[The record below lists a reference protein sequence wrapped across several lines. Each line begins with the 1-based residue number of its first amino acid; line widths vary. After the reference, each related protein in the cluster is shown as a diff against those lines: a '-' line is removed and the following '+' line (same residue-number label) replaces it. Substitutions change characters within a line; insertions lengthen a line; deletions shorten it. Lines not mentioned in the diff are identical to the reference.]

1 MANKKNVETN
11 KKNTEI
17 KNKKSNEIEQKKP
30 TQKKKRRLHSH
41 LKVNIPLFQSLM
53 MILPS
58 LAKHAAAESIDNS
71 SDAADQVTANNV
83 TEKDVTDDH
92 SKADSSAV
100 ALQEAQTSDSDVNST
115 LNASHAPHGSSSHL
129 VPSHHLSTLS
139 HPQVHYIPSVSMPT
153 ISSGS
158 NGQPTH
164 SNAPKTP
171 ALPVTFMPEVIKGTY
186 GELHVDANGQYTF
199 VLNPNSPQYILL
211 NQHQP
216 GTDHFAL
223 HLSNGSSII
232 VQIPVTGKQDTP
244 SISGDLTGVV
254 TEDHNID
261 SQGLLHANGK
271 IDVIDPDQNESSVTP
286 EVISGKYGS
295 LTIDADGHWQYQVDN
310 SLSNVQALTAA
321 TSLHESFTIHTKD
334 GTPQTIDMTIGGN
347 DDNAVITGMG
357 KGSVTEESQLQT
369 SGTLSVIDAD
379 TGEAHFSNTDIVG
392 SFGTLHLTDS
402 GKWTYDLDNTNPA
415 VQALGQG
422 STATDPFT
430 VHSADGTPHNVTIN
444 VRGTNDNPVVSSQ
457 SPHLPSKANISA
469 PPSGLGKT
477 IYEDVNVQNGHLHT
491 GGQLHVDD
499 KDFNEST
506 FLPENLHG
514 AYGELKL
521 TSQGTWSYIANNNN
535 PNIEQLN
542 NGDTLTERFKIHT
555 KDGSVFELNV
565 YINGTNDKA
574 TVSTAT
580 VSIDETDRAVTASGT
595 LTSTD
600 VDNADNTFTPN
611 SISGTNGDLT
621 IDANGH
627 WSFTANSAFN
637 QLNVGDKVE
646 ETFTVS
652 SVDGTP
658 STIKVTINGTNDK
671 ATVSSATV
679 TIDETDKAVT
689 TSGTLTSTDVDNPD
703 NTFTPGSIS
712 GTNGDLTIDANGHWT
727 FTANSTFNQLNVGDK
742 VEETFTV
749 SSIDGTTSTIKVT
762 LNGTNDKATVSSAT
776 VAIDEIDK
784 AVTTSGTLT
793 STDVD
798 NPNNTFTPDSISG
811 TNGDLTIDAN
821 GHWAFAANSAFNQLN
836 VGDKVEESFT
846 VSSVDGTPSTIK
858 VTINGTND
866 AATVSSATVAIDE
879 TDTAI
884 STSGTLTST
893 DVDNPDNAFTPDSI
907 TGTNGDLTIDA
918 NGHWAFTA
926 NSAFNQLNVGDK
938 VEETFT
944 VSSIDG
950 TPSTIKV
957 TINGTNDAAT
967 VSTATVAVDETDTA
981 ISTSGTLT
989 STNVDNPDNAFTPDS
1004 ITGTNGDLTIDANGH
1019 WNFTANSAFN
1029 QLNVGD
1035 KIEETFTV
1043 SSIDGTTSTIKVMI
1057 NGTNDTATVS
1067 TATVSVDETD
1077 SAITTS
1083 GTLTSTDV
1091 DNPDNTF
1098 TPDSIAGTNGDL
1110 TIDANGLWSFT
1121 ANSAFNQ
1128 LNVGD
1133 KVEETFTVS
1142 SVDGTTSTIK
1152 VTINGTNDA
1161 ATVSSATVAIDETDK
1176 ATTTSGTL
1184 TSTDVDNPDNA
1195 FTPDSISGTNGDLT
1209 IDATGHWV
1217 FTANSAFNQLNIGDK
1232 VEETFT
1238 VSSIDGTPSTI
1249 KVTINGTNDTAT
1261 VSSATVAI
1269 DETDK
1274 AVTTSGTLT
1283 SIDVDNPDN
1292 AFTPDS
1298 ISGTNGDLTIDAN
1311 GHWVF
1316 TANSAFNQLNVG
1328 DKVEE
1333 TFTVSSVDGTPSTI
1347 KVTIN
1352 GTNDTATVSSATV
1365 AIDETDIAVT
1375 TSGTLTS
1382 TDVDNPDNAFTPDS
1396 IAGTNGNLTI
1406 DTNGHWTFTAN
1417 SAFNQLNVGDKVE
1430 ETFTVS
1436 SIDGTPSTIKVT
1448 INGTN
1453 DAATVSTATVSVDET
1468 DKAVTTSGTL
1478 TSTDV
1483 DNPDNTFAPDS
1494 ISGTNGDLT
1503 IDATGHWVFIAN
1515 SAFNQL
1521 NVGDKVEE
1529 TFTVSSID
1537 GTPSTIKVTI
1547 NGTNDAATVSSATVA
1562 IDETDKAVT
1571 TSGTLTSTDVD
1582 NPDNAFQPDSIS
1594 GTNGDLI
1601 IDASGHWMFTAN
1613 SAFNQ
1618 LNVGDKVEETFTMSS
1633 VDGTPSTIKVT
1644 INGTNDTATVS
1655 SATVAIDE
1663 TDKAVTT
1670 SGTLTSIDVDNPDNA
1685 FTPDSISGTNGDLT
1699 IDATGHWVF
1708 IANSAFNQ
1716 LNVGDK
1722 VEETFTVSS
1731 IDGTPSTI
1739 KVTINGTNDAATVSS
1754 ATVAIDETD
1763 KAVTTS
1769 GTLTSTDVDNPD
1781 NTFTPDSIGG
1791 TNGNLTID
1799 ANGHWIFTANSAFNQ
1814 LNIGDKVEESFTV
1827 SSVDGT
1833 PSTIK
1838 VMINGTNDTATV
1850 SSATVAIDETD
1861 KAVTTSGTLT
1871 STDVDNPDNTFTP
1884 DSISGT
1890 NGDLTIDA
1898 NGHWAFTANSAFNQL
1913 NVGDKVEETF
1923 TVSSVDGTPSTIK
1936 VTINGTNDAATVSSA
1951 TVAIDETDKAVTTSG
1966 TLTSTDVDNP
1976 DNTFTPDSISGTNGD
1991 LTIDANGHWVFTASS
2006 SFNQLNVGD
2015 KVEETFTVSSIDGT
2029 ASTIKVT
2036 INGTNDKAT
2045 VSTATVS
2052 VDETDKAVT
2061 TSGTLT
2067 STDVD
2072 NPDNTFTP
2080 DSITGTNG
2088 NLTIGANGQ
2097 WTFTPNSAFNQL
2109 NVGDKVE
2116 ETFTVTS
2123 VDGTPST
2130 IKVTIN
2136 GTNDAA
2142 TVSSATIA
2150 IDETDKAVT
2159 TSGTLTSTDV
2169 DNPDNTFTPDSIAG
2183 TNGNLTIGAN
2193 GQWTFTANSA
2203 FNQLNVGDKVE
2214 ETFTVSS
2221 VDGTPSTIKVTIN
2234 GTNDKATV
2242 SSATV
2247 AIDETDKAVT
2257 TSGTLISNDVD
2268 NPDNAFTP
2276 DSISGTNGD
2285 LTIDANGHW
2294 VFTANSAF
2302 NQLNV
2307 GDKVEETFTVSSI
2320 DGTPSTIKVTIN
2332 GTNDAATVSSATVA
2346 IDETDKAV
2354 TTSGTL
2360 TSTDVDN
2367 PDNAFT
2373 PDSISGTNGDLTID
2387 ANGHWTFTA
2396 NSAFNQLNVGDKVE
2410 ETFTVSSVD
2419 GTPSTIKVTING
2431 TNDAAT
2437 VSSATVAIDE
2447 TDKATTT
2454 SGTLTSTDVDNP
2466 DNTFTPD
2473 SITGANGDLTIDANG
2488 HWAFTANSAFNQL
2501 NVGDKVEETFT
2512 VSSVDGT
2519 SSTIKVTINGTN
2531 DVATVS
2537 TATVSVDET
2546 DKAVTTSGTL
2556 TSTDVDNPDNTF
2568 TPDSIVGA
2576 NGDLTIDANGH
2587 WVFTANSAFNQ
2598 LNVGDKVEETFT
2610 VTSVDGT
2617 PSTIKVTINGTNDA
2631 ATVSSATVAID
2642 ETDKAVT
2649 TSGTLTSTDVD
2660 NTDNTFTPDSVVGS
2674 NGDLTIDA
2682 NGHWTF
2688 TANSAFN
2695 QLNVGDKVEETF
2707 TVSSIDGTP
2716 STIKVTING
2725 TNDAATVSSATVA
2738 IDETDKAVTTSG
2750 TLTNTDVDNPDNTF
2764 TPDSISGT
2772 NGDLT
2777 IDTNGH
2783 WVFTANSTFNQLNV
2797 GDKVEETFTV
2807 SSIDGTPSTI
2817 KITINGT
2824 NDKAVI
2830 SGTSAGAVTEESQLQ
2845 TSGSLTVTDV
2855 DAGQGHFSNTDIA
2868 GTLGTLHLTN
2878 SGTWTYDLDNTNP
2891 TVQALGK
2898 GTTATDTITVHS
2910 ADGTPHQITITVNG
2924 TNDKAIIGG
2933 TNSGAVTEESQLQTS
2948 GTLTVTDVDT
2958 GEAHFSNTDIAGTLG
2973 TLHLTDNGTWTY
2985 DLDNTNPQVQ
2995 ALGKGATATDT
3006 ITVNSADGTPHQ
3018 ITITVNGTN
3027 DTAVIG
3033 GTSAGAVTEE
3043 TQLQTSGSLTITD
3056 TDTGEA
3062 HFSNTDIKGS
3072 LGTLHLTDAGQWTYD
3087 LDNTNPTVQALG
3099 KGAATTDTITVT
3111 SADGTTHQVT
3121 IAVNGTN
3128 DKAIITGT
3136 NTGAVT
3142 EDQDLT
3148 NQLNVHPNY
3157 MLTQGKLF
3165 ITDVDTNEATFP
3177 MQSGIVGD
3185 HGIGS
3190 FTLIPSGIW
3199 LFSADSKQAAVQ
3211 ALGVGETLTESTTIT
3226 SVDGTQKTILIT
3238 INGTNDAPVITP
3250 VATQTVTEDGSKTIT
3265 FHATDIDT
3273 TDTLTPSVS
3282 ATHGSASLNA
3292 QGEIV
3297 FTPDAN
3303 YNGPASVVLSVTD
3316 GHTTT
3321 SQTIN
3326 VDVTPAN
3333 DAPVIN
3339 PIVPVS
3345 ATEDGAV
3352 VTGQLTST
3360 DIDTGDTA
3368 TFTTTSTQGGFT
3380 LNADGSYNLDP
3391 TDASFQHLKAGE
3403 ISTFTIPVT
3412 VTDSAGATDT
3422 KDLVITVTGT
3432 NDTPVI
3438 SGVDTG
3444 ALKEDVSVN
3453 PQSNELTATGKLDI
3467 VDIDTGEGSFISHGF
3482 NKTALQGHYGKLEI
3496 SQDGSW
3502 SYSADNSQT
3511 AIQSLGEGEQLTDTI
3526 KVTSKDGTTHDVVVT
3541 INGTNDTA
3549 VIGGTSAGAVTEET
3563 QLQTSGTLTVTDT
3576 DTGEAHFANTDI
3588 QGTLGTLHLTDNGA
3602 WTYDLD
3608 NTNPAVQALG
3618 NGATATDTITVHS
3631 ADGTPHQVTITV
3643 NGTND
3648 NAVVGGVDTASVT
3661 EKAAGDNMSPDH
3673 AQSGMA
3679 TLRVSTLNAN
3689 GHLSVIDPDSGQS
3702 GFADN
3707 NVGYNY
3713 HGTYGDLILN
3723 PNGDWNYYADAGS
3736 LSHIGGR
3743 PTTRGSAIDKLGE
3756 GETLTDTIT
3765 VHTKDGTPH
3774 NIVITINGS
3783 NDRPYC
3789 SSEVQLNAGT
3799 EDTRQTI
3806 TAAQLLQN
3814 SIDVDKNDSGLL
3826 TVANLHP
3833 DHGSILDNQNGTYTF
3848 TPEKDYNGKVHF
3860 TYDVKD
3866 AHGDV
3871 THTGATSS
3879 LSAVADKAVISGSDT
3894 GTIIEDH
3901 NVGHSSLQPVVASGL
3916 LSVTDPDAGQDHFQV
3931 NLLLGEQAIHDP
3943 FGGFLRITPSGAWGY
3958 EVANS
3963 RLQSLAEGEVEKVV
3977 YRVYSADHTAHDI
3990 TITVTGT
3997 NDQPSITATT
4007 LAHGTEDT
4015 HYQMQVSQFGF
4026 SDIDTGDTLHSIA
4039 ITDLPSA
4046 TQGKF
4051 VLDGHDVT
4059 AGQHIPTADISK
4071 LQFIPAQ
4078 DFNGDVQFKYTV
4090 NDGHDDSQEATNTL
4104 HIDAVGDKA
4113 VISGVDTGDV
4123 YENRNPDMS
4132 PDFAQSGMAHLTN
4145 SMIHVEGQLTIIDP
4159 DTGENSFDSKGIGY
4173 TYHGKYGHLI
4183 LNTDGKWFY
4192 GVATGTADVN
4202 GGLTTNVGSTIDQLG
4217 ANETL
4222 TDTITIQSKDGTTH
4236 DIVITIHGD
4245 NDRPYCSSEVQLNSG
4260 KEDLAQTITATE
4272 LLANT
4277 IDVDSNDLG
4286 KLTVA
4291 NLHADHGSILDN
4303 QDGTYTFTPTK
4314 DYNGQI
4320 HFSYDVTD
4328 AHGGTT
4334 HTGASTTLTAT
4345 PDGAIISEVTTDHVT
4360 EDGSHSSH
4368 NAGVTTELANGRL
4381 QVVDPDSGENKF
4393 QYSQFGESTVHD
4405 PFGGMLRID
4414 SMGNWGYS
4422 VNNANLQHLAQGQTE
4437 TVIYRVHSYD
4447 GTAYELHIDV
4457 VGTNDAPT
4465 VTQVALSNG
4474 TEDTHYQMQAS
4485 QFGFTDVDS
4494 GDTLHSVAIT
4504 DLPPATQGKFVL
4516 DGHDVTAGQHIP
4528 TADISKLQF
4537 VPAQDFNGDVQFKYT
4552 VNDGH
4557 DDSQEATNTLHI
4569 DAVGDTAV
4577 ITGTTTG
4584 DVDEGHGTYHDRS
4597 PNYAQLGMAKL
4608 TNDPLYTDGKL
4619 EIIDPDTGEAQ
4630 FDTKGIGYSYHGTYG
4645 QLILNAD
4652 GNWHYKVTVGS
4663 NQQNVATKID
4673 QLGDGQEL
4681 TDTITIYSKDGTA
4694 QDIVITIHGDNDRPY
4709 ISSEVTLSTGTEDT
4723 ALTFTKADLL
4733 ANTVDVDANDAGK
4746 LSIANLLVDHGSV
4759 VDNKDGT
4766 YTFTPTKDYNG
4777 QVHFSY
4783 DVTDAHGGTTH
4794 TGANTSL
4801 AAVNDAATFTG
4812 DSSSIKEDTNIHH
4825 NAHITGSATIPDAL
4839 SCHGHLIVS
4848 DADGHGE
4855 AALDLKGQP
4864 KISLDGTYGHFD
4876 ITSTGTW
4883 VYKAD
4888 NKSTPIQDLDNGQ
4901 TLTDSIEVTSKDGT
4915 KHSITVTINGTTDDP
4930 TLHSLSDSG
4939 VQHSGPVEGNLL
4951 TGSGTDQGLSGAATD
4966 TDSNAHLVLQ
4976 DIQIKDPVSGYVAVR
4991 PGQPHTMA
4999 GIGTLAIEANG
5010 HYTFTPEAGFT
5021 GKVPSMV
5028 YRVGDDGGNPIG
5040 DSSQNSLSI
5049 EVTPPLQHAPTVT
5062 GQTVSTN
5069 EDITRTITTSEFGYS
5084 DQDGDALQFVTIS
5097 SIPSHG
5103 SLLLN
5108 GNAVTANQQISK
5120 ADLDAGHLTFTPNNN
5135 ENGANYAQ
5143 FTFTAND
5150 GHKNSAGATMVVDVN
5165 AVNDAPIVGS
5175 SFISSLEDKPHAF
5188 TTADFKYS
5196 DIDGD
5201 ALNHITITNVA
5212 HGVLSLNGTTVNVGD
5227 DVSASDVSS
5236 LIFTPTHN
5244 YFSSG
5249 VSGLGAVQFTANDG
5263 HLDSKEGSILI
5274 NIASVADPAT
5284 FSGDSTGVAKEDITL
5299 QASGTLTASDPDG
5312 TAGFTAV
5319 QGGAGIAGSKGYGH
5333 AHIDVNGH
5341 WTYDLDNNHPI
5352 VQQLGEG
5359 QTDTETITVQS
5370 ADGTHHDIVVTITG
5384 TNDAPILGVN
5394 QTSSTAGTLTE
5405 TDVDV
5410 NDTHTFSIVSSTGQ
5424 FGSLSVDPNTGDY
5437 IYTPNTSITGMSYNS
5452 ATNSY
5457 HGVDVFE
5464 VKVSD
5469 GHTEDSKFITFDASG
5484 HVTMSPTGSLV
5495 TSTTVLHQPVVTT
5508 TQPTLP
5514 SGTNVAPTNTVTL
5527 DLASTSDSGSSQT
5540 DNLTNDTTPTI
5551 TGHTDIPFSKVTIY
5565 DGSTPV
5571 GHSVSDASGQYSVAV
5586 SSLSE
5591 GDHNLSAKALAP
5603 SSVLPATSS
5612 LLSVHIDTQVH
5623 VGIQTDPITAD
5634 NVINAQESN
5643 SSIDITGSVS
5653 GDYNAGDIVT
5663 LDVNRTQHTGV
5674 VDAKGHYSIAVPGSE
5689 LIADADQKIE
5699 ASVAVTDTAG
5709 NSAHATADVTY
5720 QVDTQVS
5727 VPTITFE
5734 NAGADNLY
5742 SKAEIARGQA
5752 NTITATVTPPGDAKI
5767 GEHLV
5772 VNGQDHVLDAH
5783 TLQHGIQIEVHPGS
5797 NVQATMTDEHGNTAG
5812 SQGFAA
5818 SAIPEPIIVRPPSGS
5833 HQVSGTLGVPP
5844 LLPSLTPVP
5853 TAQSGW
5859 RIHLPNGQYV
5869 TSHHGQY
5876 GTLTIDPQTGH
5887 LHYQEQAQVHTGPH
5901 GSASGIGQHED
5912 KFEVALQGSNQDEV
5926 VAHVNIQILSHG
5938 PGNSG
5943 KLTVGTEVVDM
5954 TITPLVHTSH
5964 PAPPPPPP
5972 VQHDEPDMASQADFT
5987 VTLSDDSNLDLTQQ
6001 THQEPD
6007 QKTSHHG
6014 AAAYLDALGI
6024 KPDATSTT
6032 VHDQPADMDIVLAQ
6046 VDQQDATT
6054 HDQAHLDMSDA
6065 LEHHDANINHNQDD
6079 EHHHNDIDGLPDI
6092 DPNS

>member
-100 ALQEAQTSDSDVNST
+100 VHQEAQTSDSDVNST
-115 LNASHAPHGSSSHL
+115 LSASHAAHGSSSHL

-164 SNAPKTP
+164 SNAPTTP

-199 VLNPNSPQYILL
+199 ILNPNSPQYILL

-347 DDNAVITGMG
+347 DDNAFITGVDAGTLTEDLTTQVQGQLSVTDSDLGEDHFQASQVTSNFGTLSITKDGAWTYNLDNNNPVVQRLGQGSTATDIVTVHSADGTAHQVMVTINGTNDHAVITSSTANSPSSFFAIGKSNGSSQVTEDKDLTVSGQLNITDIDSKEAHFSNSDLKGTLGTLHLKDNGDWSYDLDNKKPQVQALG
-357 KGSVTEESQLQT
+357 KGSSTTDIITIHSADGTPHQITITVNGTNDKAVISGTSAGVVTEESQLQT
-369 SGTLSVIDAD
+369 SGTLAVTDVD

-392 SFGTLHLTDS
+392 SFGTLHLTDTGS
-402 GKWTYDLDNTNPA
+402 WTYDLDNTNPN
-415 VQALGQG
+415 VQALGKG
-422 STATDPFT
+422 ATATDTIT
-430 VHSADGTPHNVTIN
+430 VHSADGTPHQVTI
-444 VRGTNDNPVVSSQ
+444 
-457 SPHLPSKANISA
+457 
-469 PPSGLGKT
+469 
-477 IYEDVNVQNGHLHT
+477 
-491 GGQLHVDD
+491 
-499 KDFNEST
+499 
-506 FLPENLHG
+506 
-514 AYGELKL
+514 
-521 TSQGTWSYIANNNN
+521 
-535 PNIEQLN
+535 
-542 NGDTLTERFKIHT
+542 
-555 KDGSVFELNV
+555 
-565 YINGTNDKA
+565 
-574 TVSTAT
+574 TV
-580 VSIDETDRAVTASGT
+580 
-595 LTSTD
+595 
-600 VDNADNTFTPN
+600 
-611 SISGTNGDLT
+611 
-621 IDANGH
+621 
-627 WSFTANSAFN
+627 
-637 QLNVGDKVE
+637 
-646 ETFTVS
+646 
-652 SVDGTP
+652 
-658 STIKVTINGTNDK
+658 
-671 ATVSSATV
+671 
-679 TIDETDKAVT
+679 
-689 TSGTLTSTDVDNPD
+689 
-703 NTFTPGSIS
+703 
-712 GTNGDLTIDANGHWT
+712 
-727 FTANSTFNQLNVGDK
+727 
-742 VEETFTV
+742 
-749 SSIDGTTSTIKVT
+749 
-762 LNGTNDKATVSSAT
+762 
-776 VAIDEIDK
+776 
-784 AVTTSGTLT
+784 
-793 STDVD
+793 
-798 NPNNTFTPDSISG
+798 
-811 TNGDLTIDAN
+811 
-821 GHWAFAANSAFNQLN
+821 
-836 VGDKVEESFT
+836 
-846 VSSVDGTPSTIK
+846 
-858 VTINGTND
+858 NGTND
-866 AATVSSATVAIDE
+866 AATVSSATVAIYE
-879 TDTAI
+879 TDKAVT
-884 STSGTLTST
+884 TSGTLTST

-907 TGTNGDLTIDA
+907 TGTNG
-918 NGHWAFTA
+918 
-926 NSAFNQLNVGDK
+926 
-938 VEETFT
+938 
-944 VSSIDG
+944 
-950 TPSTIKV
+950 
-957 TINGTNDAAT
+957 
-967 VSTATVAVDETDTA
+967 
-981 ISTSGTLT
+981 
-989 STNVDNPDNAFTPDS
+989 
-1004 ITGTNGDLTIDANGH
+1004 
-1019 WNFTANSAFN
+1019 
-1029 QLNVGD
+1029 
-1035 KIEETFTV
+1035 
-1043 SSIDGTTSTIKVMI
+1043 
-1057 NGTNDTATVS
+1057 
-1067 TATVSVDETD
+1067 
-1077 SAITTS
+1077 
-1083 GTLTSTDV
+1083 
-1091 DNPDNTF
+1091 
-1098 TPDSIAGTNGDL
+1098 
-1110 TIDANGLWSFT
+1110 
-1121 ANSAFNQ
+1121 
-1128 LNVGD
+1128 
-1133 KVEETFTVS
+1133 
-1142 SVDGTTSTIK
+1142 
-1152 VTINGTNDA
+1152 
-1161 ATVSSATVAIDETDK
+1161 
-1176 ATTTSGTL
+1176 
-1184 TSTDVDNPDNA
+1184 
-1195 FTPDSISGTNGDLT
+1195 
-1209 IDATGHWV
+1209 
-1217 FTANSAFNQLNIGDK
+1217 
-1232 VEETFT
+1232 
-1238 VSSIDGTPSTI
+1238 
-1249 KVTINGTNDTAT
+1249 
-1261 VSSATVAI
+1261 
-1269 DETDK
+1269 
-1274 AVTTSGTLT
+1274 
-1283 SIDVDNPDN
+1283 
-1292 AFTPDS
+1292 
-1298 ISGTNGDLTIDAN
+1298 
-1311 GHWVF
+1311 
-1316 TANSAFNQLNVG
+1316 
-1328 DKVEE
+1328 
-1333 TFTVSSVDGTPSTI
+1333 
-1347 KVTIN
+1347 
-1352 GTNDTATVSSATV
+1352 
-1365 AIDETDIAVT
+1365 
-1375 TSGTLTS
+1375 
-1382 TDVDNPDNAFTPDS
+1382 
-1396 IAGTNGNLTI
+1396 
-1406 DTNGHWTFTAN
+1406 
-1417 SAFNQLNVGDKVE
+1417 
-1430 ETFTVS
+1430 
-1436 SIDGTPSTIKVT
+1436 
-1448 INGTN
+1448 
-1453 DAATVSTATVSVDET
+1453 
-1468 DKAVTTSGTL
+1468 
-1478 TSTDV
+1478 
-1483 DNPDNTFAPDS
+1483 
-1494 ISGTNGDLT
+1494 
-1503 IDATGHWVFIAN
+1503 
-1515 SAFNQL
+1515 
-1521 NVGDKVEE
+1521 
-1529 TFTVSSID
+1529 
-1537 GTPSTIKVTI
+1537 
-1547 NGTNDAATVSSATVA
+1547 
-1562 IDETDKAVT
+1562 
-1571 TSGTLTSTDVD
+1571 
-1582 NPDNAFQPDSIS
+1582 
-1594 GTNGDLI
+1594 
-1601 IDASGHWMFTAN
+1601 
-1613 SAFNQ
+1613 
-1618 LNVGDKVEETFTMSS
+1618 
-1633 VDGTPSTIKVT
+1633 
-1644 INGTNDTATVS
+1644 
-1655 SATVAIDE
+1655 
-1663 TDKAVTT
+1663 
-1670 SGTLTSIDVDNPDNA
+1670 
-1685 FTPDSISGTNGDLT
+1685 
-1699 IDATGHWVF
+1699 
-1708 IANSAFNQ
+1708 
-1716 LNVGDK
+1716 
-1722 VEETFTVSS
+1722 
-1731 IDGTPSTI
+1731 
-1739 KVTINGTNDAATVSS
+1739 
-1754 ATVAIDETD
+1754 
-1763 KAVTTS
+1763 
-1769 GTLTSTDVDNPD
+1769 
-1781 NTFTPDSIGG
+1781 
-1791 TNGNLTID
+1791 
-1799 ANGHWIFTANSAFNQ
+1799 
-1814 LNIGDKVEESFTV
+1814 
-1827 SSVDGT
+1827 
-1833 PSTIK
+1833 
-1838 VMINGTNDTATV
+1838 
-1850 SSATVAIDETD
+1850 
-1861 KAVTTSGTLT
+1861 
-1871 STDVDNPDNTFTP
+1871 
-1884 DSISGT
+1884 
-1890 NGDLTIDA
+1890 
-1898 NGHWAFTANSAFNQL
+1898 
-1913 NVGDKVEETF
+1913 
-1923 TVSSVDGTPSTIK
+1923 
-1936 VTINGTNDAATVSSA
+1936 
-1951 TVAIDETDKAVTTSG
+1951 
-1966 TLTSTDVDNP
+1966 
-1976 DNTFTPDSISGTNGD
+1976 
-1991 LTIDANGHWVFTASS
+1991 
-2006 SFNQLNVGD
+2006 
-2015 KVEETFTVSSIDGT
+2015 
-2029 ASTIKVT
+2029 
-2036 INGTNDKAT
+2036 
-2045 VSTATVS
+2045 
-2052 VDETDKAVT
+2052 
-2061 TSGTLT
+2061 
-2067 STDVD
+2067 
-2072 NPDNTFTP
+2072 
-2080 DSITGTNG
+2080 

-2097 WTFTPNSAFNQL
+2097 WT
-2109 NVGDKVE
+2109 
-2116 ETFTVTS
+2116 
-2123 VDGTPST
+2123 
-2130 IKVTIN
+2130 
-2136 GTNDAA
+2136 
-2142 TVSSATIA
+2142 
-2150 IDETDKAVT
+2150 
-2159 TSGTLTSTDV
+2159 
-2169 DNPDNTFTPDSIAG
+2169 
-2183 TNGNLTIGAN
+2183 
-2193 GQWTFTANSA
+2193 
-2203 FNQLNVGDKVE
+2203 
-2214 ETFTVSS
+2214 
-2221 VDGTPSTIKVTIN
+2221 
-2234 GTNDKATV
+2234 
-2242 SSATV
+2242 
-2247 AIDETDKAVT
+2247 
-2257 TSGTLISNDVD
+2257 
-2268 NPDNAFTP
+2268 
-2276 DSISGTNGD
+2276 
-2285 LTIDANGHW
+2285 
-2294 VFTANSAF
+2294 FTANSAF

-2346 IDETDKAV
+2346 IDETDKV
-2354 TTSGTL
+2354 
-2360 TSTDVDN
+2360 
-2367 PDNAFT
+2367 
-2373 PDSISGTNGDLTID
+2373 
-2387 ANGHWTFTA
+2387 
-2396 NSAFNQLNVGDKVE
+2396 
-2410 ETFTVSSVD
+2410 
-2419 GTPSTIKVTING
+2419 
-2431 TNDAAT
+2431 
-2437 VSSATVAIDE
+2437 
-2447 TDKATTT
+2447 
-2454 SGTLTSTDVDNP
+2454 
-2466 DNTFTPD
+2466 
-2473 SITGANGDLTIDANG
+2473 
-2488 HWAFTANSAFNQL
+2488 
-2501 NVGDKVEETFT
+2501 
-2512 VSSVDGT
+2512 
-2519 SSTIKVTINGTN
+2519 
-2531 DVATVS
+2531 
-2537 TATVSVDET
+2537 
-2546 DKAVTTSGTL
+2546 VTTSGTL

-2568 TPDSIVGA
+2568 TPDSISGT
-2576 NGDLTIDANGH
+2576 NGDLTIDASGH
-2587 WVFTANSAFNQ
+2587 WVFTANIAFNQ

-2649 TSGTLTSTDVD
+2649 TSGTLTSIDVD
-2660 NTDNTFTPDSVVGS
+2660 NPDNAFTPDSITGT
-2674 NGDLTIDA
+2674 NGNLTIGA
-2682 NGHWTF
+2682 NGQWTF

-2707 TVSSIDGTP
+2707 TVSSVDGTP
-2716 STIKVTING
+2716 STIKVAING

-2738 IDETDKAVTTSG
+2738 IDETDKAITTSG
-2750 TLTNTDVDNPDNTF
+2750 TLTSTDVDNPDNAF
-2764 TPDSISGT
+2764 TPDAISGT

-2777 IDTNGH
+2777 IDANGH
-2783 WVFTANSTFNQLNV
+2783 WVFTANSAFNQLNV

-2807 SSIDGTPSTI
+2807 SSVDGTPSTI
-2817 KITINGT
+2817 KVTINGT

-2845 TSGSLTVTDV
+2845 TSGLLTVTDV
-2855 DAGQGHFSNTDIA
+2855 DAGQAHFSNTDIA

-3043 TQLQTSGSLTITD
+3043 TQLQTSGSLTIID

-3128 DKAIITGT
+3128 DKAVITGT

-3226 SVDGTQKTILIT
+3226 SVDGTQKTILVT

-3303 YNGPASVVLSVTD
+3303 YNGPATVVLSVTD

-3339 PIVPVS
+3339 SIVPVN

-3360 DIDTGDTA
+3360 DIDAGDTA
-3368 TFTTTSTQGGFT
+3368 TFTTTSTQGGFK

-3444 ALKEDVSVN
+3444 ALKEDVSAN

-3467 VDIDTGEGSFISHGF
+3467 VDIDTGEGSFVSHGF

-3511 AIQSLGEGEQLTDTI
+3511 AIQSLGEGELLTDTI

-3541 INGTNDTA
+3541 INGTNDKA
-3549 VIGGTSAGAVTEET
+3549 VIGGSNTGAVTEES
-3563 QLQTSGTLTVTDT
+3563 QLQTSGTLTVTDV

-3588 QGTLGTLHLTDNGA
+3588 QGSLGTLHLTDNGA

-3631 ADGTPHQVTITV
+3631 ADGTPHQVTIKV

-3648 NAVVGGVDTASVT
+3648 NAVVDGVDTASVT

-3736 LSHIGGR
+3736 LTHIGGR

-3866 AHGDV
+3866 AHGGV

-4015 HYQMQVSQFGF
+4015 HYQMQSSQFGF
-4026 SDIDTGDTLHSIA
+4026 NDIDTGDTLHSIA
-4039 ITDLPSA
+4039 ITDLPPA

-4051 VLDGHDVT
+4051 VLDGHDIT

-4071 LQFIPAQ
+4071 LQFVPAQ

-4090 NDGHDDSQEATNTL
+4090 NDGHTDSAEATNTL

-4173 TYHGKYGHLI
+4173 TYHGNYGHLI

-4291 NLHADHGSILDN
+4291 NL
-4303 QDGTYTFTPTK
+4303 
-4314 DYNGQI
+4314 
-4320 HFSYDVTD
+4320 
-4328 AHGGTT
+4328 
-4334 HTGASTTLTAT
+4334 
-4345 PDGAIISEVTTDHVT
+4345 
-4360 EDGSHSSH
+4360 
-4368 NAGVTTELANGRL
+4368 
-4381 QVVDPDSGENKF
+4381 
-4393 QYSQFGESTVHD
+4393 
-4405 PFGGMLRID
+4405 
-4414 SMGNWGYS
+4414 
-4422 VNNANLQHLAQGQTE
+4422 
-4437 TVIYRVHSYD
+4437 
-4447 GTAYELHIDV
+4447 
-4457 VGTNDAPT
+4457 
-4465 VTQVALSNG
+4465 
-4474 TEDTHYQMQAS
+4474 
-4485 QFGFTDVDS
+4485 
-4494 GDTLHSVAIT
+4494 
-4504 DLPPATQGKFVL
+4504 
-4516 DGHDVTAGQHIP
+4516 
-4528 TADISKLQF
+4528 
-4537 VPAQDFNGDVQFKYT
+4537 
-4552 VNDGH
+4552 
-4557 DDSQEATNTLHI
+4557 
-4569 DAVGDTAV
+4569 
-4577 ITGTTTG
+4577 
-4584 DVDEGHGTYHDRS
+4584 
-4597 PNYAQLGMAKL
+4597 
-4608 TNDPLYTDGKL
+4608 
-4619 EIIDPDTGEAQ
+4619 
-4630 FDTKGIGYSYHGTYG
+4630 
-4645 QLILNAD
+4645 
-4652 GNWHYKVTVGS
+4652 
-4663 NQQNVATKID
+4663 
-4673 QLGDGQEL
+4673 
-4681 TDTITIYSKDGTA
+4681 
-4694 QDIVITIHGDNDRPY
+4694 
-4709 ISSEVTLSTGTEDT
+4709 
-4723 ALTFTKADLL
+4723 
-4733 ANTVDVDANDAGK
+4733 
-4746 LSIANLLVDHGSV
+4746 LVDHGSV

-4794 TGANTSL
+4794 TGAITTL
-4801 AAVNDAATFTG
+4801 AAVNDAATFAG

-4888 NKSTPIQDLDNGQ
+4888 NKSTQIQDLDNGQ

-4930 TLHSLSDSG
+4930 VLHSLSDSG

-5069 EDITRTITTSEFGYS
+5069 EDITRTFTTSEFGYS
-5084 DQDGDALQFVTIS
+5084 DQDGDTLQFVTIS

-5103 SLLLN
+5103 LLLLN

-5120 ADLDAGHLTFTPNNN
+5120 ADLDAGHLTFTPISN

-5150 GHKNSAGATMVVDVN
+5150 GHKNSASATMVVDVN

-5299 QASGTLTASDPDG
+5299 QASGTLTASDLDG

-5495 TSTTVLHQPVVTT
+5495 TSTTVPHQPVVTA

-5653 GDYNAGDIVT
+5653 GDVNAGDIVT
-5663 LDVNRTQHTGV
+5663 LDVNGTQHTGV

-5699 ASVAVTDTAG
+5699 ASVAVTDSAG

-6007 QKTSHHG
+6007 QKSSHHG

-6046 VDQQDATT
+6046 VDQPDAAT

-6079 EHHHNDIDGLPDI
+6079 EHHHHNDIDGLPDI

>member
-1 MANKKNVETN
+1 MANKKNVDAN

-17 KNKKSNEIEQKKP
+17 KNKKSNKLEQKKP

-100 ALQEAQTSDSDVNST
+100 VHQEAQTSDSDANST
-115 LNASHAPHGSSSHL
+115 LSASHAAHGSSSHL

-164 SNAPKTP
+164 SNAPTTP

-347 DDNAVITGMG
+347 DDNAVITGVDAGTLTEDLTTQVQGQLSVTDSDLGEDHFQASQVTSNFGTLSITKDGAWTYSLDNNNPVVQRLGQGSTATDIVTVHSADGTAHQVMVTING
-357 KGSVTEESQLQT
+357 TNDHAVITSSTANSPSSFFAIGTSNGSSQVTEDKDLTVSGQLNITDIDSKEAHFSNSDLKGTLGTLHLKDNGDWTYDLDNKNPQVQALGQGSATTDIITIHSADGTPHQIAITVNGTNDKAVISGTSAGAVTEESQLQT
-369 SGTLSVIDAD
+369 SGTLAVTDVD
-379 TGEAHFSNTDIVG
+379 TGEAHFATSSTGSTDIAG
-392 SFGTLHLTDS
+392 SFGTLHLTDTGS
-402 GKWTYDLDNTNPA
+402 WTYDLDNTNPT
-415 VQALGQG
+415 VQALGKG
-422 STATDPFT
+422 STATDTIT
-430 VHSADGTPHNVTIN
+430 VHSADGTPHQVTI
-444 VRGTNDNPVVSSQ
+444 
-457 SPHLPSKANISA
+457 
-469 PPSGLGKT
+469 
-477 IYEDVNVQNGHLHT
+477 
-491 GGQLHVDD
+491 
-499 KDFNEST
+499 
-506 FLPENLHG
+506 
-514 AYGELKL
+514 
-521 TSQGTWSYIANNNN
+521 
-535 PNIEQLN
+535 
-542 NGDTLTERFKIHT
+542 
-555 KDGSVFELNV
+555 
-565 YINGTNDKA
+565 
-574 TVSTAT
+574 TV
-580 VSIDETDRAVTASGT
+580 
-595 LTSTD
+595 
-600 VDNADNTFTPN
+600 
-611 SISGTNGDLT
+611 
-621 IDANGH
+621 
-627 WSFTANSAFN
+627 
-637 QLNVGDKVE
+637 
-646 ETFTVS
+646 
-652 SVDGTP
+652 
-658 STIKVTINGTNDK
+658 
-671 ATVSSATV
+671 
-679 TIDETDKAVT
+679 
-689 TSGTLTSTDVDNPD
+689 
-703 NTFTPGSIS
+703 
-712 GTNGDLTIDANGHWT
+712 
-727 FTANSTFNQLNVGDK
+727 
-742 VEETFTV
+742 
-749 SSIDGTTSTIKVT
+749 
-762 LNGTNDKATVSSAT
+762 
-776 VAIDEIDK
+776 
-784 AVTTSGTLT
+784 
-793 STDVD
+793 
-798 NPNNTFTPDSISG
+798 
-811 TNGDLTIDAN
+811 
-821 GHWAFAANSAFNQLN
+821 
-836 VGDKVEESFT
+836 
-846 VSSVDGTPSTIK
+846 
-858 VTINGTND
+858 NGTND
-866 AATVSSATVAIDE
+866 AATVSSATVAIY
-879 TDTAI
+879 
-884 STSGTLTST
+884 
-893 DVDNPDNAFTPDSI
+893 
-907 TGTNGDLTIDA
+907 
-918 NGHWAFTA
+918 
-926 NSAFNQLNVGDK
+926 
-938 VEETFT
+938 
-944 VSSIDG
+944 
-950 TPSTIKV
+950 
-957 TINGTNDAAT
+957 
-967 VSTATVAVDETDTA
+967 
-981 ISTSGTLT
+981 
-989 STNVDNPDNAFTPDS
+989 
-1004 ITGTNGDLTIDANGH
+1004 
-1019 WNFTANSAFN
+1019 
-1029 QLNVGD
+1029 
-1035 KIEETFTV
+1035 
-1043 SSIDGTTSTIKVMI
+1043 
-1057 NGTNDTATVS
+1057 
-1067 TATVSVDETD
+1067 
-1077 SAITTS
+1077 
-1083 GTLTSTDV
+1083 
-1091 DNPDNTF
+1091 
-1098 TPDSIAGTNGDL
+1098 
-1110 TIDANGLWSFT
+1110 
-1121 ANSAFNQ
+1121 
-1128 LNVGD
+1128 
-1133 KVEETFTVS
+1133 
-1142 SVDGTTSTIK
+1142 
-1152 VTINGTNDA
+1152 
-1161 ATVSSATVAIDETDK
+1161 ETDK
-1176 ATTTSGTL
+1176 
-1184 TSTDVDNPDNA
+1184 
-1195 FTPDSISGTNGDLT
+1195 
-1209 IDATGHWV
+1209 
-1217 FTANSAFNQLNIGDK
+1217 
-1232 VEETFT
+1232 
-1238 VSSIDGTPSTI
+1238 
-1249 KVTINGTNDTAT
+1249 
-1261 VSSATVAI
+1261 
-1269 DETDK
+1269 
-1274 AVTTSGTLT
+1274 
-1283 SIDVDNPDN
+1283 
-1292 AFTPDS
+1292 
-1298 ISGTNGDLTIDAN
+1298 
-1311 GHWVF
+1311 
-1316 TANSAFNQLNVG
+1316 
-1328 DKVEE
+1328 
-1333 TFTVSSVDGTPSTI
+1333 
-1347 KVTIN
+1347 
-1352 GTNDTATVSSATV
+1352 
-1365 AIDETDIAVT
+1365 AVT

-1396 IAGTNGNLTI
+1396 IT
-1406 DTNGHWTFTAN
+1406 
-1417 SAFNQLNVGDKVE
+1417 
-1430 ETFTVS
+1430 
-1436 SIDGTPSTIKVT
+1436 
-1448 INGTN
+1448 
-1453 DAATVSTATVSVDET
+1453 
-1468 DKAVTTSGTL
+1468 
-1478 TSTDV
+1478 
-1483 DNPDNTFAPDS
+1483 
-1494 ISGTNGDLT
+1494 
-1503 IDATGHWVFIAN
+1503 
-1515 SAFNQL
+1515 
-1521 NVGDKVEE
+1521 
-1529 TFTVSSID
+1529 
-1537 GTPSTIKVTI
+1537 
-1547 NGTNDAATVSSATVA
+1547 
-1562 IDETDKAVT
+1562 
-1571 TSGTLTSTDVD
+1571 
-1582 NPDNAFQPDSIS
+1582 
-1594 GTNGDLI
+1594 
-1601 IDASGHWMFTAN
+1601 
-1613 SAFNQ
+1613 
-1618 LNVGDKVEETFTMSS
+1618 
-1633 VDGTPSTIKVT
+1633 
-1644 INGTNDTATVS
+1644 
-1655 SATVAIDE
+1655 
-1663 TDKAVTT
+1663 
-1670 SGTLTSIDVDNPDNA
+1670 
-1685 FTPDSISGTNGDLT
+1685 
-1699 IDATGHWVF
+1699 
-1708 IANSAFNQ
+1708 
-1716 LNVGDK
+1716 
-1722 VEETFTVSS
+1722 
-1731 IDGTPSTI
+1731 
-1739 KVTINGTNDAATVSS
+1739 
-1754 ATVAIDETD
+1754 
-1763 KAVTTS
+1763 
-1769 GTLTSTDVDNPD
+1769 
-1781 NTFTPDSIGG
+1781 
-1791 TNGNLTID
+1791 
-1799 ANGHWIFTANSAFNQ
+1799 
-1814 LNIGDKVEESFTV
+1814 
-1827 SSVDGT
+1827 
-1833 PSTIK
+1833 
-1838 VMINGTNDTATV
+1838 
-1850 SSATVAIDETD
+1850 
-1861 KAVTTSGTLT
+1861 
-1871 STDVDNPDNTFTP
+1871 
-1884 DSISGT
+1884 
-1890 NGDLTIDA
+1890 
-1898 NGHWAFTANSAFNQL
+1898 
-1913 NVGDKVEETF
+1913 
-1923 TVSSVDGTPSTIK
+1923 
-1936 VTINGTNDAATVSSA
+1936 
-1951 TVAIDETDKAVTTSG
+1951 
-1966 TLTSTDVDNP
+1966 
-1976 DNTFTPDSISGTNGD
+1976 
-1991 LTIDANGHWVFTASS
+1991 
-2006 SFNQLNVGD
+2006 
-2015 KVEETFTVSSIDGT
+2015 
-2029 ASTIKVT
+2029 
-2036 INGTNDKAT
+2036 
-2045 VSTATVS
+2045 
-2052 VDETDKAVT
+2052 
-2061 TSGTLT
+2061 
-2067 STDVD
+2067 
-2072 NPDNTFTP
+2072 
-2080 DSITGTNG
+2080 
-2088 NLTIGANGQ
+2088 
-2097 WTFTPNSAFNQL
+2097 
-2109 NVGDKVE
+2109 
-2116 ETFTVTS
+2116 
-2123 VDGTPST
+2123 
-2130 IKVTIN
+2130 
-2136 GTNDAA
+2136 
-2142 TVSSATIA
+2142 
-2150 IDETDKAVT
+2150 
-2159 TSGTLTSTDV
+2159 
-2169 DNPDNTFTPDSIAG
+2169 G

-2214 ETFTVSS
+2214 ETFTISS
-2221 VDGTPSTIKVTIN
+2221 IDGTPSTIKVTIN
-2234 GTNDKATV
+2234 GTNDAATV

-2247 AIDETDKAVT
+2247 AIDETDKVVT
-2257 TSGTLISNDVD
+2257 TSGTLTSTDVD
-2268 NPDNAFTP
+2268 NPDNTFTP
-2276 DSISGTNGD
+2276 DSIVGSNGD

-2294 VFTANSAF
+2294 VFTANNAF

-2387 ANGHWTFTA
+2387 GNGHWVFTA

-2410 ETFTVSSVD
+2410 ETFTISSID
-2419 GTPSTIKVTING
+2419 GTTSTVKVTING

-2437 VSSATVAIDE
+2437 VSSATVAI
-2447 TDKATTT
+2447 
-2454 SGTLTSTDVDNP
+2454 
-2466 DNTFTPD
+2466 
-2473 SITGANGDLTIDANG
+2473 
-2488 HWAFTANSAFNQL
+2488 
-2501 NVGDKVEETFT
+2501 
-2512 VSSVDGT
+2512 
-2519 SSTIKVTINGTN
+2519 
-2531 DVATVS
+2531 
-2537 TATVSVDET
+2537 DET

-2568 TPDSIVGA
+2568 TPDSIAGT

-2707 TVSSIDGTP
+2707 TV
-2716 STIKVTING
+2716 
-2725 TNDAATVSSATVA
+2725 
-2738 IDETDKAVTTSG
+2738 TS
-2750 TLTNTDVDNPDNTF
+2750 V
-2764 TPDSISGT
+2764 
-2772 NGDLT
+2772 
-2777 IDTNGH
+2777 
-2783 WVFTANSTFNQLNV
+2783 
-2797 GDKVEETFTV
+2797 
-2807 SSIDGTPSTI
+2807 DGTPSTI

-2855 DAGQGHFSNTDIA
+2855 DAGQAHFSNTDIA

-2973 TLHLTDNGTWTY
+2973 TLHLTDTGTWTY

-3027 DTAVIG
+3027 DTTVIG

-3099 KGAATTDTITVT
+3099 KGAATTDTITVS

-3128 DKAIITGT
+3128 DKAVITGT

-3165 ITDVDTNEATFP
+3165 ISDVDTNEATFP
-3177 MQSGIVGD
+3177 MQSGIIGD

-3226 SVDGTQKTILIT
+3226 SVDGTQKTILVT

-3303 YNGPASVVLSVTD
+3303 YNGPATVVLSVTD

-3422 KDLVITVTGT
+3422 KDLVITVTGS

-3444 ALKEDVSVN
+3444 ALKEDVSAN

-3467 VDIDTGEGSFISHGF
+3467 VDIDTGEGSFVSHGF

-3541 INGTNDTA
+3541 ISGTNDKA
-3549 VIGGTSAGAVTEET
+3549 VIGGSNTGAVTEES
-3563 QLQTSGTLTVTDT
+3563 QLQTSGTLTVTDV

-3588 QGTLGTLHLTDNGA
+3588 QGSLGTLHLTDNGA

-3631 ADGTPHQVTITV
+3631 ADGTPHQVTIKV

-3736 LSHIGGR
+3736 LTHIGGR

-3866 AHGDV
+3866 AHGGV

-4015 HYQMQVSQFGF
+4015 HYQMQSSQFGF
-4026 SDIDTGDTLHSIA
+4026 NDIDTGDTLHSIA
-4039 ITDLPSA
+4039 ITDLPPA

-4051 VLDGHDVT
+4051 VLDGHDIT

-4071 LQFIPAQ
+4071 LQFVPAQ

-4090 NDGHDDSQEATNTL
+4090 NDGHTDSAEATNTL

-4291 NLHADHGSILDN
+4291 NL
-4303 QDGTYTFTPTK
+4303 
-4314 DYNGQI
+4314 
-4320 HFSYDVTD
+4320 
-4328 AHGGTT
+4328 
-4334 HTGASTTLTAT
+4334 
-4345 PDGAIISEVTTDHVT
+4345 
-4360 EDGSHSSH
+4360 
-4368 NAGVTTELANGRL
+4368 
-4381 QVVDPDSGENKF
+4381 
-4393 QYSQFGESTVHD
+4393 
-4405 PFGGMLRID
+4405 
-4414 SMGNWGYS
+4414 
-4422 VNNANLQHLAQGQTE
+4422 
-4437 TVIYRVHSYD
+4437 
-4447 GTAYELHIDV
+4447 
-4457 VGTNDAPT
+4457 
-4465 VTQVALSNG
+4465 
-4474 TEDTHYQMQAS
+4474 
-4485 QFGFTDVDS
+4485 
-4494 GDTLHSVAIT
+4494 
-4504 DLPPATQGKFVL
+4504 
-4516 DGHDVTAGQHIP
+4516 
-4528 TADISKLQF
+4528 
-4537 VPAQDFNGDVQFKYT
+4537 
-4552 VNDGH
+4552 
-4557 DDSQEATNTLHI
+4557 
-4569 DAVGDTAV
+4569 
-4577 ITGTTTG
+4577 
-4584 DVDEGHGTYHDRS
+4584 
-4597 PNYAQLGMAKL
+4597 
-4608 TNDPLYTDGKL
+4608 
-4619 EIIDPDTGEAQ
+4619 
-4630 FDTKGIGYSYHGTYG
+4630 
-4645 QLILNAD
+4645 
-4652 GNWHYKVTVGS
+4652 
-4663 NQQNVATKID
+4663 
-4673 QLGDGQEL
+4673 
-4681 TDTITIYSKDGTA
+4681 
-4694 QDIVITIHGDNDRPY
+4694 
-4709 ISSEVTLSTGTEDT
+4709 
-4723 ALTFTKADLL
+4723 
-4733 ANTVDVDANDAGK
+4733 
-4746 LSIANLLVDHGSV
+4746 LVDHGSV

-4783 DVTDAHGGTTH
+4783 DVTDAHGGVTHTGASTTLAAVDDKTIISGVDHGVATEDIATHMSTNANIMDAVDWQALQVTDVDSPNTQVTVEFAGKQYTWNIGRNLDVTTPYGKFQFHTIASGSHKGEHSWSYIGDNNNVHVQELKHGESLTESIKLIATDGTEFPITVKVNGTEDGIIIDSKSELGHVVENAQTGASVSGSAIAHDVDLHDTVSWTQTPTAGLNGQYGTFHLSADGQWHYNVDQNKATKLGDGDEYWEHFTVEAVSTDGSHVSKSVSVVVHGNNDVPTVSGEVTLPSAKEDTSIHITQAELIANATDIDTNDRGWLHVQNLTADHGSLVSNSDGSFTFNPDPNYNGAVHFTYDVADRHGGIAH
-4794 TGANTSL
+4794 TGANTTL
-4801 AAVNDAATFTG
+4801 AAVNDAAVFGGVDTG
-4812 DSSSIKEDTNIHH
+4812 NVTEDH
-4825 NAHITGSATIPDAL
+4825 NAHVSVQGNYAYMLEARGTLTATDTDAGESGFDFKTLMTASAHPEWAPYQSRLGGQLEIDQ
-4839 SCHGHLIVS
+4839 HGNWNYYIDNRKPEVQSLGVS
-4848 DADGHGE
+4848 E
-4855 AALDLKGQP
+4855 
-4864 KISLDGTYGHFD
+4864 
-4876 ITSTGTW
+4876 
-4883 VYKAD
+4883 
-4888 NKSTPIQDLDNGQ
+4888 
-4901 TLTDSIEVTSKDGT
+4901 TLTDTVTVNSKDGT
-4915 KHSITVTINGTTDDP
+4915 SHIITVTI
-4930 TLHSLSDSG
+4930 H
-4939 VQHSGPVEGNLL
+4939 
-4951 TGSGTDQGLSGAATD
+4951 
-4966 TDSNAHLVLQ
+4966 
-4976 DIQIKDPVSGYVAVR
+4976 
-4991 PGQPHTMA
+4991 
-4999 GIGTLAIEANG
+4999 
-5010 HYTFTPEAGFT
+5010 
-5021 GKVPSMV
+5021 
-5028 YRVGDDGGNPIG
+5028 
-5040 DSSQNSLSI
+5040 
-5049 EVTPPLQHAPTVT
+5049 
-5062 GQTVSTN
+5062 
-5069 EDITRTITTSEFGYS
+5069 
-5084 DQDGDALQFVTIS
+5084 
-5097 SIPSHG
+5097 
-5103 SLLLN
+5103 
-5108 GNAVTANQQISK
+5108 
-5120 ADLDAGHLTFTPNNN
+5120 
-5135 ENGANYAQ
+5135 
-5143 FTFTAND
+5143 
-5150 GHKNSAGATMVVDVN
+5150 
-5165 AVNDAPIVGS
+5165 
-5175 SFISSLEDKPHAF
+5175 
-5188 TTADFKYS
+5188 
-5196 DIDGD
+5196 
-5201 ALNHITITNVA
+5201 
-5212 HGVLSLNGTTVNVGD
+5212 
-5227 DVSASDVSS
+5227 
-5236 LIFTPTHN
+5236 
-5244 YFSSG
+5244 
-5249 VSGLGAVQFTANDG
+5249 
-5263 HLDSKEGSILI
+5263 
-5274 NIASVADPAT
+5274 
-5284 FSGDSTGVAKEDITL
+5284 
-5299 QASGTLTASDPDG
+5299 
-5312 TAGFTAV
+5312 
-5319 QGGAGIAGSKGYGH
+5319 
-5333 AHIDVNGH
+5333 
-5341 WTYDLDNNHPI
+5341 
-5352 VQQLGEG
+5352 
-5359 QTDTETITVQS
+5359 
-5370 ADGTHHDIVVTITG
+5370 G
-5384 TNDAPILGVN
+5384 TNDAPILNV
-5394 QTSSTAGTLTE
+5394 QQSSNVSGTLLE
-5405 TDVDV
+5405 TDLDT
-5410 NDTHTFSIVSSTGQ
+5410 NDSHTFSVVSSAGQ

-5437 IYTPNTSITGMSYNS
+5437 VYTPNTSITGMSYNS

-5484 HVTMSPTGSLV
+5484 HVTMSPTGGLV
-5495 TSTTVLHQPVVTT
+5495 ISTTVPQQPTVTT
-5508 TQPTLP
+5508 TLPTMQMV
-5514 SGTNVAPTNTVTL
+5514 TNVAPTNSVTL
-5527 DLASTSDSGSSQT
+5527 DLASTSDSGSSNT

-5571 GHSVSDASGQYSVAV
+5571 GHAVSDASGQYNVVV
-5586 SSLSE
+5586 SSLPN

-5603 SSVLPATSS
+5603 SSTLPATSPA
-5612 LLSVHIDTQVH
+5612 LSVHVDTDIAPLQVSLTH
-5623 VGIQTDPITAD
+5623 DTGRSTSDLITSDGALT
-5634 NVINAQESN
+5634 ISGQETGATIEYSVDGGHTWSN
-5643 SSIDITGSVS
+5643 TFTPQTGSNTVE
-5653 GDYNAGDIVT
+5653 V
-5663 LDVNRTQHTGV
+5663 RQ
-5674 VDAKGHYSIAVPGSE
+5674 
-5689 LIADADQKIE
+5689 
-5699 ASVAVTDTAG
+5699 TDTAG
-5709 NSAHATADVTY
+5709 NISTSSSLTFTLDNTATAPSVSLTSDSGGSSSDKITNVGDLSVGGIEQGATVEYSIDNGVHWSTQFTPAEGQNNVQVRQTDVAGNVSPSTSLSYTLDTQIDIRVNSAQVDQHGQGMMVQVYLPKDSEVTLLEITSDGGGAPLLVDLKTVQRQGTGTSVSHPDHQYQEFVGIDLSSLPDGNLIIRVAGTDTAGNTVTAQSSASSNYVLDTTASASDDSNTAIEDSTIPVSGNLLSNDADAATVTTTGDIQGTYGLFHLNKDGSYTYTLDNQLSTIQQLNSTSTPLVDSITYTASDSHGNLTTAHLAISIQGTDDNHPPAVTGQTVSTNEDTSKTFTTSEFGYSDQDGDALQFVTINSIPSHGLLLLNGKAVIANQQISKAELDAGHLTFTPINNENATNYAQFTFTANDGHQNSASATMILNVNAVNDAPIVGSSFISSLEDKPHAFTAADFKYSDIDGDALNHITITNVAHGVLTLNGATVNVGDDVSASDISSLIFTPTHNYFSSNTNGLGAVQFTANDGHIDSKEGSIFINIADVADPATFGGDSTGAAQEDTTLQASGTLTASDPDGTAGFIAVQSGVGIVGSKGYGHAHIDSNGHWTYDLYNKHPIVQQLGQGQTDTETITIQSADGTQHDIVITITGTNDLPTVSEKPQAGHITGQHSVDEDSNLNPAGQLIINDVDGDTTSVALDPTHSAAYGHVVFDAHSGTWVYHLDNSNPTVNALNDNDTLQDKFTLLVDDGHGQKVPQEITMTINGHTDPVPYAPPTISVTVDTRNTHHVTAGITPSTLQAYAHSIRAHATTVSGSHEIKGHGHSDIIIVSGRLHEEAELEGGNDILFLGGRLTDKEIEGGHGSDTLILGAYNRNNAPRLHDHGEKISDGHEEMELESIENIILGDGTVLKGHLPANFPLVTHDHY
-5720 QVDTQVS
+5720 EVPVNIQAHLSSGDESVS
-5727 VPTITFE
+5727 SIRLTHLQQGLTLQSNGHNINANHDGSYTVP
-5734 NAGADNLY
+5734 
-5742 SKAEIARGQA
+5742 A
-5752 NTITATVTPPGDAKI
+5752 NG
-5767 GEHLV
+5767 HLV
-5772 VNGQDHVLDAH
+5772 VVSDHAMNNGHHYFETEVTTHNSVTGVTAVTTED
-5783 TLQHGIQIEVHPGS
+5783 LQ
-5797 NVQATMTDEHGNTAG
+5797 
-5812 SQGFAA
+5812 
-5818 SAIPEPIIVRPPSGS
+5818 
-5833 HQVSGTLGVPP
+5833 
-5844 LLPSLTPVP
+5844 
-5853 TAQSGW
+5853 
-5859 RIHLPNGQYV
+5859 
-5869 TSHHGQY
+5869 
-5876 GTLTIDPQTGH
+5876 GH
-5887 LHYQEQAQVHTGPH
+5887 LQ
-5901 GSASGIGQHED
+5901 S
-5912 KFEVALQGSNQDEV
+5912 
-5926 VAHVNIQILSHG
+5926 HVN
-5938 PGNSG
+5938 P
-5943 KLTVGTEVVDM
+5943 
-5954 TITPLVHTSH
+5954 P
-5964 PAPPPPPP
+5964 PPPPPP
-5972 VQHDEPDMASQADFT
+5972 VQHDEPDSPLTFEAS
-5987 VTLSDDSNLDLTQQ
+5987 VTIVDDSNTPNEQQ
-6001 THQEPD
+6001 HVGAADSQHHD
-6007 QKTSHHG
+6007 VSHHG

-6024 KPDATSTT
+6024 TPDATSTT

-6046 VDQQDATT
+6046 VDQPDAAT

-6079 EHHHNDIDGLPDI
+6079 EHHHHNDIDGLPDI

>member
-100 ALQEAQTSDSDVNST
+100 VHQEAQTSDSDVNST
-115 LNASHAPHGSSSHL
+115 LSASHAAHGSSSHL

-164 SNAPKTP
+164 SNAPTTP

-232 VQIPVTGKQDTP
+232 VQVPVTGKQDTP

-347 DDNAVITGMG
+347 DDNAVITGVDAGTLTEDLTTQVQGQLSVTDSDLGEDHFQASQVTSNFGTLSITKDGAWTYNLDNNNPVVQKLGQGSTATDIVTVHSADGTAHQVMVTINGTNDHAVITSSTANSPSSFFAIGTSNGSSQVTEDKDLTVSGQLNITDIDSKEAHFSNSDLKGTLGTLHLKDNGDWSYDLDNKKPQVQALG
-357 KGSVTEESQLQT
+357 KGSSTTDIITIHSADGTPHQITITVNGTNDKAVISGTSAGVVTEESQLQT
-369 SGTLSVIDAD
+369 SGTLAVTDVD
-379 TGEAHFSNTDIVG
+379 TGEAHFATSSTGSTDIAG
-392 SFGTLHLTDS
+392 SFGTLHLTDTGS
-402 GKWTYDLDNTNPA
+402 WTYDLDNKNPA
-415 VQALGQG
+415 VQALGKG
-422 STATDPFT
+422 ATATDTIT
-430 VHSADGTPHNVTIN
+430 VHSADGTPHQVTIT
-444 VRGTNDNPVVSSQ
+444 V
-457 SPHLPSKANISA
+457 
-469 PPSGLGKT
+469 
-477 IYEDVNVQNGHLHT
+477 
-491 GGQLHVDD
+491 
-499 KDFNEST
+499 
-506 FLPENLHG
+506 
-514 AYGELKL
+514 
-521 TSQGTWSYIANNNN
+521 
-535 PNIEQLN
+535 
-542 NGDTLTERFKIHT
+542 
-555 KDGSVFELNV
+555 
-565 YINGTNDKA
+565 NGTNDKA
-574 TVSTAT
+574 
-580 VSIDETDRAVTASGT
+580 I
-595 LTSTD
+595 
-600 VDNADNTFTPN
+600 
-611 SISGTNGDLT
+611 
-621 IDANGH
+621 
-627 WSFTANSAFN
+627 
-637 QLNVGDKVE
+637 
-646 ETFTVS
+646 
-652 SVDGTP
+652 
-658 STIKVTINGTNDK
+658 
-671 ATVSSATV
+671 
-679 TIDETDKAVT
+679 
-689 TSGTLTSTDVDNPD
+689 
-703 NTFTPGSIS
+703 
-712 GTNGDLTIDANGHWT
+712 
-727 FTANSTFNQLNVGDK
+727 
-742 VEETFTV
+742 
-749 SSIDGTTSTIKVT
+749 
-762 LNGTNDKATVSSAT
+762 
-776 VAIDEIDK
+776 
-784 AVTTSGTLT
+784 
-793 STDVD
+793 
-798 NPNNTFTPDSISG
+798 
-811 TNGDLTIDAN
+811 
-821 GHWAFAANSAFNQLN
+821 
-836 VGDKVEESFT
+836 
-846 VSSVDGTPSTIK
+846 
-858 VTINGTND
+858 
-866 AATVSSATVAIDE
+866 VSSATVAIDE
-879 TDTAI
+879 TDKAVT
-884 STSGTLTST
+884 TSGTLTST

-907 TGTNGDLTIDA
+907 TGTNG
-918 NGHWAFTA
+918 
-926 NSAFNQLNVGDK
+926 
-938 VEETFT
+938 
-944 VSSIDG
+944 
-950 TPSTIKV
+950 
-957 TINGTNDAAT
+957 
-967 VSTATVAVDETDTA
+967 
-981 ISTSGTLT
+981 
-989 STNVDNPDNAFTPDS
+989 
-1004 ITGTNGDLTIDANGH
+1004 
-1019 WNFTANSAFN
+1019 
-1029 QLNVGD
+1029 
-1035 KIEETFTV
+1035 
-1043 SSIDGTTSTIKVMI
+1043 
-1057 NGTNDTATVS
+1057 
-1067 TATVSVDETD
+1067 
-1077 SAITTS
+1077 
-1083 GTLTSTDV
+1083 
-1091 DNPDNTF
+1091 
-1098 TPDSIAGTNGDL
+1098 
-1110 TIDANGLWSFT
+1110 
-1121 ANSAFNQ
+1121 
-1128 LNVGD
+1128 
-1133 KVEETFTVS
+1133 
-1142 SVDGTTSTIK
+1142 
-1152 VTINGTNDA
+1152 
-1161 ATVSSATVAIDETDK
+1161 
-1176 ATTTSGTL
+1176 
-1184 TSTDVDNPDNA
+1184 
-1195 FTPDSISGTNGDLT
+1195 
-1209 IDATGHWV
+1209 
-1217 FTANSAFNQLNIGDK
+1217 
-1232 VEETFT
+1232 
-1238 VSSIDGTPSTI
+1238 
-1249 KVTINGTNDTAT
+1249 
-1261 VSSATVAI
+1261 
-1269 DETDK
+1269 
-1274 AVTTSGTLT
+1274 
-1283 SIDVDNPDN
+1283 
-1292 AFTPDS
+1292 
-1298 ISGTNGDLTIDAN
+1298 
-1311 GHWVF
+1311 
-1316 TANSAFNQLNVG
+1316 
-1328 DKVEE
+1328 
-1333 TFTVSSVDGTPSTI
+1333 
-1347 KVTIN
+1347 
-1352 GTNDTATVSSATV
+1352 
-1365 AIDETDIAVT
+1365 
-1375 TSGTLTS
+1375 
-1382 TDVDNPDNAFTPDS
+1382 
-1396 IAGTNGNLTI
+1396 NLTI
-1406 DTNGHWTFTAN
+1406 GANGQWTFTAN

-1436 SIDGTPSTIKVT
+1436 SV
-1448 INGTN
+1448 
-1453 DAATVSTATVSVDET
+1453 
-1468 DKAVTTSGTL
+1468 
-1478 TSTDV
+1478 
-1483 DNPDNTFAPDS
+1483 
-1494 ISGTNGDLT
+1494 
-1503 IDATGHWVFIAN
+1503 
-1515 SAFNQL
+1515 
-1521 NVGDKVEE
+1521 
-1529 TFTVSSID
+1529 D

-1582 NPDNAFQPDSIS
+1582 NPDNAF
-1594 GTNGDLI
+1594 
-1601 IDASGHWMFTAN
+1601 
-1613 SAFNQ
+1613 
-1618 LNVGDKVEETFTMSS
+1618 
-1633 VDGTPSTIKVT
+1633 
-1644 INGTNDTATVS
+1644 
-1655 SATVAIDE
+1655 
-1663 TDKAVTT
+1663 
-1670 SGTLTSIDVDNPDNA
+1670 
-1685 FTPDSISGTNGDLT
+1685 TPDSISGTNGDLT
-1699 IDATGHWVF
+1699 IDTNGHWVF
-1708 IANSAFNQ
+1708 TANSAFNQ

-1731 IDGTPSTI
+1731 VDGTPSTI
-1739 KVTINGTNDAATVSS
+1739 KVT
-1754 ATVAIDETD
+1754 
-1763 KAVTTS
+1763 
-1769 GTLTSTDVDNPD
+1769 
-1781 NTFTPDSIGG
+1781 
-1791 TNGNLTID
+1791 
-1799 ANGHWIFTANSAFNQ
+1799 
-1814 LNIGDKVEESFTV
+1814 
-1827 SSVDGT
+1827 
-1833 PSTIK
+1833 
-1838 VMINGTNDTATV
+1838 INGTNDTATV

-1976 DNTFTPDSISGTNGD
+1976 DNTFTPDSI
-1991 LTIDANGHWVFTASS
+1991 
-2006 SFNQLNVGD
+2006 
-2015 KVEETFTVSSIDGT
+2015 
-2029 ASTIKVT
+2029 
-2036 INGTNDKAT
+2036 
-2045 VSTATVS
+2045 
-2052 VDETDKAVT
+2052 
-2061 TSGTLT
+2061 
-2067 STDVD
+2067 
-2072 NPDNTFTP
+2072 
-2080 DSITGTNG
+2080 TG
-2088 NLTIGANGQ
+2088 
-2097 WTFTPNSAFNQL
+2097 S
-2109 NVGDKVE
+2109 
-2116 ETFTVTS
+2116 
-2123 VDGTPST
+2123 
-2130 IKVTIN
+2130 
-2136 GTNDAA
+2136 
-2142 TVSSATIA
+2142 
-2150 IDETDKAVT
+2150 
-2159 TSGTLTSTDV
+2159 
-2169 DNPDNTFTPDSIAG
+2169 
-2183 TNGNLTIGAN
+2183 
-2193 GQWTFTANSA
+2193 
-2203 FNQLNVGDKVE
+2203 
-2214 ETFTVSS
+2214 
-2221 VDGTPSTIKVTIN
+2221 
-2234 GTNDKATV
+2234 
-2242 SSATV
+2242 
-2247 AIDETDKAVT
+2247 
-2257 TSGTLISNDVD
+2257 
-2268 NPDNAFTP
+2268 
-2276 DSISGTNGD
+2276 
-2285 LTIDANGHW
+2285 
-2294 VFTANSAF
+2294 
-2302 NQLNV
+2302 
-2307 GDKVEETFTVSSI
+2307 
-2320 DGTPSTIKVTIN
+2320 
-2332 GTNDAATVSSATVA
+2332 
-2346 IDETDKAV
+2346 
-2354 TTSGTL
+2354 
-2360 TSTDVDN
+2360 
-2367 PDNAFT
+2367 
-2373 PDSISGTNGDLTID
+2373 NGDLTID

-2396 NSAFNQLNVGDKVE
+2396 NN
-2410 ETFTVSSVD
+2410 
-2419 GTPSTIKVTING
+2419 
-2431 TNDAAT
+2431 
-2437 VSSATVAIDE
+2437 
-2447 TDKATTT
+2447 
-2454 SGTLTSTDVDNP
+2454 
-2466 DNTFTPD
+2466 
-2473 SITGANGDLTIDANG
+2473 
-2488 HWAFTANSAFNQL
+2488 AFNQL

-2587 WVFTANSAFNQ
+2587 WVFTANNAFNQ

-2750 TLTNTDVDNPDNTF
+2750 TLTSTDVDNPDNTF

-2777 IDTNGH
+2777 IDASGH
-2783 WVFTANSTFNQLNV
+2783 WVFTANSAFNQLNV

-2807 SSIDGTPSTI
+2807 SSVDGTPSTI
-2817 KITINGT
+2817 KVTINGT

-2855 DAGQGHFSNTDIA
+2855 DAGQAHFSNTDIA

-2924 TNDKAIIGG
+2924 TNDKAIIGE

-2948 GTLTVTDVDT
+2948 GTVTVTDVDT

-2973 TLHLTDNGTWTY
+2973 TLHLTDTGTWTY

-3062 HFSNTDIKGS
+3062 HFSSTDIKGS

-3128 DKAIITGT
+3128 DKAVITGT

-3165 ITDVDTNEATFP
+3165 ISDVDTNEATFP

-3226 SVDGTQKTILIT
+3226 SVDGTQKTILVT

-3352 VTGQLTST
+3352 FTGQLTST

-3380 LNADGSYNLDP
+3380 LNTDGSYNLDP

-3444 ALKEDVSVN
+3444 ALKEDVSAN

-3467 VDIDTGEGSFISHGF
+3467 VDIDTGEGSFVSHGF

-3541 INGTNDTA
+3541 INGTNDKA
-3549 VIGGTSAGAVTEET
+3549 VIGGSNTGAVTEES
-3563 QLQTSGTLTVTDT
+3563 QLQTSGTLTVTDV

-3588 QGTLGTLHLTDNGA
+3588 QGSLGTLHLTDNGA

-3679 TLRVSTLNAN
+3679 TLRVNTLKAN

-3723 PNGDWNYYADAGS
+3723 PNGDWDYYADAGS

-3866 AHGDV
+3866 AHGGV

-3977 YRVYSADHTAHDI
+3977 YRVYSADNTAHDI

-3997 NDQPSITATT
+3997 NDQPTITATT

-4015 HYQMQVSQFGF
+4015 HYQMQSSQFGF

-4039 ITDLPSA
+4039 ITDLPPA

-4059 AGQHIPTADISK
+4059 AGQHISTADITK
-4071 LQFIPAQ
+4071 LQFVPEQ

-4090 NDGHDDSQEATNTL
+4090 NDGHADSAEATNTL

-4113 VISGVDTGDV
+4113 VITGIDTGDV
-4123 YENRNPDMS
+4123 HENRNPDMS
-4132 PDFAQSGMAHLTN
+4132 PDFAQPGMAHLTN

-4159 DTGENSFDSKGIGY
+4159 DTSENSFDSKGIGY

-4291 NLHADHGSILDN
+4291 NLHADHGSILEN

-4314 DYNGQI
+4314 DYNGQV

-4393 QYSQFGESTVHD
+4393 QYSQFGESAVHD

-4437 TVIYRVHSYD
+4437 TVVYRVHSYD

-4537 VPAQDFNGDVQFKYT
+4537 VPAQDFNGDVQFKYA

-4557 DDSQEATNTLHI
+4557 VDSQEATNTLHI
-4569 DAVGDTAV
+4569 DAVGDAAV

-4597 PNYAQLGMAKL
+4597 PNYAQPGMAKL

-4630 FDTKGIGYSYHGTYG
+4630 FDTKGVGYSYHGTYG

-4709 ISSEVTLSTGTEDT
+4709 ISSEVTLATGTEDT

-4759 VDNKDGT
+4759 IDNKDGT
-4766 YTFTPTKDYNG
+4766 YTLTPTKDYNG

-4794 TGANTSL
+4794 TGAITTL
-4801 AAVNDAATFTG
+4801 AAVNDVATFTG
-4812 DSSSIKEDTNIHH
+4812 DSGSIREDTNIHH

-4930 TLHSLSDSG
+4930 VLHSLSDSG

-5103 SLLLN
+5103 LLLLN
-5108 GNAVTANQQISK
+5108 GNALTANQQISK

-5249 VSGLGAVQFTANDG
+5249 VSGLGGVQFTANDG

-5495 TSTTVLHQPVVTT
+5495 TSTTVPHQPVVTA

-5663 LDVNRTQHTGV
+5663 LDVNGTQHTGV

-5699 ASVAVTDTAG
+5699 ASVAVTDSAG

-5727 VPTITFE
+5727 VPTITYE

-5767 GEHLV
+5767 GEHLI

-6014 AAAYLDALGI
+6014 AAAYLDVLGI

-6046 VDQQDATT
+6046 VDQPDAAT
-6054 HDQAHLDMSDA
+6054 HDQAHLDISDA

-6079 EHHHNDIDGLPDI
+6079 EHHHHNDIDGLPDI

>member
-1 MANKKNVETN
+1 MANKKNVKAN

-17 KNKKSNEIEQKKP
+17 KNKKSNELEQKKP

-164 SNAPKTP
+164 SNAPTTP

-199 VLNPNSPQYILL
+199 ILNPNSPQYILL

-347 DDNAVITGMG
+347 DDNAFITGVDAGTLTEDLTTQVQGQLSVTDSDLGEDHFQASQVTSNFGTLSITKDGAWTYNLDNNNPVVQRLGQGSTATDIVTVHSADGTAHQVMVTINGTNDHAVITSSTANSPSSFFAIGKSNGSSQVTEDKDLTVSGQLNITDIDSKEAHFSNSDLKGTLGTLHLKDNGDWSYDLDNKKPQVQALG
-357 KGSVTEESQLQT
+357 KGSSTTDIITIHSADGTPHQITITVNGTNDKAVISGTSAGVVTEESQLQT
-369 SGTLSVIDAD
+369 SGTLAVTDVD

-392 SFGTLHLTDS
+392 SFGTLHLTDTGS
-402 GKWTYDLDNTNPA
+402 WTYDLDNTNPN
-415 VQALGQG
+415 VQALGKG
-422 STATDPFT
+422 ATATDTIT
-430 VHSADGTPHNVTIN
+430 VHSADGTPHQVTI
-444 VRGTNDNPVVSSQ
+444 
-457 SPHLPSKANISA
+457 
-469 PPSGLGKT
+469 
-477 IYEDVNVQNGHLHT
+477 
-491 GGQLHVDD
+491 
-499 KDFNEST
+499 
-506 FLPENLHG
+506 
-514 AYGELKL
+514 
-521 TSQGTWSYIANNNN
+521 
-535 PNIEQLN
+535 
-542 NGDTLTERFKIHT
+542 
-555 KDGSVFELNV
+555 
-565 YINGTNDKA
+565 
-574 TVSTAT
+574 TV
-580 VSIDETDRAVTASGT
+580 
-595 LTSTD
+595 
-600 VDNADNTFTPN
+600 
-611 SISGTNGDLT
+611 
-621 IDANGH
+621 
-627 WSFTANSAFN
+627 
-637 QLNVGDKVE
+637 
-646 ETFTVS
+646 
-652 SVDGTP
+652 
-658 STIKVTINGTNDK
+658 
-671 ATVSSATV
+671 
-679 TIDETDKAVT
+679 
-689 TSGTLTSTDVDNPD
+689 
-703 NTFTPGSIS
+703 
-712 GTNGDLTIDANGHWT
+712 
-727 FTANSTFNQLNVGDK
+727 
-742 VEETFTV
+742 
-749 SSIDGTTSTIKVT
+749 
-762 LNGTNDKATVSSAT
+762 
-776 VAIDEIDK
+776 
-784 AVTTSGTLT
+784 
-793 STDVD
+793 
-798 NPNNTFTPDSISG
+798 
-811 TNGDLTIDAN
+811 
-821 GHWAFAANSAFNQLN
+821 
-836 VGDKVEESFT
+836 
-846 VSSVDGTPSTIK
+846 
-858 VTINGTND
+858 NGTND
-866 AATVSSATVAIDE
+866 AATVSSATVAIYE
-879 TDTAI
+879 TDKAVT
-884 STSGTLTST
+884 TSGTLTST

-907 TGTNGDLTIDA
+907 TGTNGNLTIGA
-918 NGHWAFTA
+918 NGQWTFTA
-926 NSAFNQLNVGDK
+926 NSAFNQLNV
-938 VEETFT
+938 
-944 VSSIDG
+944 
-950 TPSTIKV
+950 
-957 TINGTNDAAT
+957 
-967 VSTATVAVDETDTA
+967 
-981 ISTSGTLT
+981 
-989 STNVDNPDNAFTPDS
+989 
-1004 ITGTNGDLTIDANGH
+1004 
-1019 WNFTANSAFN
+1019 
-1029 QLNVGD
+1029 
-1035 KIEETFTV
+1035 
-1043 SSIDGTTSTIKVMI
+1043 
-1057 NGTNDTATVS
+1057 
-1067 TATVSVDETD
+1067 
-1077 SAITTS
+1077 
-1083 GTLTSTDV
+1083 
-1091 DNPDNTF
+1091 
-1098 TPDSIAGTNGDL
+1098 
-1110 TIDANGLWSFT
+1110 
-1121 ANSAFNQ
+1121 
-1128 LNVGD
+1128 
-1133 KVEETFTVS
+1133 
-1142 SVDGTTSTIK
+1142 
-1152 VTINGTNDA
+1152 
-1161 ATVSSATVAIDETDK
+1161 
-1176 ATTTSGTL
+1176 
-1184 TSTDVDNPDNA
+1184 
-1195 FTPDSISGTNGDLT
+1195 
-1209 IDATGHWV
+1209 
-1217 FTANSAFNQLNIGDK
+1217 GDK

-1283 SIDVDNPDN
+1283 STDMDNPDN

-1311 GHWVF
+1311 GHW
-1316 TANSAFNQLNVG
+1316 A
-1328 DKVEE
+1328 
-1333 TFTVSSVDGTPSTI
+1333 
-1347 KVTIN
+1347 
-1352 GTNDTATVSSATV
+1352 
-1365 AIDETDIAVT
+1365 
-1375 TSGTLTS
+1375 
-1382 TDVDNPDNAFTPDS
+1382 
-1396 IAGTNGNLTI
+1396 
-1406 DTNGHWTFTAN
+1406 
-1417 SAFNQLNVGDKVE
+1417 
-1430 ETFTVS
+1430 
-1436 SIDGTPSTIKVT
+1436 
-1448 INGTN
+1448 
-1453 DAATVSTATVSVDET
+1453 
-1468 DKAVTTSGTL
+1468 
-1478 TSTDV
+1478 
-1483 DNPDNTFAPDS
+1483 
-1494 ISGTNGDLT
+1494 
-1503 IDATGHWVFIAN
+1503 
-1515 SAFNQL
+1515 
-1521 NVGDKVEE
+1521 
-1529 TFTVSSID
+1529 
-1537 GTPSTIKVTI
+1537 
-1547 NGTNDAATVSSATVA
+1547 
-1562 IDETDKAVT
+1562 
-1571 TSGTLTSTDVD
+1571 
-1582 NPDNAFQPDSIS
+1582 
-1594 GTNGDLI
+1594 
-1601 IDASGHWMFTAN
+1601 
-1613 SAFNQ
+1613 
-1618 LNVGDKVEETFTMSS
+1618 
-1633 VDGTPSTIKVT
+1633 
-1644 INGTNDTATVS
+1644 
-1655 SATVAIDE
+1655 
-1663 TDKAVTT
+1663 
-1670 SGTLTSIDVDNPDNA
+1670 
-1685 FTPDSISGTNGDLT
+1685 
-1699 IDATGHWVF
+1699 
-1708 IANSAFNQ
+1708 
-1716 LNVGDK
+1716 
-1722 VEETFTVSS
+1722 
-1731 IDGTPSTI
+1731 
-1739 KVTINGTNDAATVSS
+1739 
-1754 ATVAIDETD
+1754 
-1763 KAVTTS
+1763 
-1769 GTLTSTDVDNPD
+1769 
-1781 NTFTPDSIGG
+1781 
-1791 TNGNLTID
+1791 
-1799 ANGHWIFTANSAFNQ
+1799 
-1814 LNIGDKVEESFTV
+1814 
-1827 SSVDGT
+1827 
-1833 PSTIK
+1833 
-1838 VMINGTNDTATV
+1838 
-1850 SSATVAIDETD
+1850 
-1861 KAVTTSGTLT
+1861 
-1871 STDVDNPDNTFTP
+1871 
-1884 DSISGT
+1884 
-1890 NGDLTIDA
+1890 
-1898 NGHWAFTANSAFNQL
+1898 
-1913 NVGDKVEETF
+1913 
-1923 TVSSVDGTPSTIK
+1923 
-1936 VTINGTNDAATVSSA
+1936 
-1951 TVAIDETDKAVTTSG
+1951 
-1966 TLTSTDVDNP
+1966 
-1976 DNTFTPDSISGTNGD
+1976 
-1991 LTIDANGHWVFTASS
+1991 
-2006 SFNQLNVGD
+2006 
-2015 KVEETFTVSSIDGT
+2015 
-2029 ASTIKVT
+2029 
-2036 INGTNDKAT
+2036 
-2045 VSTATVS
+2045 
-2052 VDETDKAVT
+2052 
-2061 TSGTLT
+2061 
-2067 STDVD
+2067 
-2072 NPDNTFTP
+2072 
-2080 DSITGTNG
+2080 
-2088 NLTIGANGQ
+2088 
-2097 WTFTPNSAFNQL
+2097 
-2109 NVGDKVE
+2109 
-2116 ETFTVTS
+2116 
-2123 VDGTPST
+2123 
-2130 IKVTIN
+2130 
-2136 GTNDAA
+2136 
-2142 TVSSATIA
+2142 
-2150 IDETDKAVT
+2150 
-2159 TSGTLTSTDV
+2159 
-2169 DNPDNTFTPDSIAG
+2169 
-2183 TNGNLTIGAN
+2183 
-2193 GQWTFTANSA
+2193 
-2203 FNQLNVGDKVE
+2203 
-2214 ETFTVSS
+2214 
-2221 VDGTPSTIKVTIN
+2221 
-2234 GTNDKATV
+2234 
-2242 SSATV
+2242 
-2247 AIDETDKAVT
+2247 
-2257 TSGTLISNDVD
+2257 
-2268 NPDNAFTP
+2268 
-2276 DSISGTNGD
+2276 
-2285 LTIDANGHW
+2285 
-2294 VFTANSAF
+2294 
-2302 NQLNV
+2302 
-2307 GDKVEETFTVSSI
+2307 
-2320 DGTPSTIKVTIN
+2320 
-2332 GTNDAATVSSATVA
+2332 
-2346 IDETDKAV
+2346 
-2354 TTSGTL
+2354 
-2360 TSTDVDN
+2360 
-2367 PDNAFT
+2367 
-2373 PDSISGTNGDLTID
+2373 
-2387 ANGHWTFTA
+2387 
-2396 NSAFNQLNVGDKVE
+2396 
-2410 ETFTVSSVD
+2410 
-2419 GTPSTIKVTING
+2419 
-2431 TNDAAT
+2431 
-2437 VSSATVAIDE
+2437 
-2447 TDKATTT
+2447 
-2454 SGTLTSTDVDNP
+2454 
-2466 DNTFTPD
+2466 
-2473 SITGANGDLTIDANG
+2473 
-2488 HWAFTANSAFNQL
+2488 
-2501 NVGDKVEETFT
+2501 
-2512 VSSVDGT
+2512 
-2519 SSTIKVTINGTN
+2519 
-2531 DVATVS
+2531 
-2537 TATVSVDET
+2537 
-2546 DKAVTTSGTL
+2546 
-2556 TSTDVDNPDNTF
+2556 
-2568 TPDSIVGA
+2568 
-2576 NGDLTIDANGH
+2576 
-2587 WVFTANSAFNQ
+2587 FTANSAFNQ

-2660 NTDNTFTPDSVVGS
+2660 NPDNAFTPDSISGN

-2682 NGHWTF
+2682 NGHWAF

-2707 TVSSIDGTP
+2707 TVSSVDGTP
-2716 STIKVTING
+2716 STIKV
-2725 TNDAATVSSATVA
+2725 
-2738 IDETDKAVTTSG
+2738 
-2750 TLTNTDVDNPDNTF
+2750 
-2764 TPDSISGT
+2764 
-2772 NGDLT
+2772 
-2777 IDTNGH
+2777 
-2783 WVFTANSTFNQLNV
+2783 
-2797 GDKVEETFTV
+2797 
-2807 SSIDGTPSTI
+2807 
-2817 KITINGT
+2817 TINGT

-2855 DAGQGHFSNTDIA
+2855 DAGQAHFSNTDIA

-2898 GTTATDTITVHS
+2898 GTAATDTITVHS
-2910 ADGTPHQITITVNG
+2910 ADGTPHQITITVSG

-2933 TNSGAVTEESQLQTS
+2933 TNSGAVTDESQLQTS

-3128 DKAIITGT
+3128 DKAVITGT

-3165 ITDVDTNEATFP
+3165 ISDVDTNEATFP

-3226 SVDGTQKTILIT
+3226 SVDGTQKTILVT

-3303 YNGPASVVLSVTD
+3303 YNGPATVVLSVTD

-3339 PIVPVS
+3339 PIVPVN

-3444 ALKEDVSVN
+3444 ALKEDVSAN

-3467 VDIDTGEGSFISHGF
+3467 VDIDTGEGSFVSHGF

-3541 INGTNDTA
+3541 INGTNDKA
-3549 VIGGTSAGAVTEET
+3549 IIAGTDSGAVTEES
-3563 QLQTSGTLTVTDT
+3563 QLQTSGTLTVTDV
-3576 DTGEAHFANTDI
+3576 DTGEAHFSNTNI
-3588 QGTLGTLHLTDNGA
+3588 IGTLGTLHLTDNGT

-3608 NTNPAVQALG
+3608 NTNPTVQALG
-3618 NGATATDTITVHS
+3618 KGATATDTITVHS

-3736 LSHIGGR
+3736 LTHIGGR

-3783 NDRPYC
+3783 NDRPYY

-3866 AHGDV
+3866 AHGGV

-3997 NDQPSITATT
+3997 NDKPTITATT

-4015 HYQMQVSQFGF
+4015 HYQMQASQFGF
-4026 SDIDTGDTLHSIA
+4026 TDVDTGDTLHSIA
-4039 ITDLPSA
+4039 ITDLPSV

-4071 LQFIPAQ
+4071 LQFVPAQ
-4078 DFNGDVQFKYTV
+4078 DFNGDVQFKFTV
-4090 NDGHDDSQEATNTL
+4090 NDGHEDSLEATNTL

-4113 VISGVDTGDV
+4113 AISGVDTGDV

-4132 PDFAQSGMAHLTN
+4132 PDFAQPGMAHLTN

-4245 NDRPYCSSEVQLNSG
+4245 NDRPYCSSEVHLNSG

-4286 KLTVA
+4286 KLT
-4291 NLHADHGSILDN
+4291 I
-4303 QDGTYTFTPTK
+4303 
-4314 DYNGQI
+4314 
-4320 HFSYDVTD
+4320 
-4328 AHGGTT
+4328 
-4334 HTGASTTLTAT
+4334 
-4345 PDGAIISEVTTDHVT
+4345 E
-4360 EDGSHSSH
+4360 
-4368 NAGVTTELANGRL
+4368 
-4381 QVVDPDSGENKF
+4381 
-4393 QYSQFGESTVHD
+4393 
-4405 PFGGMLRID
+4405 
-4414 SMGNWGYS
+4414 
-4422 VNNANLQHLAQGQTE
+4422 
-4437 TVIYRVHSYD
+4437 
-4447 GTAYELHIDV
+4447 
-4457 VGTNDAPT
+4457 
-4465 VTQVALSNG
+4465 
-4474 TEDTHYQMQAS
+4474 
-4485 QFGFTDVDS
+4485 
-4494 GDTLHSVAIT
+4494 
-4504 DLPPATQGKFVL
+4504 
-4516 DGHDVTAGQHIP
+4516 
-4528 TADISKLQF
+4528 
-4537 VPAQDFNGDVQFKYT
+4537 
-4552 VNDGH
+4552 
-4557 DDSQEATNTLHI
+4557 
-4569 DAVGDTAV
+4569 
-4577 ITGTTTG
+4577 
-4584 DVDEGHGTYHDRS
+4584 
-4597 PNYAQLGMAKL
+4597 
-4608 TNDPLYTDGKL
+4608 
-4619 EIIDPDTGEAQ
+4619 
-4630 FDTKGIGYSYHGTYG
+4630 
-4645 QLILNAD
+4645 
-4652 GNWHYKVTVGS
+4652 
-4663 NQQNVATKID
+4663 
-4673 QLGDGQEL
+4673 
-4681 TDTITIYSKDGTA
+4681 
-4694 QDIVITIHGDNDRPY
+4694 
-4709 ISSEVTLSTGTEDT
+4709 
-4723 ALTFTKADLL
+4723 
-4733 ANTVDVDANDAGK
+4733 
-4746 LSIANLLVDHGSV
+4746 NLLVEHGSV

-4777 QVHFSY
+4777 LVHFTY

-4801 AAVNDAATFTG
+4801 AAVNDAATFAG

-4930 TLHSLSDSG
+4930 VLHSLSDSG

-5069 EDITRTITTSEFGYS
+5069 EDITRTFTTSEFGYS

-5103 SLLLN
+5103 LLLLN

-5120 ADLDAGHLTFTPNNN
+5120 ADLDAGHLTFTPINN
-5135 ENGANYAQ
+5135 ENGANYVQ

-5227 DVSASDVSS
+5227 NVSASDVSS

-5495 TSTTVLHQPVVTT
+5495 TSTTVPHQPVVTA

-5663 LDVNRTQHTGV
+5663 LDVNGTQHTGV

-5812 SQGFAA
+5812 SQGFTA

-6046 VDQQDATT
+6046 VDQPDAAT

-6079 EHHHNDIDGLPDI
+6079 EHHHHNDIDGLPDI

>member
-1 MANKKNVETN
+1 MANKKNVEAN

-17 KNKKSNEIEQKKP
+17 KNKKSNKLEQKKP

-58 LAKHAAAESIDNS
+58 LAKHAAAESIDNA
-71 SDAADQVTANNV
+71 SDAADQVIANNV

-100 ALQEAQTSDSDVNST
+100 ALQEAQTSDNDVNST
-115 LNASHAPHGSSSHL
+115 LSASHAAHGSSSHL

-158 NGQPTH
+158 NGQPIH
-164 SNAPKTP
+164 SNAPTTP

-347 DDNAVITGMG
+347 DDNAVITGVDAGTLTEDLTTQVQGQLSVTDSDLGEDHFQASQVTSNFGTLSITKDGAWTYSLDNNNPVIQRLGQGSTATDIVTVHSADGTAHQVMVTING
-357 KGSVTEESQLQT
+357 TNDHAVITSSTANSPSSFFAIGTSNGSSQVTEDKDLTVSGQLNITDIDSKEAHFSNSDLKGTLGTLHLKDNGDWTYDLDNKNPQVQALGQGSATTDIITIHSADGTPHQIAITVNGTNDKAVISGTSAGAVTEESQLQT
-369 SGTLSVIDAD
+369 SGTLAVTDVD

-392 SFGTLHLTDS
+392 SFGTLHLTDTGS
-402 GKWTYDLDNTNPA
+402 WTYDLDNTNPN
-415 VQALGQG
+415 VQSLGKG
-422 STATDPFT
+422 ATATDTIT
-430 VHSADGTPHNVTIN
+430 VHSADGTPHQVTI
-444 VRGTNDNPVVSSQ
+444 
-457 SPHLPSKANISA
+457 
-469 PPSGLGKT
+469 
-477 IYEDVNVQNGHLHT
+477 
-491 GGQLHVDD
+491 
-499 KDFNEST
+499 
-506 FLPENLHG
+506 
-514 AYGELKL
+514 
-521 TSQGTWSYIANNNN
+521 
-535 PNIEQLN
+535 
-542 NGDTLTERFKIHT
+542 
-555 KDGSVFELNV
+555 
-565 YINGTNDKA
+565 
-574 TVSTAT
+574 TV
-580 VSIDETDRAVTASGT
+580 
-595 LTSTD
+595 
-600 VDNADNTFTPN
+600 
-611 SISGTNGDLT
+611 
-621 IDANGH
+621 
-627 WSFTANSAFN
+627 
-637 QLNVGDKVE
+637 
-646 ETFTVS
+646 
-652 SVDGTP
+652 
-658 STIKVTINGTNDK
+658 
-671 ATVSSATV
+671 
-679 TIDETDKAVT
+679 
-689 TSGTLTSTDVDNPD
+689 
-703 NTFTPGSIS
+703 
-712 GTNGDLTIDANGHWT
+712 
-727 FTANSTFNQLNVGDK
+727 
-742 VEETFTV
+742 
-749 SSIDGTTSTIKVT
+749 
-762 LNGTNDKATVSSAT
+762 
-776 VAIDEIDK
+776 
-784 AVTTSGTLT
+784 
-793 STDVD
+793 
-798 NPNNTFTPDSISG
+798 
-811 TNGDLTIDAN
+811 
-821 GHWAFAANSAFNQLN
+821 
-836 VGDKVEESFT
+836 
-846 VSSVDGTPSTIK
+846 
-858 VTINGTND
+858 
-866 AATVSSATVAIDE
+866 
-879 TDTAI
+879 
-884 STSGTLTST
+884 
-893 DVDNPDNAFTPDSI
+893 
-907 TGTNGDLTIDA
+907 
-918 NGHWAFTA
+918 
-926 NSAFNQLNVGDK
+926 
-938 VEETFT
+938 
-944 VSSIDG
+944 
-950 TPSTIKV
+950 
-957 TINGTNDAAT
+957 
-967 VSTATVAVDETDTA
+967 
-981 ISTSGTLT
+981 
-989 STNVDNPDNAFTPDS
+989 
-1004 ITGTNGDLTIDANGH
+1004 
-1019 WNFTANSAFN
+1019 
-1029 QLNVGD
+1029 
-1035 KIEETFTV
+1035 
-1043 SSIDGTTSTIKVMI
+1043 
-1057 NGTNDTATVS
+1057 
-1067 TATVSVDETD
+1067 
-1077 SAITTS
+1077 
-1083 GTLTSTDV
+1083 
-1091 DNPDNTF
+1091 
-1098 TPDSIAGTNGDL
+1098 
-1110 TIDANGLWSFT
+1110 
-1121 ANSAFNQ
+1121 
-1128 LNVGD
+1128 
-1133 KVEETFTVS
+1133 
-1142 SVDGTTSTIK
+1142 
-1152 VTINGTNDA
+1152 
-1161 ATVSSATVAIDETDK
+1161 
-1176 ATTTSGTL
+1176 
-1184 TSTDVDNPDNA
+1184 
-1195 FTPDSISGTNGDLT
+1195 
-1209 IDATGHWV
+1209 
-1217 FTANSAFNQLNIGDK
+1217 
-1232 VEETFT
+1232 
-1238 VSSIDGTPSTI
+1238 
-1249 KVTINGTNDTAT
+1249 
-1261 VSSATVAI
+1261 
-1269 DETDK
+1269 
-1274 AVTTSGTLT
+1274 
-1283 SIDVDNPDN
+1283 
-1292 AFTPDS
+1292 
-1298 ISGTNGDLTIDAN
+1298 
-1311 GHWVF
+1311 
-1316 TANSAFNQLNVG
+1316 
-1328 DKVEE
+1328 
-1333 TFTVSSVDGTPSTI
+1333 
-1347 KVTIN
+1347 
-1352 GTNDTATVSSATV
+1352 
-1365 AIDETDIAVT
+1365 
-1375 TSGTLTS
+1375 
-1382 TDVDNPDNAFTPDS
+1382 
-1396 IAGTNGNLTI
+1396 
-1406 DTNGHWTFTAN
+1406 
-1417 SAFNQLNVGDKVE
+1417 
-1430 ETFTVS
+1430 
-1436 SIDGTPSTIKVT
+1436 
-1448 INGTN
+1448 
-1453 DAATVSTATVSVDET
+1453 
-1468 DKAVTTSGTL
+1468 
-1478 TSTDV
+1478 
-1483 DNPDNTFAPDS
+1483 
-1494 ISGTNGDLT
+1494 
-1503 IDATGHWVFIAN
+1503 
-1515 SAFNQL
+1515 
-1521 NVGDKVEE
+1521 
-1529 TFTVSSID
+1529 
-1537 GTPSTIKVTI
+1537 

-1571 TSGTLTSTDVD
+1571 TSGTLISTD
-1582 NPDNAFQPDSIS
+1582 
-1594 GTNGDLI
+1594 L
-1601 IDASGHWMFTAN
+1601 
-1613 SAFNQ
+1613 
-1618 LNVGDKVEETFTMSS
+1618 
-1633 VDGTPSTIKVT
+1633 
-1644 INGTNDTATVS
+1644 
-1655 SATVAIDE
+1655 
-1663 TDKAVTT
+1663 
-1670 SGTLTSIDVDNPDNA
+1670 
-1685 FTPDSISGTNGDLT
+1685 
-1699 IDATGHWVF
+1699 
-1708 IANSAFNQ
+1708 
-1716 LNVGDK
+1716 
-1722 VEETFTVSS
+1722 
-1731 IDGTPSTI
+1731 
-1739 KVTINGTNDAATVSS
+1739 
-1754 ATVAIDETD
+1754 
-1763 KAVTTS
+1763 
-1769 GTLTSTDVDNPD
+1769 
-1781 NTFTPDSIGG
+1781 
-1791 TNGNLTID
+1791 
-1799 ANGHWIFTANSAFNQ
+1799 
-1814 LNIGDKVEESFTV
+1814 
-1827 SSVDGT
+1827 
-1833 PSTIK
+1833 
-1838 VMINGTNDTATV
+1838 
-1850 SSATVAIDETD
+1850 
-1861 KAVTTSGTLT
+1861 
-1871 STDVDNPDNTFTP
+1871 
-1884 DSISGT
+1884 
-1890 NGDLTIDA
+1890 
-1898 NGHWAFTANSAFNQL
+1898 
-1913 NVGDKVEETF
+1913 
-1923 TVSSVDGTPSTIK
+1923 
-1936 VTINGTNDAATVSSA
+1936 
-1951 TVAIDETDKAVTTSG
+1951 
-1966 TLTSTDVDNP
+1966 
-1976 DNTFTPDSISGTNGD
+1976 
-1991 LTIDANGHWVFTASS
+1991 
-2006 SFNQLNVGD
+2006 
-2015 KVEETFTVSSIDGT
+2015 
-2029 ASTIKVT
+2029 
-2036 INGTNDKAT
+2036 
-2045 VSTATVS
+2045 
-2052 VDETDKAVT
+2052 
-2061 TSGTLT
+2061 
-2067 STDVD
+2067 D

-2080 DSITGTNG
+2080 DSITG
-2088 NLTIGANGQ
+2088 AH
-2097 WTFTPNSAFNQL
+2097 
-2109 NVGDKVE
+2109 
-2116 ETFTVTS
+2116 
-2123 VDGTPST
+2123 
-2130 IKVTIN
+2130 
-2136 GTNDAA
+2136 
-2142 TVSSATIA
+2142 
-2150 IDETDKAVT
+2150 
-2159 TSGTLTSTDV
+2159 
-2169 DNPDNTFTPDSIAG
+2169 
-2183 TNGNLTIGAN
+2183 
-2193 GQWTFTANSA
+2193 
-2203 FNQLNVGDKVE
+2203 
-2214 ETFTVSS
+2214 
-2221 VDGTPSTIKVTIN
+2221 
-2234 GTNDKATV
+2234 
-2242 SSATV
+2242 
-2247 AIDETDKAVT
+2247 
-2257 TSGTLISNDVD
+2257 
-2268 NPDNAFTP
+2268 
-2276 DSISGTNGD
+2276 GD

-2373 PDSISGTNGDLTID
+2373 PGSISGTNGDLTID
-2387 ANGHWTFTA
+2387 ANGHWTFNA

-2431 TNDAAT
+2431 TND
-2437 VSSATVAIDE
+2437 
-2447 TDKATTT
+2447 
-2454 SGTLTSTDVDNP
+2454 
-2466 DNTFTPD
+2466 
-2473 SITGANGDLTIDANG
+2473 
-2488 HWAFTANSAFNQL
+2488 
-2501 NVGDKVEETFT
+2501 
-2512 VSSVDGT
+2512 
-2519 SSTIKVTINGTN
+2519 
-2531 DVATVS
+2531 
-2537 TATVSVDET
+2537 
-2546 DKAVTTSGTL
+2546 
-2556 TSTDVDNPDNTF
+2556 
-2568 TPDSIVGA
+2568 
-2576 NGDLTIDANGH
+2576 
-2587 WVFTANSAFNQ
+2587 
-2598 LNVGDKVEETFT
+2598 
-2610 VTSVDGT
+2610 
-2617 PSTIKVTINGTNDA
+2617 
-2631 ATVSSATVAID
+2631 
-2642 ETDKAVT
+2642 
-2649 TSGTLTSTDVD
+2649 
-2660 NTDNTFTPDSVVGS
+2660 
-2674 NGDLTIDA
+2674 
-2682 NGHWTF
+2682 
-2688 TANSAFN
+2688 
-2695 QLNVGDKVEETF
+2695 
-2707 TVSSIDGTP
+2707 
-2716 STIKVTING
+2716 
-2725 TNDAATVSSATVA
+2725 
-2738 IDETDKAVTTSG
+2738 
-2750 TLTNTDVDNPDNTF
+2750 
-2764 TPDSISGT
+2764 
-2772 NGDLT
+2772 
-2777 IDTNGH
+2777 
-2783 WVFTANSTFNQLNV
+2783 
-2797 GDKVEETFTV
+2797 
-2807 SSIDGTPSTI
+2807 
-2817 KITINGT
+2817 
-2824 NDKAVI
+2824 KAVI
-2830 SGTSAGAVTEESQLQ
+2830 SGTSTGVVTEESQLK

-2855 DAGQGHFSNTDIA
+2855 DAGQAHFSNTDIA

-3006 ITVNSADGTPHQ
+3006 ITVHSADGTPHQ
-3018 ITITVNGTN
+3018 VTITVNGTN

-3043 TQLQTSGSLTITD
+3043 TQLQTTGTLTITD
-3056 TDTGEA
+3056 TD
-3062 HFSNTDIKGS
+3062 S
-3072 LGTLHLTDAGQWTYD
+3072 
-3087 LDNTNPTVQALG
+3087 
-3099 KGAATTDTITVT
+3099 
-3111 SADGTTHQVT
+3111 
-3121 IAVNGTN
+3121 
-3128 DKAIITGT
+3128 
-3136 NTGAVT
+3136 
-3142 EDQDLT
+3142 
-3148 NQLNVHPNY
+3148 
-3157 MLTQGKLF
+3157 
-3165 ITDVDTNEATFP
+3165 
-3177 MQSGIVGD
+3177 
-3185 HGIGS
+3185 
-3190 FTLIPSGIW
+3190 
-3199 LFSADSKQAAVQ
+3199 
-3211 ALGVGETLTESTTIT
+3211 
-3226 SVDGTQKTILIT
+3226 
-3238 INGTNDAPVITP
+3238 
-3250 VATQTVTEDGSKTIT
+3250 
-3265 FHATDIDT
+3265 
-3273 TDTLTPSVS
+3273 
-3282 ATHGSASLNA
+3282 
-3292 QGEIV
+3292 
-3297 FTPDAN
+3297 
-3303 YNGPASVVLSVTD
+3303 
-3316 GHTTT
+3316 
-3321 SQTIN
+3321 
-3326 VDVTPAN
+3326 
-3333 DAPVIN
+3333 
-3339 PIVPVS
+3339 
-3345 ATEDGAV
+3345 
-3352 VTGQLTST
+3352 
-3360 DIDTGDTA
+3360 
-3368 TFTTTSTQGGFT
+3368 
-3380 LNADGSYNLDP
+3380 
-3391 TDASFQHLKAGE
+3391 
-3403 ISTFTIPVT
+3403 
-3412 VTDSAGATDT
+3412 
-3422 KDLVITVTGT
+3422 
-3432 NDTPVI
+3432 
-3438 SGVDTG
+3438 
-3444 ALKEDVSVN
+3444 
-3453 PQSNELTATGKLDI
+3453 
-3467 VDIDTGEGSFISHGF
+3467 
-3482 NKTALQGHYGKLEI
+3482 
-3496 SQDGSW
+3496 
-3502 SYSADNSQT
+3502 
-3511 AIQSLGEGEQLTDTI
+3511 
-3526 KVTSKDGTTHDVVVT
+3526 
-3541 INGTNDTA
+3541 
-3549 VIGGTSAGAVTEET
+3549 
-3563 QLQTSGTLTVTDT
+3563 
-3576 DTGEAHFANTDI
+3576 GEAHFANTDI
-3588 QGTLGTLHLTDNGA
+3588 QGSLGTLHLTDNGA

-3736 LSHIGGR
+3736 LTHIGGR

-3866 AHGDV
+3866 AHGGV

-3894 GTIIEDH
+3894 GMIIEDH

-4015 HYQMQVSQFGF
+4015 HYQMQASQFGF

-4071 LQFIPAQ
+4071 LQFVPAQ

-4090 NDGHDDSQEATNTL
+4090 NDGHVDSQEATNTL
-4104 HIDAVGDKA
+4104 HIDAIGDKA

-4222 TDTITIQSKDGTTH
+4222 TDTITIQSKDGTIH

-4303 QDGTYTFTPTK
+4303 QDGTYTFIPTK

-4368 NAGVTTELANGRL
+4368 NARVTTELANGRL

-4393 QYSQFGESTVHD
+4393 QYSQFGESAVHD

-4437 TVIYRVHSYD
+4437 TVVYRVHSYD

-4494 GDTLHSVAIT
+4494 GDTLHSIAIT
-4504 DLPPATQGKFVL
+4504 DLPSATQGKFVL

-4537 VPAQDFNGDVQFKYT
+4537 VPAQEFNGDVQFKYT

-4597 PNYAQLGMAKL
+4597 PNYAQPGMAKL

-4746 LSIANLLVDHGSV
+4746 LSIASLLVDHGSV

-4783 DVTDAHGGTTH
+4783 DVTDAHSGTTH
-4794 TGANTSL
+4794 TGAITTL

-4812 DSSSIKEDTNIHH
+4812 DSGSIGEDTNIHH

-4888 NKSTPIQDLDNGQ
+4888 NKSTQIQDLDNGQ

-4915 KHSITVTINGTTDDP
+4915 KHSITVTINGTTDAP

-4999 GIGTLAIEANG
+4999 GIGTLAIEADG

-5069 EDITRTITTSEFGYS
+5069 EDITRTFTTSEFGYS

-5097 SIPSHG
+5097 SLPSHG
-5103 SLLLN
+5103 LLLLN

-5120 ADLDAGHLTFTPNNN
+5120 ADLDAGHLTFTPSNN

-5150 GHKNSAGATMVVDVN
+5150 GHKNSASATMVVDVN

-5410 NDTHTFSIVSSTGQ
+5410 NDTHMFSVVSSTGQ

-5437 IYTPNTSITGMSYNS
+5437 VYTPNTSITGMSYNS

-5571 GHSVSDASGQYSVAV
+5571 GHEVSDASGQYSVAV

-5634 NVINAQESN
+5634 NVINAQESS

-5653 GDYNAGDIVT
+5653 GDFNAGDIVT
-5663 LDVNRTQHTGV
+5663 LDVNGTQHTSV

-5699 ASVAVTDTAG
+5699 ASIAVTDTAG

-5901 GSASGIGQHED
+5901 GSVSGIGQHED

-6001 THQEPD
+6001 THQEPE

-6032 VHDQPADMDIVLAQ
+6032 VHDQPADMDIILAQ
-6046 VDQQDATT
+6046 VDQPDAAT

-6065 LEHHDANINHNQDD
+6065 LEHHDANVNHNQDD
-6079 EHHHNDIDGLPDI
+6079 EHHHHNDVDGLPDI

>member
-1 MANKKNVETN
+1 M
-11 KKNTEI
+11 
-17 KNKKSNEIEQKKP
+17 
-30 TQKKKRRLHSH
+30 
-41 LKVNIPLFQSLM
+41 
-53 MILPS
+53 
-58 LAKHAAAESIDNS
+58 
-71 SDAADQVTANNV
+71 
-83 TEKDVTDDH
+83 
-92 SKADSSAV
+92 
-100 ALQEAQTSDSDVNST
+100 
-115 LNASHAPHGSSSHL
+115 
-129 VPSHHLSTLS
+129 
-139 HPQVHYIPSVSMPT
+139 
-153 ISSGS
+153 
-158 NGQPTH
+158 
-164 SNAPKTP
+164 
-171 ALPVTFMPEVIKGTY
+171 
-186 GELHVDANGQYTF
+186 
-199 VLNPNSPQYILL
+199 
-211 NQHQP
+211 
-216 GTDHFAL
+216 
-223 HLSNGSSII
+223 
-232 VQIPVTGKQDTP
+232 
-244 SISGDLTGVV
+244 
-254 TEDHNID
+254 
-261 SQGLLHANGK
+261 
-271 IDVIDPDQNESSVTP
+271 
-286 EVISGKYGS
+286 
-295 LTIDADGHWQYQVDN
+295 
-310 SLSNVQALTAA
+310 
-321 TSLHESFTIHTKD
+321 
-334 GTPQTIDMTIGGN
+334 
-347 DDNAVITGMG
+347 
-357 KGSVTEESQLQT
+357 
-369 SGTLSVIDAD
+369 
-379 TGEAHFSNTDIVG
+379 
-392 SFGTLHLTDS
+392 
-402 GKWTYDLDNTNPA
+402 
-415 VQALGQG
+415 
-422 STATDPFT
+422 
-430 VHSADGTPHNVTIN
+430 
-444 VRGTNDNPVVSSQ
+444 
-457 SPHLPSKANISA
+457 
-469 PPSGLGKT
+469 
-477 IYEDVNVQNGHLHT
+477 
-491 GGQLHVDD
+491 
-499 KDFNEST
+499 
-506 FLPENLHG
+506 
-514 AYGELKL
+514 
-521 TSQGTWSYIANNNN
+521 
-535 PNIEQLN
+535 
-542 NGDTLTERFKIHT
+542 
-555 KDGSVFELNV
+555 
-565 YINGTNDKA
+565 
-574 TVSTAT
+574 
-580 VSIDETDRAVTASGT
+580 
-595 LTSTD
+595 
-600 VDNADNTFTPN
+600 
-611 SISGTNGDLT
+611 
-621 IDANGH
+621 
-627 WSFTANSAFN
+627 
-637 QLNVGDKVE
+637 
-646 ETFTVS
+646 
-652 SVDGTP
+652 
-658 STIKVTINGTNDK
+658 
-671 ATVSSATV
+671 
-679 TIDETDKAVT
+679 
-689 TSGTLTSTDVDNPD
+689 
-703 NTFTPGSIS
+703 
-712 GTNGDLTIDANGHWT
+712 
-727 FTANSTFNQLNVGDK
+727 
-742 VEETFTV
+742 
-749 SSIDGTTSTIKVT
+749 
-762 LNGTNDKATVSSAT
+762 
-776 VAIDEIDK
+776 
-784 AVTTSGTLT
+784 
-793 STDVD
+793 
-798 NPNNTFTPDSISG
+798 
-811 TNGDLTIDAN
+811 
-821 GHWAFAANSAFNQLN
+821 
-836 VGDKVEESFT
+836 
-846 VSSVDGTPSTIK
+846 
-858 VTINGTND
+858 
-866 AATVSSATVAIDE
+866 
-879 TDTAI
+879 
-884 STSGTLTST
+884 
-893 DVDNPDNAFTPDSI
+893 
-907 TGTNGDLTIDA
+907 
-918 NGHWAFTA
+918 
-926 NSAFNQLNVGDK
+926 
-938 VEETFT
+938 
-944 VSSIDG
+944 
-950 TPSTIKV
+950 
-957 TINGTNDAAT
+957 
-967 VSTATVAVDETDTA
+967 
-981 ISTSGTLT
+981 
-989 STNVDNPDNAFTPDS
+989 
-1004 ITGTNGDLTIDANGH
+1004 
-1019 WNFTANSAFN
+1019 
-1029 QLNVGD
+1029 
-1035 KIEETFTV
+1035 
-1043 SSIDGTTSTIKVMI
+1043 
-1057 NGTNDTATVS
+1057 
-1067 TATVSVDETD
+1067 
-1077 SAITTS
+1077 
-1083 GTLTSTDV
+1083 
-1091 DNPDNTF
+1091 
-1098 TPDSIAGTNGDL
+1098 
-1110 TIDANGLWSFT
+1110 
-1121 ANSAFNQ
+1121 
-1128 LNVGD
+1128 
-1133 KVEETFTVS
+1133 
-1142 SVDGTTSTIK
+1142 
-1152 VTINGTNDA
+1152 
-1161 ATVSSATVAIDETDK
+1161 
-1176 ATTTSGTL
+1176 
-1184 TSTDVDNPDNA
+1184 
-1195 FTPDSISGTNGDLT
+1195 
-1209 IDATGHWV
+1209 
-1217 FTANSAFNQLNIGDK
+1217 
-1232 VEETFT
+1232 
-1238 VSSIDGTPSTI
+1238 
-1249 KVTINGTNDTAT
+1249 
-1261 VSSATVAI
+1261 
-1269 DETDK
+1269 
-1274 AVTTSGTLT
+1274 
-1283 SIDVDNPDN
+1283 
-1292 AFTPDS
+1292 
-1298 ISGTNGDLTIDAN
+1298 
-1311 GHWVF
+1311 
-1316 TANSAFNQLNVG
+1316 
-1328 DKVEE
+1328 
-1333 TFTVSSVDGTPSTI
+1333 
-1347 KVTIN
+1347 
-1352 GTNDTATVSSATV
+1352 
-1365 AIDETDIAVT
+1365 
-1375 TSGTLTS
+1375 
-1382 TDVDNPDNAFTPDS
+1382 
-1396 IAGTNGNLTI
+1396 
-1406 DTNGHWTFTAN
+1406 
-1417 SAFNQLNVGDKVE
+1417 
-1430 ETFTVS
+1430 
-1436 SIDGTPSTIKVT
+1436 
-1448 INGTN
+1448 
-1453 DAATVSTATVSVDET
+1453 
-1468 DKAVTTSGTL
+1468 
-1478 TSTDV
+1478 
-1483 DNPDNTFAPDS
+1483 
-1494 ISGTNGDLT
+1494 
-1503 IDATGHWVFIAN
+1503 
-1515 SAFNQL
+1515 
-1521 NVGDKVEE
+1521 
-1529 TFTVSSID
+1529 
-1537 GTPSTIKVTI
+1537 
-1547 NGTNDAATVSSATVA
+1547 
-1562 IDETDKAVT
+1562 
-1571 TSGTLTSTDVD
+1571 
-1582 NPDNAFQPDSIS
+1582 
-1594 GTNGDLI
+1594 
-1601 IDASGHWMFTAN
+1601 
-1613 SAFNQ
+1613 
-1618 LNVGDKVEETFTMSS
+1618 
-1633 VDGTPSTIKVT
+1633 
-1644 INGTNDTATVS
+1644 
-1655 SATVAIDE
+1655 
-1663 TDKAVTT
+1663 
-1670 SGTLTSIDVDNPDNA
+1670 
-1685 FTPDSISGTNGDLT
+1685 
-1699 IDATGHWVF
+1699 
-1708 IANSAFNQ
+1708 
-1716 LNVGDK
+1716 
-1722 VEETFTVSS
+1722 
-1731 IDGTPSTI
+1731 
-1739 KVTINGTNDAATVSS
+1739 
-1754 ATVAIDETD
+1754 
-1763 KAVTTS
+1763 
-1769 GTLTSTDVDNPD
+1769 
-1781 NTFTPDSIGG
+1781 
-1791 TNGNLTID
+1791 
-1799 ANGHWIFTANSAFNQ
+1799 
-1814 LNIGDKVEESFTV
+1814 
-1827 SSVDGT
+1827 
-1833 PSTIK
+1833 
-1838 VMINGTNDTATV
+1838 
-1850 SSATVAIDETD
+1850 
-1861 KAVTTSGTLT
+1861 
-1871 STDVDNPDNTFTP
+1871 
-1884 DSISGT
+1884 
-1890 NGDLTIDA
+1890 
-1898 NGHWAFTANSAFNQL
+1898 
-1913 NVGDKVEETF
+1913 
-1923 TVSSVDGTPSTIK
+1923 
-1936 VTINGTNDAATVSSA
+1936 
-1951 TVAIDETDKAVTTSG
+1951 
-1966 TLTSTDVDNP
+1966 
-1976 DNTFTPDSISGTNGD
+1976 
-1991 LTIDANGHWVFTASS
+1991 
-2006 SFNQLNVGD
+2006 
-2015 KVEETFTVSSIDGT
+2015 
-2029 ASTIKVT
+2029 
-2036 INGTNDKAT
+2036 
-2045 VSTATVS
+2045 
-2052 VDETDKAVT
+2052 
-2061 TSGTLT
+2061 
-2067 STDVD
+2067 
-2072 NPDNTFTP
+2072 
-2080 DSITGTNG
+2080 
-2088 NLTIGANGQ
+2088 
-2097 WTFTPNSAFNQL
+2097 
-2109 NVGDKVE
+2109 
-2116 ETFTVTS
+2116 
-2123 VDGTPST
+2123 
-2130 IKVTIN
+2130 
-2136 GTNDAA
+2136 
-2142 TVSSATIA
+2142 
-2150 IDETDKAVT
+2150 
-2159 TSGTLTSTDV
+2159 
-2169 DNPDNTFTPDSIAG
+2169 
-2183 TNGNLTIGAN
+2183 
-2193 GQWTFTANSA
+2193 
-2203 FNQLNVGDKVE
+2203 
-2214 ETFTVSS
+2214 
-2221 VDGTPSTIKVTIN
+2221 
-2234 GTNDKATV
+2234 
-2242 SSATV
+2242 
-2247 AIDETDKAVT
+2247 
-2257 TSGTLISNDVD
+2257 
-2268 NPDNAFTP
+2268 
-2276 DSISGTNGD
+2276 
-2285 LTIDANGHW
+2285 
-2294 VFTANSAF
+2294 
-2302 NQLNV
+2302 
-2307 GDKVEETFTVSSI
+2307 
-2320 DGTPSTIKVTIN
+2320 
-2332 GTNDAATVSSATVA
+2332 
-2346 IDETDKAV
+2346 
-2354 TTSGTL
+2354 
-2360 TSTDVDN
+2360 
-2367 PDNAFT
+2367 
-2373 PDSISGTNGDLTID
+2373 
-2387 ANGHWTFTA
+2387 
-2396 NSAFNQLNVGDKVE
+2396 
-2410 ETFTVSSVD
+2410 
-2419 GTPSTIKVTING
+2419 
-2431 TNDAAT
+2431 
-2437 VSSATVAIDE
+2437 
-2447 TDKATTT
+2447 
-2454 SGTLTSTDVDNP
+2454 
-2466 DNTFTPD
+2466 
-2473 SITGANGDLTIDANG
+2473 
-2488 HWAFTANSAFNQL
+2488 
-2501 NVGDKVEETFT
+2501 
-2512 VSSVDGT
+2512 
-2519 SSTIKVTINGTN
+2519 
-2531 DVATVS
+2531 
-2537 TATVSVDET
+2537 
-2546 DKAVTTSGTL
+2546 
-2556 TSTDVDNPDNTF
+2556 
-2568 TPDSIVGA
+2568 
-2576 NGDLTIDANGH
+2576 
-2587 WVFTANSAFNQ
+2587 
-2598 LNVGDKVEETFT
+2598 
-2610 VTSVDGT
+2610 
-2617 PSTIKVTINGTNDA
+2617 
-2631 ATVSSATVAID
+2631 
-2642 ETDKAVT
+2642 
-2649 TSGTLTSTDVD
+2649 
-2660 NTDNTFTPDSVVGS
+2660 
-2674 NGDLTIDA
+2674 
-2682 NGHWTF
+2682 
-2688 TANSAFN
+2688 
-2695 QLNVGDKVEETF
+2695 
-2707 TVSSIDGTP
+2707 
-2716 STIKVTING
+2716 
-2725 TNDAATVSSATVA
+2725 
-2738 IDETDKAVTTSG
+2738 
-2750 TLTNTDVDNPDNTF
+2750 
-2764 TPDSISGT
+2764 
-2772 NGDLT
+2772 
-2777 IDTNGH
+2777 
-2783 WVFTANSTFNQLNV
+2783 
-2797 GDKVEETFTV
+2797 
-2807 SSIDGTPSTI
+2807 
-2817 KITINGT
+2817 
-2824 NDKAVI
+2824 I

-2855 DAGQGHFSNTDIA
+2855 DAGQAHFSNTDIA

-3128 DKAIITGT
+3128 DKAVITGT

-3165 ITDVDTNEATFP
+3165 ISDVDTNEATFP

-3199 LFSADSKQAAVQ
+3199 LFSADSKQVAVQ

-3226 SVDGTQKTILIT
+3226 SVDGTQKTILVT

-3444 ALKEDVSVN
+3444 ALKEDVSAN

-3467 VDIDTGEGSFISHGF
+3467 VDIDTGEGSFVSYGF

-3541 INGTNDTA
+3541 INGTNDKA
-3549 VIGGTSAGAVTEET
+3549 VIGGSNTGAVTEES
-3563 QLQTSGTLTVTDT
+3563 QLQTSGTLTVTDV

-3588 QGTLGTLHLTDNGA
+3588 QGSLGTLHLTDNGA

-3631 ADGTPHQVTITV
+3631 ADGTPHQVTIKV

-3736 LSHIGGR
+3736 LTHIGGR

-3866 AHGDV
+3866 AHGGV

-3997 NDQPSITATT
+3997 NDQPTITATT

-4015 HYQMQVSQFGF
+4015 HYQMQSSQFGF
-4026 SDIDTGDTLHSIA
+4026 NDIDTGDTLHSIA
-4039 ITDLPSA
+4039 ITDLPPA

-4071 LQFIPAQ
+4071 LQFVPAQ

-4090 NDGHDDSQEATNTL
+4090 NDGHTDSAEATNTF

-4173 TYHGKYGHLI
+4173 TYHGNYGHLI

-4286 KLTVA
+4286 KLTIA
-4291 NLHADHGSILDN
+4291 NLLVDHGSVVDN
-4303 QDGTYTFTPTK
+4303 KDGTYTFTPTK
-4314 DYNGQI
+4314 DYNGQV

-4393 QYSQFGESTVHD
+4393 QYSQFGESAVHD

-4619 EIIDPDTGEAQ
+4619 EIIDPDAGEAQ
-4630 FDTKGIGYSYHGTYG
+4630 FDTKGVGYSYHGTYG

-4746 LSIANLLVDHGSV
+4746 LSIENLLVDHGSV

-4801 AAVNDAATFTG
+4801 AAVNDAATFAG

-4876 ITSTGTW
+4876 ITSTGIW

-4888 NKSTPIQDLDNGQ
+4888 NKSTQIQDLDNGQ

-4930 TLHSLSDSG
+4930 VLHSLSDSG

-5010 HYTFTPEAGFT
+5010 HYTFPPEAGFT

-5069 EDITRTITTSEFGYS
+5069 EDITRTFTTSEFGYS
-5084 DQDGDALQFVTIS
+5084 DQDGDTLQFVTIS

-5103 SLLLN
+5103 LLLLN

-5120 ADLDAGHLTFTPNNN
+5120 ADLDAGHLTFTPSNN

-5150 GHKNSAGATMVVDVN
+5150 GHKNSANATMVVDVN

-5212 HGVLSLNGTTVNVGD
+5212 HGVLTLNGVTVNIGD

-5236 LIFTPTHN
+5236 LIFTPNHN

-5249 VSGLGAVQFTANDG
+5249 VSGLGGVQFTASDG

-5333 AHIDVNGH
+5333 AHIDVDGH

-5410 NDTHTFSIVSSTGQ
+5410 TDSHTFSVVSSTGQ

-5437 IYTPNTSITGMSYNS
+5437 VYTPNTSITGMSYNS

-5495 TSTTVLHQPVVTT
+5495 TSTTVPHQPVVTA

-5663 LDVNRTQHTGV
+5663 LDVNGTQHTGV

-5972 VQHDEPDMASQADFT
+5972 VQHDEPDMSSQTDFT

-6046 VDQQDATT
+6046 VDQPDAAT

-6079 EHHHNDIDGLPDI
+6079 EHHHHNDINGLPDI

>member
-1 MANKKNVETN
+1 M
-11 KKNTEI
+11 
-17 KNKKSNEIEQKKP
+17 
-30 TQKKKRRLHSH
+30 
-41 LKVNIPLFQSLM
+41 
-53 MILPS
+53 
-58 LAKHAAAESIDNS
+58 
-71 SDAADQVTANNV
+71 
-83 TEKDVTDDH
+83 
-92 SKADSSAV
+92 
-100 ALQEAQTSDSDVNST
+100 
-115 LNASHAPHGSSSHL
+115 
-129 VPSHHLSTLS
+129 
-139 HPQVHYIPSVSMPT
+139 
-153 ISSGS
+153 
-158 NGQPTH
+158 
-164 SNAPKTP
+164 
-171 ALPVTFMPEVIKGTY
+171 
-186 GELHVDANGQYTF
+186 
-199 VLNPNSPQYILL
+199 
-211 NQHQP
+211 
-216 GTDHFAL
+216 
-223 HLSNGSSII
+223 
-232 VQIPVTGKQDTP
+232 
-244 SISGDLTGVV
+244 
-254 TEDHNID
+254 
-261 SQGLLHANGK
+261 
-271 IDVIDPDQNESSVTP
+271 
-286 EVISGKYGS
+286 
-295 LTIDADGHWQYQVDN
+295 
-310 SLSNVQALTAA
+310 
-321 TSLHESFTIHTKD
+321 
-334 GTPQTIDMTIGGN
+334 
-347 DDNAVITGMG
+347 
-357 KGSVTEESQLQT
+357 
-369 SGTLSVIDAD
+369 
-379 TGEAHFSNTDIVG
+379 
-392 SFGTLHLTDS
+392 
-402 GKWTYDLDNTNPA
+402 
-415 VQALGQG
+415 
-422 STATDPFT
+422 
-430 VHSADGTPHNVTIN
+430 
-444 VRGTNDNPVVSSQ
+444 
-457 SPHLPSKANISA
+457 
-469 PPSGLGKT
+469 
-477 IYEDVNVQNGHLHT
+477 
-491 GGQLHVDD
+491 
-499 KDFNEST
+499 
-506 FLPENLHG
+506 
-514 AYGELKL
+514 
-521 TSQGTWSYIANNNN
+521 
-535 PNIEQLN
+535 
-542 NGDTLTERFKIHT
+542 
-555 KDGSVFELNV
+555 
-565 YINGTNDKA
+565 
-574 TVSTAT
+574 
-580 VSIDETDRAVTASGT
+580 
-595 LTSTD
+595 
-600 VDNADNTFTPN
+600 
-611 SISGTNGDLT
+611 
-621 IDANGH
+621 
-627 WSFTANSAFN
+627 
-637 QLNVGDKVE
+637 
-646 ETFTVS
+646 
-652 SVDGTP
+652 
-658 STIKVTINGTNDK
+658 
-671 ATVSSATV
+671 
-679 TIDETDKAVT
+679 
-689 TSGTLTSTDVDNPD
+689 
-703 NTFTPGSIS
+703 
-712 GTNGDLTIDANGHWT
+712 
-727 FTANSTFNQLNVGDK
+727 
-742 VEETFTV
+742 
-749 SSIDGTTSTIKVT
+749 
-762 LNGTNDKATVSSAT
+762 
-776 VAIDEIDK
+776 
-784 AVTTSGTLT
+784 
-793 STDVD
+793 
-798 NPNNTFTPDSISG
+798 
-811 TNGDLTIDAN
+811 
-821 GHWAFAANSAFNQLN
+821 
-836 VGDKVEESFT
+836 
-846 VSSVDGTPSTIK
+846 
-858 VTINGTND
+858 
-866 AATVSSATVAIDE
+866 
-879 TDTAI
+879 
-884 STSGTLTST
+884 
-893 DVDNPDNAFTPDSI
+893 
-907 TGTNGDLTIDA
+907 
-918 NGHWAFTA
+918 
-926 NSAFNQLNVGDK
+926 
-938 VEETFT
+938 
-944 VSSIDG
+944 
-950 TPSTIKV
+950 
-957 TINGTNDAAT
+957 
-967 VSTATVAVDETDTA
+967 
-981 ISTSGTLT
+981 
-989 STNVDNPDNAFTPDS
+989 
-1004 ITGTNGDLTIDANGH
+1004 
-1019 WNFTANSAFN
+1019 
-1029 QLNVGD
+1029 
-1035 KIEETFTV
+1035 
-1043 SSIDGTTSTIKVMI
+1043 
-1057 NGTNDTATVS
+1057 
-1067 TATVSVDETD
+1067 
-1077 SAITTS
+1077 
-1083 GTLTSTDV
+1083 
-1091 DNPDNTF
+1091 
-1098 TPDSIAGTNGDL
+1098 
-1110 TIDANGLWSFT
+1110 
-1121 ANSAFNQ
+1121 
-1128 LNVGD
+1128 
-1133 KVEETFTVS
+1133 
-1142 SVDGTTSTIK
+1142 
-1152 VTINGTNDA
+1152 
-1161 ATVSSATVAIDETDK
+1161 
-1176 ATTTSGTL
+1176 
-1184 TSTDVDNPDNA
+1184 
-1195 FTPDSISGTNGDLT
+1195 
-1209 IDATGHWV
+1209 
-1217 FTANSAFNQLNIGDK
+1217 
-1232 VEETFT
+1232 
-1238 VSSIDGTPSTI
+1238 
-1249 KVTINGTNDTAT
+1249 
-1261 VSSATVAI
+1261 
-1269 DETDK
+1269 
-1274 AVTTSGTLT
+1274 
-1283 SIDVDNPDN
+1283 
-1292 AFTPDS
+1292 
-1298 ISGTNGDLTIDAN
+1298 
-1311 GHWVF
+1311 
-1316 TANSAFNQLNVG
+1316 
-1328 DKVEE
+1328 
-1333 TFTVSSVDGTPSTI
+1333 
-1347 KVTIN
+1347 
-1352 GTNDTATVSSATV
+1352 
-1365 AIDETDIAVT
+1365 
-1375 TSGTLTS
+1375 
-1382 TDVDNPDNAFTPDS
+1382 
-1396 IAGTNGNLTI
+1396 
-1406 DTNGHWTFTAN
+1406 
-1417 SAFNQLNVGDKVE
+1417 
-1430 ETFTVS
+1430 
-1436 SIDGTPSTIKVT
+1436 
-1448 INGTN
+1448 
-1453 DAATVSTATVSVDET
+1453 
-1468 DKAVTTSGTL
+1468 
-1478 TSTDV
+1478 
-1483 DNPDNTFAPDS
+1483 
-1494 ISGTNGDLT
+1494 
-1503 IDATGHWVFIAN
+1503 
-1515 SAFNQL
+1515 
-1521 NVGDKVEE
+1521 
-1529 TFTVSSID
+1529 
-1537 GTPSTIKVTI
+1537 
-1547 NGTNDAATVSSATVA
+1547 
-1562 IDETDKAVT
+1562 
-1571 TSGTLTSTDVD
+1571 
-1582 NPDNAFQPDSIS
+1582 
-1594 GTNGDLI
+1594 
-1601 IDASGHWMFTAN
+1601 
-1613 SAFNQ
+1613 
-1618 LNVGDKVEETFTMSS
+1618 
-1633 VDGTPSTIKVT
+1633 
-1644 INGTNDTATVS
+1644 
-1655 SATVAIDE
+1655 
-1663 TDKAVTT
+1663 
-1670 SGTLTSIDVDNPDNA
+1670 
-1685 FTPDSISGTNGDLT
+1685 
-1699 IDATGHWVF
+1699 
-1708 IANSAFNQ
+1708 
-1716 LNVGDK
+1716 
-1722 VEETFTVSS
+1722 
-1731 IDGTPSTI
+1731 
-1739 KVTINGTNDAATVSS
+1739 
-1754 ATVAIDETD
+1754 TVAIDETD

-1781 NTFTPDSIGG
+1781 NTFTPDSITG
-1791 TNGNLTID
+1791 
-1799 ANGHWIFTANSAFNQ
+1799 S
-1814 LNIGDKVEESFTV
+1814 
-1827 SSVDGT
+1827 
-1833 PSTIK
+1833 
-1838 VMINGTNDTATV
+1838 
-1850 SSATVAIDETD
+1850 
-1861 KAVTTSGTLT
+1861 
-1871 STDVDNPDNTFTP
+1871 
-1884 DSISGT
+1884 

-1898 NGHWAFTANSAFNQL
+1898 NGHWTFTANSAFNQL

-1923 TVSSVDGTPSTIK
+1923 TVSSVDGTP
-1936 VTINGTNDAATVSSA
+1936 
-1951 TVAIDETDKAVTTSG
+1951 
-1966 TLTSTDVDNP
+1966 
-1976 DNTFTPDSISGTNGD
+1976 
-1991 LTIDANGHWVFTASS
+1991 
-2006 SFNQLNVGD
+2006 
-2015 KVEETFTVSSIDGT
+2015 
-2029 ASTIKVT
+2029 STIKVT

-2088 NLTIGANGQ
+2088 
-2097 WTFTPNSAFNQL
+2097 
-2109 NVGDKVE
+2109 
-2116 ETFTVTS
+2116 
-2123 VDGTPST
+2123 
-2130 IKVTIN
+2130 
-2136 GTNDAA
+2136 
-2142 TVSSATIA
+2142 
-2150 IDETDKAVT
+2150 
-2159 TSGTLTSTDV
+2159 
-2169 DNPDNTFTPDSIAG
+2169 
-2183 TNGNLTIGAN
+2183 
-2193 GQWTFTANSA
+2193 
-2203 FNQLNVGDKVE
+2203 
-2214 ETFTVSS
+2214 
-2221 VDGTPSTIKVTIN
+2221 
-2234 GTNDKATV
+2234 
-2242 SSATV
+2242 
-2247 AIDETDKAVT
+2247 
-2257 TSGTLISNDVD
+2257 
-2268 NPDNAFTP
+2268 
-2276 DSISGTNGD
+2276 
-2285 LTIDANGHW
+2285 
-2294 VFTANSAF
+2294 
-2302 NQLNV
+2302 
-2307 GDKVEETFTVSSI
+2307 
-2320 DGTPSTIKVTIN
+2320 
-2332 GTNDAATVSSATVA
+2332 
-2346 IDETDKAV
+2346 
-2354 TTSGTL
+2354 
-2360 TSTDVDN
+2360 
-2367 PDNAFT
+2367 
-2373 PDSISGTNGDLTID
+2373 
-2387 ANGHWTFTA
+2387 
-2396 NSAFNQLNVGDKVE
+2396 
-2410 ETFTVSSVD
+2410 
-2419 GTPSTIKVTING
+2419 
-2431 TNDAAT
+2431 
-2437 VSSATVAIDE
+2437 
-2447 TDKATTT
+2447 
-2454 SGTLTSTDVDNP
+2454 
-2466 DNTFTPD
+2466 
-2473 SITGANGDLTIDANG
+2473 DLTIDANG
-2488 HWAFTANSAFNQL
+2488 HWAFTANSA
-2501 NVGDKVEETFT
+2501 
-2512 VSSVDGT
+2512 
-2519 SSTIKVTINGTN
+2519 
-2531 DVATVS
+2531 
-2537 TATVSVDET
+2537 
-2546 DKAVTTSGTL
+2546 
-2556 TSTDVDNPDNTF
+2556 
-2568 TPDSIVGA
+2568 
-2576 NGDLTIDANGH
+2576 
-2587 WVFTANSAFNQ
+2587 
-2598 LNVGDKVEETFT
+2598 
-2610 VTSVDGT
+2610 
-2617 PSTIKVTINGTNDA
+2617 
-2631 ATVSSATVAID
+2631 
-2642 ETDKAVT
+2642 
-2649 TSGTLTSTDVD
+2649 
-2660 NTDNTFTPDSVVGS
+2660 
-2674 NGDLTIDA
+2674 
-2682 NGHWTF
+2682 
-2688 TANSAFN
+2688 
-2695 QLNVGDKVEETF
+2695 
-2707 TVSSIDGTP
+2707 
-2716 STIKVTING
+2716 
-2725 TNDAATVSSATVA
+2725 
-2738 IDETDKAVTTSG
+2738 
-2750 TLTNTDVDNPDNTF
+2750 
-2764 TPDSISGT
+2764 
-2772 NGDLT
+2772 
-2777 IDTNGH
+2777 
-2783 WVFTANSTFNQLNV
+2783 FNQLNV

-2830 SGTSAGAVTEESQLQ
+2830 SGTSAGVVTEESQLQ

-2855 DAGQGHFSNTDIA
+2855 DAGQAHFSNTDIA

-2948 GTLTVTDVDT
+2948 GTLTVIDVDT

-2973 TLHLTDNGTWTY
+2973 TLHLTDTGTWTY

-3099 KGAATTDTITVT
+3099 KSAATTDTITVT

-3128 DKAIITGT
+3128 DKAVITGT

-3226 SVDGTQKTILIT
+3226 SVDGTQKTILVT

-3273 TDTLTPSVS
+3273 MDTLTPSVS

-3297 FTPDAN
+3297 FMPDTN
-3303 YNGPASVVLSVTD
+3303 YNGPATVVLSVTD

-3345 ATEDGAV
+3345 AAEDGAV

-3467 VDIDTGEGSFISHGF
+3467 VDIDTSEGSFISHGF

-3541 INGTNDTA
+3541 INGTNDKA
-3549 VIGGTSAGAVTEET
+3549 VIGGSNTGAVTEES
-3563 QLQTSGTLTVTDT
+3563 QLQTSGTLTVTDV

-3608 NTNPAVQALG
+3608 NTNPQVQALAQ
-3618 NGATATDTITVHS
+3618 GATTTDVITVNS
-3631 ADGTPHQVTITV
+3631 ADGTPHQITITV

-3673 AQSGMA
+3673 AQPGMA

-3689 GHLSVIDPDSGQS
+3689 GHLSVVDPDSGQS

-3736 LSHIGGR
+3736 LTQIGGR

-3866 AHGDV
+3866 AHGGV

-3997 NDQPSITATT
+3997 NDKPTITATT

-4015 HYQMQVSQFGF
+4015 HYQMQASQFGF
-4026 SDIDTGDTLHSIA
+4026 SDIDTGDTLHSVA

-4059 AGQHIPTADISK
+4059 AGQHITTADIIK
-4071 LQFIPAQ
+4071 LQFVPTQ

-4090 NDGHDDSQEATNTL
+4090 NDGHVDSQEATNTL

-4202 GGLTTNVGSTIDQLG
+4202 GGLTTKVGSTIDQLG

-4277 IDVDSNDLG
+4277 IDVDGNDLG

-4320 HFSYDVTD
+4320 NFSYDVTD

-4368 NAGVTTELANGRL
+4368 NAGVTTELANGKL

-4393 QYSQFGESTVHD
+4393 QYSQFGESAVHD

-4552 VNDGH
+4552 VNDGY

-4777 QVHFSY
+4777 QVHFTY

-4801 AAVNDAATFTG
+4801 AAVNDVATFTG
-4812 DSSSIKEDTNIHH
+4812 DSGSIREDTNIHRNVH
-4825 NAHITGSATIPDAL
+4825 TTGSATIPDAL
-4839 SCHGHLIVS
+4839 VCNGHLVIS
-4848 DADGHGE
+4848 DVDGQGE
-4855 AALDLKGQP
+4855 ATLDLKGQSQ
-4864 KISLDGTYGHFD
+4864 ISQDGTYGHFTV
-4876 ITSTGTW
+4876 TSRGIW
-4883 VYKAD
+4883 VYTAD
-4888 NKSTPIQDLDNGQ
+4888 NNSTPIQDLDNGQ

-4930 TLHSLSDSG
+4930 VLHSLSDSG
-4939 VQHSGPVEGNLL
+4939 VQHSGPIEGNLL

-4976 DIQIKDPVSGYVAVR
+4976 DIQINDPVSGYVAVR

-5069 EDITRTITTSEFGYS
+5069 EDITRTFTTSEFGYS
-5084 DQDGDALQFVTIS
+5084 DQDGDTLQFVTIS

-5103 SLLLN
+5103 LLLLN

-5120 ADLDAGHLTFTPNNN
+5120 ADLDAGHLTFTPISN

-5150 GHKNSAGATMVVDVN
+5150 GHQDSANATMVVDVN

-5249 VSGLGAVQFTANDG
+5249 VSGLGGVQFTANDG

-5384 TNDAPILGVN
+5384 TNDAPIIGVN

-5495 TSTTVLHQPVVTT
+5495 TSTTVPHQPVVTA

-5663 LDVNRTQHTGV
+5663 LDVNGTQHTGV

-5767 GEHLV
+5767 GEHLI

-6032 VHDQPADMDIVLAQ
+6032 VHDQPADMDIILAQ
-6046 VDQQDATT
+6046 VDQPDAAT

-6079 EHHHNDIDGLPDI
+6079 EHHHHNDIDGLPDI

>member
-92 SKADSSAV
+92 NKADSSAL
-100 ALQEAQTSDSDVNST
+100 ALQDAQTSDNDVNST
-115 LNASHAPHGSSSHL
+115 LSASHAAHGSSSHL

-164 SNAPKTP
+164 SNAPTTP

-347 DDNAVITGMG
+347 DDNAVITGVDTGTLTEDLTTQVQGQLSVTDSDLGEDHFQASQVTSNFGTLSITKDGAWTYNLDNNNPVVQRLGQGSTATDIVTVHSADGTAHQVTVTINGTNDHAVITSSTANSPSSFFAIG
-357 KGSVTEESQLQT
+357 KSNGSNQVTEDKDLTVSGQLNITDIDSKEAHFSNSDLKGTLGTLHLKDNGDWSYDLDNKNPKVQALGQGSATTDIITIHSADGTPHQIAITVNGTNDKAVISGTSAGVVTEESQLQT
-369 SGTLSVIDAD
+369 SGTLAVTDVD
-379 TGEAHFSNTDIVG
+379 TGEAHFATSSTGSTDIAG
-392 SFGTLHLTDS
+392 SFGTLHLTDTGS
-402 GKWTYDLDNTNPA
+402 WTYDLDNTNPA
-415 VQALGQG
+415 VQALGKG
-422 STATDPFT
+422 ATATDTIT
-430 VHSADGTPHNVTIN
+430 VHSADGTPHQVTIT
-444 VRGTNDNPVVSSQ
+444 V
-457 SPHLPSKANISA
+457 
-469 PPSGLGKT
+469 
-477 IYEDVNVQNGHLHT
+477 
-491 GGQLHVDD
+491 
-499 KDFNEST
+499 
-506 FLPENLHG
+506 
-514 AYGELKL
+514 
-521 TSQGTWSYIANNNN
+521 
-535 PNIEQLN
+535 
-542 NGDTLTERFKIHT
+542 
-555 KDGSVFELNV
+555 
-565 YINGTNDKA
+565 NGTNDK
-574 TVSTAT
+574 
-580 VSIDETDRAVTASGT
+580 
-595 LTSTD
+595 
-600 VDNADNTFTPN
+600 
-611 SISGTNGDLT
+611 
-621 IDANGH
+621 
-627 WSFTANSAFN
+627 
-637 QLNVGDKVE
+637 
-646 ETFTVS
+646 
-652 SVDGTP
+652 
-658 STIKVTINGTNDK
+658 
-671 ATVSSATV
+671 
-679 TIDETDKAVT
+679 
-689 TSGTLTSTDVDNPD
+689 
-703 NTFTPGSIS
+703 
-712 GTNGDLTIDANGHWT
+712 
-727 FTANSTFNQLNVGDK
+727 
-742 VEETFTV
+742 
-749 SSIDGTTSTIKVT
+749 
-762 LNGTNDKATVSSAT
+762 
-776 VAIDEIDK
+776 
-784 AVTTSGTLT
+784 
-793 STDVD
+793 
-798 NPNNTFTPDSISG
+798 
-811 TNGDLTIDAN
+811 
-821 GHWAFAANSAFNQLN
+821 
-836 VGDKVEESFT
+836 
-846 VSSVDGTPSTIK
+846 
-858 VTINGTND
+858 
-866 AATVSSATVAIDE
+866 
-879 TDTAI
+879 
-884 STSGTLTST
+884 
-893 DVDNPDNAFTPDSI
+893 
-907 TGTNGDLTIDA
+907 
-918 NGHWAFTA
+918 
-926 NSAFNQLNVGDK
+926 
-938 VEETFT
+938 
-944 VSSIDG
+944 
-950 TPSTIKV
+950 
-957 TINGTNDAAT
+957 
-967 VSTATVAVDETDTA
+967 
-981 ISTSGTLT
+981 
-989 STNVDNPDNAFTPDS
+989 
-1004 ITGTNGDLTIDANGH
+1004 
-1019 WNFTANSAFN
+1019 
-1029 QLNVGD
+1029 
-1035 KIEETFTV
+1035 
-1043 SSIDGTTSTIKVMI
+1043 
-1057 NGTNDTATVS
+1057 
-1067 TATVSVDETD
+1067 
-1077 SAITTS
+1077 
-1083 GTLTSTDV
+1083 
-1091 DNPDNTF
+1091 
-1098 TPDSIAGTNGDL
+1098 
-1110 TIDANGLWSFT
+1110 
-1121 ANSAFNQ
+1121 
-1128 LNVGD
+1128 
-1133 KVEETFTVS
+1133 
-1142 SVDGTTSTIK
+1142 
-1152 VTINGTNDA
+1152 
-1161 ATVSSATVAIDETDK
+1161 
-1176 ATTTSGTL
+1176 
-1184 TSTDVDNPDNA
+1184 
-1195 FTPDSISGTNGDLT
+1195 
-1209 IDATGHWV
+1209 
-1217 FTANSAFNQLNIGDK
+1217 
-1232 VEETFT
+1232 
-1238 VSSIDGTPSTI
+1238 
-1249 KVTINGTNDTAT
+1249 
-1261 VSSATVAI
+1261 
-1269 DETDK
+1269 
-1274 AVTTSGTLT
+1274 
-1283 SIDVDNPDN
+1283 
-1292 AFTPDS
+1292 
-1298 ISGTNGDLTIDAN
+1298 
-1311 GHWVF
+1311 
-1316 TANSAFNQLNVG
+1316 
-1328 DKVEE
+1328 
-1333 TFTVSSVDGTPSTI
+1333 
-1347 KVTIN
+1347 
-1352 GTNDTATVSSATV
+1352 
-1365 AIDETDIAVT
+1365 
-1375 TSGTLTS
+1375 
-1382 TDVDNPDNAFTPDS
+1382 
-1396 IAGTNGNLTI
+1396 
-1406 DTNGHWTFTAN
+1406 
-1417 SAFNQLNVGDKVE
+1417 
-1430 ETFTVS
+1430 
-1436 SIDGTPSTIKVT
+1436 
-1448 INGTN
+1448 
-1453 DAATVSTATVSVDET
+1453 
-1468 DKAVTTSGTL
+1468 
-1478 TSTDV
+1478 
-1483 DNPDNTFAPDS
+1483 
-1494 ISGTNGDLT
+1494 
-1503 IDATGHWVFIAN
+1503 
-1515 SAFNQL
+1515 
-1521 NVGDKVEE
+1521 
-1529 TFTVSSID
+1529 
-1537 GTPSTIKVTI
+1537 
-1547 NGTNDAATVSSATVA
+1547 
-1562 IDETDKAVT
+1562 
-1571 TSGTLTSTDVD
+1571 
-1582 NPDNAFQPDSIS
+1582 
-1594 GTNGDLI
+1594 
-1601 IDASGHWMFTAN
+1601 
-1613 SAFNQ
+1613 
-1618 LNVGDKVEETFTMSS
+1618 
-1633 VDGTPSTIKVT
+1633 
-1644 INGTNDTATVS
+1644 
-1655 SATVAIDE
+1655 
-1663 TDKAVTT
+1663 
-1670 SGTLTSIDVDNPDNA
+1670 
-1685 FTPDSISGTNGDLT
+1685 
-1699 IDATGHWVF
+1699 
-1708 IANSAFNQ
+1708 
-1716 LNVGDK
+1716 
-1722 VEETFTVSS
+1722 
-1731 IDGTPSTI
+1731 
-1739 KVTINGTNDAATVSS
+1739 ATVSS

-1781 NTFTPDSIGG
+1781 NTFTPDSIVG
-1791 TNGNLTID
+1791 
-1799 ANGHWIFTANSAFNQ
+1799 A
-1814 LNIGDKVEESFTV
+1814 
-1827 SSVDGT
+1827 
-1833 PSTIK
+1833 
-1838 VMINGTNDTATV
+1838 
-1850 SSATVAIDETD
+1850 
-1861 KAVTTSGTLT
+1861 
-1871 STDVDNPDNTFTP
+1871 
-1884 DSISGT
+1884 

-1966 TLTSTDVDNP
+1966 TLTSIDVDNP
-1976 DNTFTPDSISGTNGD
+1976 DNAFTPDSITGTNGD
-1991 LTIDANGHWVFTASS
+1991 LTIDANGHWTFTA
-2006 SFNQLNVGD
+2006 
-2015 KVEETFTVSSIDGT
+2015 
-2029 ASTIKVT
+2029 
-2036 INGTNDKAT
+2036 
-2045 VSTATVS
+2045 
-2052 VDETDKAVT
+2052 
-2061 TSGTLT
+2061 
-2067 STDVD
+2067 
-2072 NPDNTFTP
+2072 
-2080 DSITGTNG
+2080 
-2088 NLTIGANGQ
+2088 
-2097 WTFTPNSAFNQL
+2097 NSAFNQL

-2136 GTNDAA
+2136 GTNDTA
-2142 TVSSATIA
+2142 TVSSATVA
-2150 IDETDKAVT
+2150 IDETDKALT

-2169 DNPDNTFTPDSIAG
+2169 DNPDNT
-2183 TNGNLTIGAN
+2183 
-2193 GQWTFTANSA
+2193 
-2203 FNQLNVGDKVE
+2203 
-2214 ETFTVSS
+2214 
-2221 VDGTPSTIKVTIN
+2221 
-2234 GTNDKATV
+2234 
-2242 SSATV
+2242 
-2247 AIDETDKAVT
+2247 
-2257 TSGTLISNDVD
+2257 
-2268 NPDNAFTP
+2268 FTP

-2307 GDKVEETFTVSSI
+2307 GGKVEETFTVSSVDGTPSTI
-2320 DGTPSTIKVTIN
+2320 KVTINGTNDKATVSTATVSVDETDSAITTSGTLTSTDVDNPDNTFTPDSISGTNGDLTIDANGHWAFTANSAFNQLKVGDKIEETFTVTSVDGTPSTIKVTIN

-2387 ANGHWTFTA
+2387 ANGHWVFTANSAFNQLNVGDKVEETFTVSSVDGTASTIKVAINGTNDAATVSSATVAIDETDKAVTTSGTLTSTDVDNPDNAFQPDSISGTNGNLTIDANGHWSFTA

-2447 TDKATTT
+2447 TNKAVTA

-2473 SITGANGDLTIDANG
+2473 SISGTNGDLIIDANGHWSFTANSAFNQLNVGDKVEETFTVSSIDSTPSTIKVTINGTNDAATVSSATVAIDETDKAVTTSGTLTSTDVDSPDNAFTPDSIGGTNGNLTIDANGHWTFTADSAFNQLNVGDKVEEIFTVSSVDGTPSTIKVTINGTNDAATVSTATVSVDETDKAVTTSGTLTSTDVDNPDNTFTPVSLTGTHGGLTIDANGHWVFTAGSAFNQLNVGDKVEEIFTVSSIDGTPSTIKVTINGTNDAATVSTATVSVDETDKAVTTSGTLTSTDVDNPDNAFTPDSIRGTNGDLTIDANGHWVFTANSVFNQLNVGDKVEETFTVSSIDGTPSTIKVTINGTNDTATVSSATIAIDETDKAVTTSGTLTSTDVDNPDNTFTPYSITGTNGDLTIDANG

-2519 SSTIKVTINGTN
+2519 PSTIKVTINGTN
-2531 DVATVS
+2531 D
-2537 TATVSVDET
+2537 TATVSSATVAIDET

-2556 TSTDVDNPDNTF
+2556 TSTDMDNPDNAF
-2568 TPDSIVGA
+2568 TPDSISGT

-2587 WVFTANSAFNQ
+2587 WAFTANSAFNQ

-2660 NTDNTFTPDSVVGS
+2660 NPDNTFTPDSIAGT

-2682 NGHWTF
+2682 NGHWSF

-2707 TVSSIDGTP
+2707 TVSS
-2716 STIKVTING
+2716 V
-2725 TNDAATVSSATVA
+2725 
-2738 IDETDKAVTTSG
+2738 
-2750 TLTNTDVDNPDNTF
+2750 
-2764 TPDSISGT
+2764 
-2772 NGDLT
+2772 
-2777 IDTNGH
+2777 
-2783 WVFTANSTFNQLNV
+2783 
-2797 GDKVEETFTV
+2797 
-2807 SSIDGTPSTI
+2807 DGTPSTI

-2855 DAGQGHFSNTDIA
+2855 DAGQAHFSNTDIA

-3128 DKAIITGT
+3128 DKAVITGT

-3165 ITDVDTNEATFP
+3165 ISDVDTNEATFP

-3226 SVDGTQKTILIT
+3226 SVDGTQKTILVT

-3380 LNADGSYNLDP
+3380 LNTDGSYNLDP

-3444 ALKEDVSVN
+3444 ALKEDVSAN

-3467 VDIDTGEGSFISHGF
+3467 VDIDTGEGSFVSHGF

-3541 INGTNDTA
+3541 INGTNDKA
-3549 VIGGTSAGAVTEET
+3549 VIGGSNTGAVTEES
-3563 QLQTSGTLTVTDT
+3563 QLQTSGTLTVTDV

-3588 QGTLGTLHLTDNGA
+3588 QGSLGTLHLTDNGA

-3736 LSHIGGR
+3736 LTHIGGR

-3866 AHGDV
+3866 AHGGV

-4015 HYQMQVSQFGF
+4015 HYQMQSSQFGF
-4026 SDIDTGDTLHSIA
+4026 NDIDTGDTLHSIA
-4039 ITDLPSA
+4039 ITDLPPA

-4051 VLDGHDVT
+4051 VLDGHDIT

-4071 LQFIPAQ
+4071 LQFVPAQ

-4090 NDGHDDSQEATNTL
+4090 NDGHTDSAEATNTL

-4286 KLTVA
+4286 KLT
-4291 NLHADHGSILDN
+4291 
-4303 QDGTYTFTPTK
+4303 
-4314 DYNGQI
+4314 
-4320 HFSYDVTD
+4320 
-4328 AHGGTT
+4328 
-4334 HTGASTTLTAT
+4334 
-4345 PDGAIISEVTTDHVT
+4345 
-4360 EDGSHSSH
+4360 
-4368 NAGVTTELANGRL
+4368 
-4381 QVVDPDSGENKF
+4381 
-4393 QYSQFGESTVHD
+4393 
-4405 PFGGMLRID
+4405 
-4414 SMGNWGYS
+4414 
-4422 VNNANLQHLAQGQTE
+4422 
-4437 TVIYRVHSYD
+4437 
-4447 GTAYELHIDV
+4447 
-4457 VGTNDAPT
+4457 
-4465 VTQVALSNG
+4465 
-4474 TEDTHYQMQAS
+4474 
-4485 QFGFTDVDS
+4485 
-4494 GDTLHSVAIT
+4494 
-4504 DLPPATQGKFVL
+4504 
-4516 DGHDVTAGQHIP
+4516 
-4528 TADISKLQF
+4528 
-4537 VPAQDFNGDVQFKYT
+4537 
-4552 VNDGH
+4552 
-4557 DDSQEATNTLHI
+4557 
-4569 DAVGDTAV
+4569 
-4577 ITGTTTG
+4577 
-4584 DVDEGHGTYHDRS
+4584 
-4597 PNYAQLGMAKL
+4597 
-4608 TNDPLYTDGKL
+4608 
-4619 EIIDPDTGEAQ
+4619 
-4630 FDTKGIGYSYHGTYG
+4630 
-4645 QLILNAD
+4645 
-4652 GNWHYKVTVGS
+4652 
-4663 NQQNVATKID
+4663 
-4673 QLGDGQEL
+4673 
-4681 TDTITIYSKDGTA
+4681 
-4694 QDIVITIHGDNDRPY
+4694 
-4709 ISSEVTLSTGTEDT
+4709 
-4723 ALTFTKADLL
+4723 
-4733 ANTVDVDANDAGK
+4733 
-4746 LSIANLLVDHGSV
+4746 IANLLVDHGSV

-4777 QVHFSY
+4777 QVHFTY

-4801 AAVNDAATFTG
+4801 AAVNDAATFAG

-4915 KHSITVTINGTTDDP
+4915 KHSITVTINGTTDAP

-5069 EDITRTITTSEFGYS
+5069 EDITRTFTTSEFGYS

-5097 SIPSHG
+5097 NIPSHG
-5103 SLLLN
+5103 LLLLN

-5120 ADLDAGHLTFTPNNN
+5120 AELDAGHLTFTPNNN

-5249 VSGLGAVQFTANDG
+5249 VSGLGGVQFTANDG

-5319 QGGAGIAGSKGYGH
+5319 LGGAGIAGSKGYGH

-5495 TSTTVLHQPVVTT
+5495 TSTTVPHQPVVTA

-5663 LDVNRTQHTGV
+5663 LDVNGTQHTGV

-5772 VNGQDHVLDAH
+5772 VNGQDHVLNAH

-5954 TITPLVHTSH
+5954 TITPVAHTSH

-6014 AAAYLDALGI
+6014 AAAYLDVLGI

-6032 VHDQPADMDIVLAQ
+6032 VHDQPADMDIILAQ

-6079 EHHHNDIDGLPDI
+6079 EHHHHNDIDGLPDI

>member
-1 MANKKNVETN
+1 MANKKNVKAN

-17 KNKKSNEIEQKKP
+17 KNKKSNELEQKKP

-164 SNAPKTP
+164 SNAPTTP

-199 VLNPNSPQYILL
+199 ILNPNSPQYILL

-347 DDNAVITGMG
+347 DDNAFITGVDAGTLTEDLTTQVQGQLSVTDSDLGEDHFQASQVTSNFGTLSITKDGAWTYNLDNNNPVVQRLGQGSTATDIVTVHSADGTAHQVMVTINGTNDHAVITSSTANSPSSFFAIG
-357 KGSVTEESQLQT
+357 KSNGSSQVTEDKDLTVSGQLNITDIDSKEAHFSNSDLKGTLGTLHLKDNGDWSYDLDNKNPKVQALGQGSATTDIITIHSADGTPHQIAITVNGTNDKAVISGTSAGVVTEESQLQT
-369 SGTLSVIDAD
+369 SGTLVVTDVD

-392 SFGTLHLTDS
+392 SFGTLHLTDTGS
-402 GKWTYDLDNTNPA
+402 WTYDLDNTNPN
-415 VQALGQG
+415 VQSLGKG
-422 STATDPFT
+422 ATATDTIT
-430 VHSADGTPHNVTIN
+430 VHSADGTPHQVTIT
-444 VRGTNDNPVVSSQ
+444 V
-457 SPHLPSKANISA
+457 
-469 PPSGLGKT
+469 
-477 IYEDVNVQNGHLHT
+477 
-491 GGQLHVDD
+491 
-499 KDFNEST
+499 
-506 FLPENLHG
+506 
-514 AYGELKL
+514 
-521 TSQGTWSYIANNNN
+521 
-535 PNIEQLN
+535 
-542 NGDTLTERFKIHT
+542 
-555 KDGSVFELNV
+555 
-565 YINGTNDKA
+565 NGTNDKA
-574 TVSTAT
+574 
-580 VSIDETDRAVTASGT
+580 I
-595 LTSTD
+595 
-600 VDNADNTFTPN
+600 
-611 SISGTNGDLT
+611 
-621 IDANGH
+621 
-627 WSFTANSAFN
+627 
-637 QLNVGDKVE
+637 
-646 ETFTVS
+646 
-652 SVDGTP
+652 
-658 STIKVTINGTNDK
+658 
-671 ATVSSATV
+671 
-679 TIDETDKAVT
+679 
-689 TSGTLTSTDVDNPD
+689 
-703 NTFTPGSIS
+703 
-712 GTNGDLTIDANGHWT
+712 
-727 FTANSTFNQLNVGDK
+727 
-742 VEETFTV
+742 
-749 SSIDGTTSTIKVT
+749 
-762 LNGTNDKATVSSAT
+762 
-776 VAIDEIDK
+776 
-784 AVTTSGTLT
+784 
-793 STDVD
+793 
-798 NPNNTFTPDSISG
+798 
-811 TNGDLTIDAN
+811 
-821 GHWAFAANSAFNQLN
+821 
-836 VGDKVEESFT
+836 
-846 VSSVDGTPSTIK
+846 
-858 VTINGTND
+858 
-866 AATVSSATVAIDE
+866 
-879 TDTAI
+879 
-884 STSGTLTST
+884 
-893 DVDNPDNAFTPDSI
+893 
-907 TGTNGDLTIDA
+907 
-918 NGHWAFTA
+918 
-926 NSAFNQLNVGDK
+926 
-938 VEETFT
+938 
-944 VSSIDG
+944 
-950 TPSTIKV
+950 
-957 TINGTNDAAT
+957 
-967 VSTATVAVDETDTA
+967 
-981 ISTSGTLT
+981 
-989 STNVDNPDNAFTPDS
+989 
-1004 ITGTNGDLTIDANGH
+1004 
-1019 WNFTANSAFN
+1019 
-1029 QLNVGD
+1029 
-1035 KIEETFTV
+1035 
-1043 SSIDGTTSTIKVMI
+1043 
-1057 NGTNDTATVS
+1057 
-1067 TATVSVDETD
+1067 
-1077 SAITTS
+1077 
-1083 GTLTSTDV
+1083 
-1091 DNPDNTF
+1091 
-1098 TPDSIAGTNGDL
+1098 
-1110 TIDANGLWSFT
+1110 
-1121 ANSAFNQ
+1121 
-1128 LNVGD
+1128 
-1133 KVEETFTVS
+1133 
-1142 SVDGTTSTIK
+1142 
-1152 VTINGTNDA
+1152 
-1161 ATVSSATVAIDETDK
+1161 
-1176 ATTTSGTL
+1176 
-1184 TSTDVDNPDNA
+1184 
-1195 FTPDSISGTNGDLT
+1195 
-1209 IDATGHWV
+1209 
-1217 FTANSAFNQLNIGDK
+1217 
-1232 VEETFT
+1232 
-1238 VSSIDGTPSTI
+1238 
-1249 KVTINGTNDTAT
+1249 
-1261 VSSATVAI
+1261 
-1269 DETDK
+1269 
-1274 AVTTSGTLT
+1274 
-1283 SIDVDNPDN
+1283 
-1292 AFTPDS
+1292 
-1298 ISGTNGDLTIDAN
+1298 
-1311 GHWVF
+1311 
-1316 TANSAFNQLNVG
+1316 
-1328 DKVEE
+1328 
-1333 TFTVSSVDGTPSTI
+1333 
-1347 KVTIN
+1347 
-1352 GTNDTATVSSATV
+1352 
-1365 AIDETDIAVT
+1365 
-1375 TSGTLTS
+1375 
-1382 TDVDNPDNAFTPDS
+1382 
-1396 IAGTNGNLTI
+1396 
-1406 DTNGHWTFTAN
+1406 
-1417 SAFNQLNVGDKVE
+1417 
-1430 ETFTVS
+1430 
-1436 SIDGTPSTIKVT
+1436 
-1448 INGTN
+1448 
-1453 DAATVSTATVSVDET
+1453 
-1468 DKAVTTSGTL
+1468 
-1478 TSTDV
+1478 
-1483 DNPDNTFAPDS
+1483 
-1494 ISGTNGDLT
+1494 
-1503 IDATGHWVFIAN
+1503 
-1515 SAFNQL
+1515 
-1521 NVGDKVEE
+1521 
-1529 TFTVSSID
+1529 
-1537 GTPSTIKVTI
+1537 
-1547 NGTNDAATVSSATVA
+1547 
-1562 IDETDKAVT
+1562 
-1571 TSGTLTSTDVD
+1571 
-1582 NPDNAFQPDSIS
+1582 
-1594 GTNGDLI
+1594 
-1601 IDASGHWMFTAN
+1601 
-1613 SAFNQ
+1613 
-1618 LNVGDKVEETFTMSS
+1618 
-1633 VDGTPSTIKVT
+1633 
-1644 INGTNDTATVS
+1644 
-1655 SATVAIDE
+1655 
-1663 TDKAVTT
+1663 
-1670 SGTLTSIDVDNPDNA
+1670 
-1685 FTPDSISGTNGDLT
+1685 
-1699 IDATGHWVF
+1699 
-1708 IANSAFNQ
+1708 
-1716 LNVGDK
+1716 
-1722 VEETFTVSS
+1722 
-1731 IDGTPSTI
+1731 
-1739 KVTINGTNDAATVSS
+1739 
-1754 ATVAIDETD
+1754 
-1763 KAVTTS
+1763 
-1769 GTLTSTDVDNPD
+1769 
-1781 NTFTPDSIGG
+1781 
-1791 TNGNLTID
+1791 
-1799 ANGHWIFTANSAFNQ
+1799 
-1814 LNIGDKVEESFTV
+1814 
-1827 SSVDGT
+1827 
-1833 PSTIK
+1833 
-1838 VMINGTNDTATV
+1838 
-1850 SSATVAIDETD
+1850 
-1861 KAVTTSGTLT
+1861 
-1871 STDVDNPDNTFTP
+1871 
-1884 DSISGT
+1884 
-1890 NGDLTIDA
+1890 
-1898 NGHWAFTANSAFNQL
+1898 
-1913 NVGDKVEETF
+1913 
-1923 TVSSVDGTPSTIK
+1923 
-1936 VTINGTNDAATVSSA
+1936 
-1951 TVAIDETDKAVTTSG
+1951 
-1966 TLTSTDVDNP
+1966 
-1976 DNTFTPDSISGTNGD
+1976 
-1991 LTIDANGHWVFTASS
+1991 
-2006 SFNQLNVGD
+2006 
-2015 KVEETFTVSSIDGT
+2015 
-2029 ASTIKVT
+2029 
-2036 INGTNDKAT
+2036 
-2045 VSTATVS
+2045 
-2052 VDETDKAVT
+2052 
-2061 TSGTLT
+2061 
-2067 STDVD
+2067 
-2072 NPDNTFTP
+2072 
-2080 DSITGTNG
+2080 
-2088 NLTIGANGQ
+2088 
-2097 WTFTPNSAFNQL
+2097 
-2109 NVGDKVE
+2109 
-2116 ETFTVTS
+2116 
-2123 VDGTPST
+2123 
-2130 IKVTIN
+2130 
-2136 GTNDAA
+2136 
-2142 TVSSATIA
+2142 
-2150 IDETDKAVT
+2150 
-2159 TSGTLTSTDV
+2159 
-2169 DNPDNTFTPDSIAG
+2169 
-2183 TNGNLTIGAN
+2183 
-2193 GQWTFTANSA
+2193 
-2203 FNQLNVGDKVE
+2203 
-2214 ETFTVSS
+2214 
-2221 VDGTPSTIKVTIN
+2221 
-2234 GTNDKATV
+2234 
-2242 SSATV
+2242 
-2247 AIDETDKAVT
+2247 
-2257 TSGTLISNDVD
+2257 
-2268 NPDNAFTP
+2268 
-2276 DSISGTNGD
+2276 
-2285 LTIDANGHW
+2285 
-2294 VFTANSAF
+2294 
-2302 NQLNV
+2302 
-2307 GDKVEETFTVSSI
+2307 
-2320 DGTPSTIKVTIN
+2320 
-2332 GTNDAATVSSATVA
+2332 VSSATVA

-2387 ANGHWTFTA
+2387 TTGHWVFTA

-2431 TNDAAT
+2431 TNDKAT
-2437 VSSATVAIDE
+2437 VSTATVSVDE
-2447 TDKATTT
+2447 TDKAVAT

-2466 DNTFTPD
+2466 DNAFTPD
-2473 SITGANGDLTIDANG
+2473 SIAGTNGDLTIDANG
-2488 HWAFTANSAFNQL
+2488 HWTFTANSAFNQL

-2512 VSSVDGT
+2512 VSS
-2519 SSTIKVTINGTN
+2519 I
-2531 DVATVS
+2531 
-2537 TATVSVDET
+2537 
-2546 DKAVTTSGTL
+2546 
-2556 TSTDVDNPDNTF
+2556 
-2568 TPDSIVGA
+2568 
-2576 NGDLTIDANGH
+2576 
-2587 WVFTANSAFNQ
+2587 
-2598 LNVGDKVEETFT
+2598 
-2610 VTSVDGT
+2610 DGT

-2750 TLTNTDVDNPDNTF
+2750 TLTSTDVDNPDNTF

-2783 WVFTANSTFNQLNV
+2783 WVFTANSAFNQLNVGDKVEETFTVSSVDGTASTIKVTINGTNDDATVSSATVAIDETDKAVTTSGTLTSIDVDNPDNAFTPDSITGTNGDLTIDANGHWVFTANSAFNQLNVGDKIEETFTVSSIDGTASTIKVTINGTNDKATVSSATVAIDETDKAVTTSGTLTSIDVDNPDNTFTPDSIAGTNGDLTVDANGHWVFTANSAFNQLNVGDKVEETFTVSSVDGTPSTIKVTINGTNDTATVSSATVAIDETDKAVTTSGTLTSTDVDNPDNTFTPDSISGTNGDLIIDANGHWAFTANSAFNQLNVGDKVEETFTVSSVDGTPSTIKVTINGTNDAATVSSATVAIDETDKAVTTSGTLTSTDVDNPDNTFTPDSIVGSNGDLTIDANGHWVFTANNAFNQLNVGDKVEETFTVSSIDGTTSTIKVMINGTNDAATVSTATVSVDETDSAITTSGTLTSTDVDNPDNTFTPDSIAGTNGDLTIDATGHWVFTANSAFNQLNVGDKVEETFTVSSFDGTSSTIKVTINGTNDVATVSTATVSVDETDKAVTTSGTLTSTDVDNPDNTFTPDSITGTNGDLTIDANGHWVFTANSAFNQLNV

-2817 KITINGT
+2817 KVTINGTNDAATVSSATVAIDETDKAVTTSGTLTSTDVDNPDNAFQPDSISGTNGNLTIDANGHWSFTANSAFNQLNVGDKIEETFTVSSVDGTPSTIKITINGT

-2830 SGTSAGAVTEESQLQ
+2830 SGKSAGAVTEESQLQ

-2855 DAGQGHFSNTDIA
+2855 DAGQAHFSNTDIA

-2973 TLHLTDNGTWTY
+2973 TLHLTDTGTWTY

-3121 IAVNGTN
+3121 ISVNGTN

-3226 SVDGTQKTILIT
+3226 SVDGTQKTILVT

-3303 YNGPASVVLSVTD
+3303 YNGPATVVLSVTD

-3339 PIVPVS
+3339 PIVPVN

-3444 ALKEDVSVN
+3444 ALKEDVSAN

-3467 VDIDTGEGSFISHGF
+3467 VDIDTGEGSFVSHGF

-3541 INGTNDTA
+3541 INGTNDKA
-3549 VIGGTSAGAVTEET
+3549 VIGGSNTGAVTEES
-3563 QLQTSGTLTVTDT
+3563 QLQTSGTLTVTDV

-3588 QGTLGTLHLTDNGA
+3588 QGSLGTLHLTDNGA

-3631 ADGTPHQVTITV
+3631 ADGTPHQVTIKV

-3736 LSHIGGR
+3736 LTHIGGR

-3866 AHGDV
+3866 AHGGV

-4286 KLTVA
+4286 KLTIA
-4291 NLHADHGSILDN
+4291 NLLVDHGSVVDN
-4303 QDGTYTFTPTK
+4303 KDGTYTFTPTK
-4314 DYNGQI
+4314 DYNGQV

-4393 QYSQFGESTVHD
+4393 QYSQFGESAVHD

-4485 QFGFTDVDS
+4485 QFGFSDIDT
-4494 GDTLHSVAIT
+4494 GDTLHSIAVT
-4504 DLPPATQGKFVL
+4504 DLPSATQGKFVL

-4557 DDSQEATNTLHI
+4557 VDSQEATNTLHI
-4569 DAVGDTAV
+4569 DAVGDAAV

-4597 PNYAQLGMAKL
+4597 PNYAQPGMAKL

-4630 FDTKGIGYSYHGTYG
+4630 FDTKGVGYSYHGTYG

-4652 GNWHYKVTVGS
+4652 GNWHYKVTVGN

-4746 LSIANLLVDHGSV
+4746 LSIENLLVDHGSV

-4801 AAVNDAATFTG
+4801 AAVNDAATFAG

-4876 ITSTGTW
+4876 ITSTGIW

-4888 NKSTPIQDLDNGQ
+4888 NKSTQIQDLDNGQ

-4930 TLHSLSDSG
+4930 VLHSLSDSG

-5069 EDITRTITTSEFGYS
+5069 EDITRTFTTSEFGYS
-5084 DQDGDALQFVTIS
+5084 DQDGDTLQFVTIS

-5103 SLLLN
+5103 LLLLN

-5120 ADLDAGHLTFTPNNN
+5120 ADLDAGHLTFTPINN

-5150 GHKNSAGATMVVDVN
+5150 GHKNSANATMVVDVN

-5212 HGVLSLNGTTVNVGD
+5212 HGVLTLNGVTVNIGD

-5410 NDTHTFSIVSSTGQ
+5410 NDTHMFSVVSSTGQ

-5437 IYTPNTSITGMSYNS
+5437 VYTPNTSITGMSYNS

-5663 LDVNRTQHTGV
+5663 LDVNGTQHTGV

-5699 ASVAVTDTAG
+5699 ASVAVTDSAG

-5987 VTLSDDSNLDLTQQ
+5987 VTLSDDSNLNLTQQ

-6046 VDQQDATT
+6046 VDQPDAAT

-6079 EHHHNDIDGLPDI
+6079 EHHHHNDIDGLPDI

>member
-1 MANKKNVETN
+1 M
-11 KKNTEI
+11 
-17 KNKKSNEIEQKKP
+17 
-30 TQKKKRRLHSH
+30 
-41 LKVNIPLFQSLM
+41 
-53 MILPS
+53 
-58 LAKHAAAESIDNS
+58 
-71 SDAADQVTANNV
+71 
-83 TEKDVTDDH
+83 
-92 SKADSSAV
+92 
-100 ALQEAQTSDSDVNST
+100 
-115 LNASHAPHGSSSHL
+115 
-129 VPSHHLSTLS
+129 
-139 HPQVHYIPSVSMPT
+139 
-153 ISSGS
+153 
-158 NGQPTH
+158 
-164 SNAPKTP
+164 
-171 ALPVTFMPEVIKGTY
+171 
-186 GELHVDANGQYTF
+186 
-199 VLNPNSPQYILL
+199 
-211 NQHQP
+211 
-216 GTDHFAL
+216 
-223 HLSNGSSII
+223 
-232 VQIPVTGKQDTP
+232 
-244 SISGDLTGVV
+244 
-254 TEDHNID
+254 
-261 SQGLLHANGK
+261 
-271 IDVIDPDQNESSVTP
+271 
-286 EVISGKYGS
+286 
-295 LTIDADGHWQYQVDN
+295 
-310 SLSNVQALTAA
+310 
-321 TSLHESFTIHTKD
+321 
-334 GTPQTIDMTIGGN
+334 
-347 DDNAVITGMG
+347 
-357 KGSVTEESQLQT
+357 
-369 SGTLSVIDAD
+369 
-379 TGEAHFSNTDIVG
+379 
-392 SFGTLHLTDS
+392 
-402 GKWTYDLDNTNPA
+402 
-415 VQALGQG
+415 
-422 STATDPFT
+422 
-430 VHSADGTPHNVTIN
+430 
-444 VRGTNDNPVVSSQ
+444 
-457 SPHLPSKANISA
+457 
-469 PPSGLGKT
+469 
-477 IYEDVNVQNGHLHT
+477 
-491 GGQLHVDD
+491 
-499 KDFNEST
+499 
-506 FLPENLHG
+506 
-514 AYGELKL
+514 
-521 TSQGTWSYIANNNN
+521 
-535 PNIEQLN
+535 
-542 NGDTLTERFKIHT
+542 
-555 KDGSVFELNV
+555 
-565 YINGTNDKA
+565 
-574 TVSTAT
+574 
-580 VSIDETDRAVTASGT
+580 
-595 LTSTD
+595 
-600 VDNADNTFTPN
+600 
-611 SISGTNGDLT
+611 
-621 IDANGH
+621 
-627 WSFTANSAFN
+627 
-637 QLNVGDKVE
+637 
-646 ETFTVS
+646 
-652 SVDGTP
+652 
-658 STIKVTINGTNDK
+658 
-671 ATVSSATV
+671 
-679 TIDETDKAVT
+679 
-689 TSGTLTSTDVDNPD
+689 
-703 NTFTPGSIS
+703 
-712 GTNGDLTIDANGHWT
+712 
-727 FTANSTFNQLNVGDK
+727 
-742 VEETFTV
+742 
-749 SSIDGTTSTIKVT
+749 
-762 LNGTNDKATVSSAT
+762 
-776 VAIDEIDK
+776 
-784 AVTTSGTLT
+784 
-793 STDVD
+793 
-798 NPNNTFTPDSISG
+798 
-811 TNGDLTIDAN
+811 
-821 GHWAFAANSAFNQLN
+821 
-836 VGDKVEESFT
+836 
-846 VSSVDGTPSTIK
+846 
-858 VTINGTND
+858 
-866 AATVSSATVAIDE
+866 
-879 TDTAI
+879 
-884 STSGTLTST
+884 
-893 DVDNPDNAFTPDSI
+893 
-907 TGTNGDLTIDA
+907 
-918 NGHWAFTA
+918 
-926 NSAFNQLNVGDK
+926 
-938 VEETFT
+938 
-944 VSSIDG
+944 
-950 TPSTIKV
+950 
-957 TINGTNDAAT
+957 
-967 VSTATVAVDETDTA
+967 
-981 ISTSGTLT
+981 
-989 STNVDNPDNAFTPDS
+989 
-1004 ITGTNGDLTIDANGH
+1004 
-1019 WNFTANSAFN
+1019 
-1029 QLNVGD
+1029 
-1035 KIEETFTV
+1035 
-1043 SSIDGTTSTIKVMI
+1043 
-1057 NGTNDTATVS
+1057 
-1067 TATVSVDETD
+1067 
-1077 SAITTS
+1077 
-1083 GTLTSTDV
+1083 
-1091 DNPDNTF
+1091 
-1098 TPDSIAGTNGDL
+1098 
-1110 TIDANGLWSFT
+1110 
-1121 ANSAFNQ
+1121 
-1128 LNVGD
+1128 
-1133 KVEETFTVS
+1133 
-1142 SVDGTTSTIK
+1142 
-1152 VTINGTNDA
+1152 
-1161 ATVSSATVAIDETDK
+1161 
-1176 ATTTSGTL
+1176 
-1184 TSTDVDNPDNA
+1184 
-1195 FTPDSISGTNGDLT
+1195 
-1209 IDATGHWV
+1209 
-1217 FTANSAFNQLNIGDK
+1217 
-1232 VEETFT
+1232 
-1238 VSSIDGTPSTI
+1238 
-1249 KVTINGTNDTAT
+1249 
-1261 VSSATVAI
+1261 
-1269 DETDK
+1269 
-1274 AVTTSGTLT
+1274 
-1283 SIDVDNPDN
+1283 
-1292 AFTPDS
+1292 
-1298 ISGTNGDLTIDAN
+1298 
-1311 GHWVF
+1311 
-1316 TANSAFNQLNVG
+1316 
-1328 DKVEE
+1328 
-1333 TFTVSSVDGTPSTI
+1333 
-1347 KVTIN
+1347 
-1352 GTNDTATVSSATV
+1352 
-1365 AIDETDIAVT
+1365 
-1375 TSGTLTS
+1375 
-1382 TDVDNPDNAFTPDS
+1382 
-1396 IAGTNGNLTI
+1396 
-1406 DTNGHWTFTAN
+1406 
-1417 SAFNQLNVGDKVE
+1417 
-1430 ETFTVS
+1430 
-1436 SIDGTPSTIKVT
+1436 
-1448 INGTN
+1448 
-1453 DAATVSTATVSVDET
+1453 
-1468 DKAVTTSGTL
+1468 
-1478 TSTDV
+1478 
-1483 DNPDNTFAPDS
+1483 
-1494 ISGTNGDLT
+1494 
-1503 IDATGHWVFIAN
+1503 
-1515 SAFNQL
+1515 
-1521 NVGDKVEE
+1521 
-1529 TFTVSSID
+1529 
-1537 GTPSTIKVTI
+1537 
-1547 NGTNDAATVSSATVA
+1547 
-1562 IDETDKAVT
+1562 
-1571 TSGTLTSTDVD
+1571 
-1582 NPDNAFQPDSIS
+1582 
-1594 GTNGDLI
+1594 
-1601 IDASGHWMFTAN
+1601 
-1613 SAFNQ
+1613 
-1618 LNVGDKVEETFTMSS
+1618 
-1633 VDGTPSTIKVT
+1633 
-1644 INGTNDTATVS
+1644 
-1655 SATVAIDE
+1655 
-1663 TDKAVTT
+1663 
-1670 SGTLTSIDVDNPDNA
+1670 
-1685 FTPDSISGTNGDLT
+1685 
-1699 IDATGHWVF
+1699 
-1708 IANSAFNQ
+1708 
-1716 LNVGDK
+1716 
-1722 VEETFTVSS
+1722 
-1731 IDGTPSTI
+1731 
-1739 KVTINGTNDAATVSS
+1739 
-1754 ATVAIDETD
+1754 
-1763 KAVTTS
+1763 
-1769 GTLTSTDVDNPD
+1769 
-1781 NTFTPDSIGG
+1781 
-1791 TNGNLTID
+1791 
-1799 ANGHWIFTANSAFNQ
+1799 
-1814 LNIGDKVEESFTV
+1814 
-1827 SSVDGT
+1827 
-1833 PSTIK
+1833 
-1838 VMINGTNDTATV
+1838 
-1850 SSATVAIDETD
+1850 
-1861 KAVTTSGTLT
+1861 
-1871 STDVDNPDNTFTP
+1871 
-1884 DSISGT
+1884 
-1890 NGDLTIDA
+1890 
-1898 NGHWAFTANSAFNQL
+1898 
-1913 NVGDKVEETF
+1913 
-1923 TVSSVDGTPSTIK
+1923 
-1936 VTINGTNDAATVSSA
+1936 
-1951 TVAIDETDKAVTTSG
+1951 
-1966 TLTSTDVDNP
+1966 
-1976 DNTFTPDSISGTNGD
+1976 
-1991 LTIDANGHWVFTASS
+1991 
-2006 SFNQLNVGD
+2006 
-2015 KVEETFTVSSIDGT
+2015 
-2029 ASTIKVT
+2029 
-2036 INGTNDKAT
+2036 
-2045 VSTATVS
+2045 
-2052 VDETDKAVT
+2052 
-2061 TSGTLT
+2061 
-2067 STDVD
+2067 
-2072 NPDNTFTP
+2072 
-2080 DSITGTNG
+2080 
-2088 NLTIGANGQ
+2088 
-2097 WTFTPNSAFNQL
+2097 
-2109 NVGDKVE
+2109 
-2116 ETFTVTS
+2116 
-2123 VDGTPST
+2123 
-2130 IKVTIN
+2130 
-2136 GTNDAA
+2136 
-2142 TVSSATIA
+2142 
-2150 IDETDKAVT
+2150 
-2159 TSGTLTSTDV
+2159 
-2169 DNPDNTFTPDSIAG
+2169 
-2183 TNGNLTIGAN
+2183 
-2193 GQWTFTANSA
+2193 
-2203 FNQLNVGDKVE
+2203 
-2214 ETFTVSS
+2214 
-2221 VDGTPSTIKVTIN
+2221 
-2234 GTNDKATV
+2234 
-2242 SSATV
+2242 
-2247 AIDETDKAVT
+2247 
-2257 TSGTLISNDVD
+2257 
-2268 NPDNAFTP
+2268 
-2276 DSISGTNGD
+2276 
-2285 LTIDANGHW
+2285 
-2294 VFTANSAF
+2294 
-2302 NQLNV
+2302 
-2307 GDKVEETFTVSSI
+2307 
-2320 DGTPSTIKVTIN
+2320 
-2332 GTNDAATVSSATVA
+2332 
-2346 IDETDKAV
+2346 
-2354 TTSGTL
+2354 
-2360 TSTDVDN
+2360 
-2367 PDNAFT
+2367 
-2373 PDSISGTNGDLTID
+2373 
-2387 ANGHWTFTA
+2387 
-2396 NSAFNQLNVGDKVE
+2396 
-2410 ETFTVSSVD
+2410 
-2419 GTPSTIKVTING
+2419 
-2431 TNDAAT
+2431 
-2437 VSSATVAIDE
+2437 
-2447 TDKATTT
+2447 
-2454 SGTLTSTDVDNP
+2454 
-2466 DNTFTPD
+2466 
-2473 SITGANGDLTIDANG
+2473 
-2488 HWAFTANSAFNQL
+2488 
-2501 NVGDKVEETFT
+2501 
-2512 VSSVDGT
+2512 
-2519 SSTIKVTINGTN
+2519 
-2531 DVATVS
+2531 
-2537 TATVSVDET
+2537 
-2546 DKAVTTSGTL
+2546 
-2556 TSTDVDNPDNTF
+2556 
-2568 TPDSIVGA
+2568 
-2576 NGDLTIDANGH
+2576 
-2587 WVFTANSAFNQ
+2587 FTANSAFNQ

-2617 PSTIKVTINGTNDA
+2617 PSTIK
-2631 ATVSSATVAID
+2631 
-2642 ETDKAVT
+2642 
-2649 TSGTLTSTDVD
+2649 
-2660 NTDNTFTPDSVVGS
+2660 
-2674 NGDLTIDA
+2674 
-2682 NGHWTF
+2682 
-2688 TANSAFN
+2688 
-2695 QLNVGDKVEETF
+2695 
-2707 TVSSIDGTP
+2707 
-2716 STIKVTING
+2716 
-2725 TNDAATVSSATVA
+2725 
-2738 IDETDKAVTTSG
+2738 
-2750 TLTNTDVDNPDNTF
+2750 
-2764 TPDSISGT
+2764 
-2772 NGDLT
+2772 
-2777 IDTNGH
+2777 
-2783 WVFTANSTFNQLNV
+2783 
-2797 GDKVEETFTV
+2797 
-2807 SSIDGTPSTI
+2807 
-2817 KITINGT
+2817 ITINGT

-2830 SGTSAGAVTEESQLQ
+2830 SGTSTGVVTEESQLQ

-2855 DAGQGHFSNTDIA
+2855 DAGQAHFSNTDIA

-2898 GTTATDTITVHS
+2898 GTTATDTITVYS

-2973 TLHLTDNGTWTY
+2973 TLHLTDTGTWTY

-3018 ITITVNGTN
+3018 ITITINGTN
-3027 DTAVIG
+3027 DKAIIG
-3033 GTSAGAVTEE
+3033 GTSSGAVTEE
-3043 TQLQTSGSLTITD
+3043 SQLQTSGTLTVTD
-3056 TDTGEA
+3056 VDTGEA
-3062 HFSNTDIKGS
+3062 HFSNNDIAGT
-3072 LGTLHLTDAGQWTYD
+3072 LGTLHLTDSGTWTYD

-3099 KGAATTDTITVT
+3099 ANKTATDTITVH

-3121 IAVNGTN
+3121 ITINGTN
-3128 DKAIITGT
+3128 DKAII
-3136 NTGAVT
+3136 
-3142 EDQDLT
+3142 
-3148 NQLNVHPNY
+3148 
-3157 MLTQGKLF
+3157 
-3165 ITDVDTNEATFP
+3165 
-3177 MQSGIVGD
+3177 
-3185 HGIGS
+3185 
-3190 FTLIPSGIW
+3190 
-3199 LFSADSKQAAVQ
+3199 
-3211 ALGVGETLTESTTIT
+3211 
-3226 SVDGTQKTILIT
+3226 
-3238 INGTNDAPVITP
+3238 
-3250 VATQTVTEDGSKTIT
+3250 
-3265 FHATDIDT
+3265 
-3273 TDTLTPSVS
+3273 
-3282 ATHGSASLNA
+3282 
-3292 QGEIV
+3292 
-3297 FTPDAN
+3297 
-3303 YNGPASVVLSVTD
+3303 
-3316 GHTTT
+3316 
-3321 SQTIN
+3321 
-3326 VDVTPAN
+3326 
-3333 DAPVIN
+3333 
-3339 PIVPVS
+3339 
-3345 ATEDGAV
+3345 
-3352 VTGQLTST
+3352 
-3360 DIDTGDTA
+3360 
-3368 TFTTTSTQGGFT
+3368 
-3380 LNADGSYNLDP
+3380 
-3391 TDASFQHLKAGE
+3391 
-3403 ISTFTIPVT
+3403 
-3412 VTDSAGATDT
+3412 
-3422 KDLVITVTGT
+3422 
-3432 NDTPVI
+3432 
-3438 SGVDTG
+3438 
-3444 ALKEDVSVN
+3444 
-3453 PQSNELTATGKLDI
+3453 
-3467 VDIDTGEGSFISHGF
+3467 
-3482 NKTALQGHYGKLEI
+3482 
-3496 SQDGSW
+3496 
-3502 SYSADNSQT
+3502 
-3511 AIQSLGEGEQLTDTI
+3511 
-3526 KVTSKDGTTHDVVVT
+3526 
-3541 INGTNDTA
+3541 
-3549 VIGGTSAGAVTEET
+3549 GGTSSGSVTEES
-3563 QLQTSGTLTVTDT
+3563 QLQTSGTLTVTDV
-3576 DTGEAHFANTDI
+3576 DTGEAHFSNTDI
-3588 QGTLGTLHLTDNGA
+3588 VGNLGTLHLTDSGA

-3608 NTNPAVQALG
+3608 NTNPIVQALG
-3618 NGATATDTITVHS
+3618 ANKTATDTITVHS

-3648 NAVVGGVDTASVT
+3648 AAVIMGTSTGDVHEGHTFTTRDGSMTGGYVD
-3661 EKAAGDNMSPDH
+3661 DRSPDH
-3673 AQSGMA
+3673 QHGNIGKLWNDEIH
-3679 TLRVSTLNAN
+3679 TD
-3689 GHLSVIDPDSGQS
+3689 GHLSVVD
-3702 GFADN
+3702 ADA
-3707 NVGYNY
+3707 GESYAQT
-3713 HGTYGDLILN
+3713 GTYYGTHGRVILQT
-3723 PNGDWNYYADAGS
+3723 NGDWTYYASIGQDAT
-3736 LSHIGGR
+3736 GR
-3743 PTTRGSAIDKLGE
+3743 AIDHLGK
-3756 GETLTDTIT
+3756 GESLTDTVT
-3765 VHTKDGTPH
+3765 VKSADGTTH
-3774 NIVITINGS
+3774 DIVVTIHGD

-3789 SSEVQLNAGT
+3789 SSEVQLNSGK
-3799 EDTRQTI
+3799 EDLAQTI
-3806 TAAQLLQN
+3806 TSAELLAN
-3814 SIDVDKNDSGLL
+3814 TIDVDTNDLGKL
-3826 TVANLHP
+3826 TIANLHA
-3833 DHGSILDNQNGTYTF
+3833 DHGSIQDNQDGTFTF
-3848 TPEKDYNGKVHF
+3848 TPTKDYNGQVQF
-3860 TYDVKD
+3860 TYDVQD
-3866 AHGDV
+3866 AHGGV
-3871 THTGATSS
+3871 THTGATTS
-3879 LSAVADKAVISGSDT
+3879 LSAVGDTAVIGGQDTFTVQEDHNLTLNSGNTIIYNGQLTITDADAGEDHFDGNLHQNQQTGTWDTGYTTQEGGKLILQSNGSYRYEIDNSLAKIQSLGSSETLIDTVTVRSADGTPHQIQVTIQGNNDAPVVSSAVTLTAGTEDTDVVLHASDLLANATDIDHNDAGKLSVANLIADHGKITDNHDGTFTFHPNQDYNGKVSFTYDVQDAHGGSVATSASITLTPTRDSAVISGDDT
-3894 GTIIEDH
+3894 GSIKEDH

-3997 NDQPSITATT
+3997 NDQPTITATT

-4015 HYQMQVSQFGF
+4015 HYQMQSSQFGF
-4026 SDIDTGDTLHSIA
+4026 NDIDTGDTLHSIA
-4039 ITDLPSA
+4039 ITDLPPA

-4071 LQFIPAQ
+4071 LQFVPAQ

-4090 NDGHDDSQEATNTL
+4090 NDGHTDSAEATNTL

-4113 VISGVDTGDV
+4113 VITGVDTGDV
-4123 YENRNPDMS
+4123 HENRNPDMS
-4132 PDFAQSGMAHLTN
+4132 PDFAQPGMAHLTN

-4314 DYNGQI
+4314 DYNGQV
-4320 HFSYDVTD
+4320 HFTYDVTD

-4393 QYSQFGESTVHD
+4393 QYSQFGESAVHD

-4457 VGTNDAPT
+4457 VGTNDTPT

-4485 QFGFTDVDS
+4485 QFGFSDIDT
-4494 GDTLHSVAIT
+4494 GDTLHSIAVT
-4504 DLPPATQGKFVL
+4504 DLPSATQGKFVL

-4557 DDSQEATNTLHI
+4557 VDSQEATNTLHI
-4569 DAVGDTAV
+4569 DAVGDAAV

-4597 PNYAQLGMAKL
+4597 PNYAQPGMAKL

-4630 FDTKGIGYSYHGTYG
+4630 FDTKGVGYSYHGTYG

-4694 QDIVITIHGDNDRPY
+4694 QDIVITIHGNNDRPY

-4746 LSIANLLVDHGSV
+4746 LSIENLLVDHGSV

-4801 AAVNDAATFTG
+4801 AAVNDAATFAG

-4888 NKSTPIQDLDNGQ
+4888 NKSTQIQDLDNGQ

-4915 KHSITVTINGTTDDP
+4915 KHSITVTINGTTDAP

-5069 EDITRTITTSEFGYS
+5069 EDITRTFTTSEFGYS

-5097 SIPSHG
+5097 SLPSHG
-5103 SLLLN
+5103 LLLLN

-5120 ADLDAGHLTFTPNNN
+5120 ADLDAGHLTFTPSNN

-5150 GHKNSAGATMVVDVN
+5150 GHKNSASATMVVDVN

-5370 ADGTHHDIVVTITG
+5370 ADGTHHDIVVNITG

-5410 NDTHTFSIVSSTGQ
+5410 NDTHMFSVVSSTGQ

-5437 IYTPNTSITGMSYNS
+5437 VYTPNTSITGMSYNS

-5495 TSTTVLHQPVVTT
+5495 TSTTVPHQPVVTA
-5508 TQPTLP
+5508 TQPTFP

-5653 GDYNAGDIVT
+5653 GDYSAGDIVT
-5663 LDVNRTQHTGV
+5663 LDVNGTQHTGV

-5772 VNGQDHVLDAH
+5772 VNGQDHVLNAH

-6007 QKTSHHG
+6007 QKSSHHG

-6046 VDQQDATT
+6046 VDQPDAAT

-6079 EHHHNDIDGLPDI
+6079 EHHHHNDIDGLPDI

>member
-1 MANKKNVETN
+1 MANKKNVKAN

-17 KNKKSNEIEQKKP
+17 KSKKSNELEQKKP

-71 SDAADQVTANNV
+71 SDAADQVIANNV

-100 ALQEAQTSDSDVNST
+100 ALQEAQTSDNDVNST
-115 LNASHAPHGSSSHL
+115 LSASHAAHGSSSHL

-164 SNAPKTP
+164 SNAPTTP

-347 DDNAVITGMG
+347 DDNAVMTGVDAGTLTEDLTTQVQGQLSVTDSDLGEDHFQASQVTSNFGTLSITKDGAWTYNLDNNNPVVQRLGQGSTATDIVTVHSADGTAHQVTVTINGTNDHAVITSSTANAPSSFFAIG
-357 KGSVTEESQLQT
+357 KSNGSNQVTEDKDLTVSGQLNITDIDSKEAHFSNSDLKGTLGTLHLKDNGDWSYDLDNKNPKVQALGQGSATTDIITIHSADGTPHQIAITVNGTNDKAVISGTSAGVVTEESQLQT
-369 SGTLSVIDAD
+369 SGTLAVTDVD
-379 TGEAHFSNTDIVG
+379 TGEAHFATSSTGSTDIAG
-392 SFGTLHLTDS
+392 SFGTLHLTDTGS
-402 GKWTYDLDNTNPA
+402 WTYDLDNTNPT
-415 VQALGQG
+415 VQALGKG
-422 STATDPFT
+422 STATDTIT
-430 VHSADGTPHNVTIN
+430 VHSADGTPHQVTI
-444 VRGTNDNPVVSSQ
+444 
-457 SPHLPSKANISA
+457 
-469 PPSGLGKT
+469 
-477 IYEDVNVQNGHLHT
+477 
-491 GGQLHVDD
+491 
-499 KDFNEST
+499 
-506 FLPENLHG
+506 
-514 AYGELKL
+514 
-521 TSQGTWSYIANNNN
+521 
-535 PNIEQLN
+535 
-542 NGDTLTERFKIHT
+542 
-555 KDGSVFELNV
+555 
-565 YINGTNDKA
+565 
-574 TVSTAT
+574 TV
-580 VSIDETDRAVTASGT
+580 
-595 LTSTD
+595 
-600 VDNADNTFTPN
+600 
-611 SISGTNGDLT
+611 
-621 IDANGH
+621 
-627 WSFTANSAFN
+627 
-637 QLNVGDKVE
+637 
-646 ETFTVS
+646 
-652 SVDGTP
+652 
-658 STIKVTINGTNDK
+658 
-671 ATVSSATV
+671 
-679 TIDETDKAVT
+679 
-689 TSGTLTSTDVDNPD
+689 
-703 NTFTPGSIS
+703 
-712 GTNGDLTIDANGHWT
+712 
-727 FTANSTFNQLNVGDK
+727 
-742 VEETFTV
+742 
-749 SSIDGTTSTIKVT
+749 
-762 LNGTNDKATVSSAT
+762 
-776 VAIDEIDK
+776 
-784 AVTTSGTLT
+784 
-793 STDVD
+793 
-798 NPNNTFTPDSISG
+798 
-811 TNGDLTIDAN
+811 
-821 GHWAFAANSAFNQLN
+821 
-836 VGDKVEESFT
+836 
-846 VSSVDGTPSTIK
+846 
-858 VTINGTND
+858 NGTND
-866 AATVSSATVAIDE
+866 AATVSSATVAIY
-879 TDTAI
+879 
-884 STSGTLTST
+884 
-893 DVDNPDNAFTPDSI
+893 
-907 TGTNGDLTIDA
+907 
-918 NGHWAFTA
+918 
-926 NSAFNQLNVGDK
+926 
-938 VEETFT
+938 
-944 VSSIDG
+944 
-950 TPSTIKV
+950 
-957 TINGTNDAAT
+957 
-967 VSTATVAVDETDTA
+967 
-981 ISTSGTLT
+981 
-989 STNVDNPDNAFTPDS
+989 
-1004 ITGTNGDLTIDANGH
+1004 
-1019 WNFTANSAFN
+1019 
-1029 QLNVGD
+1029 
-1035 KIEETFTV
+1035 
-1043 SSIDGTTSTIKVMI
+1043 
-1057 NGTNDTATVS
+1057 
-1067 TATVSVDETD
+1067 
-1077 SAITTS
+1077 
-1083 GTLTSTDV
+1083 
-1091 DNPDNTF
+1091 
-1098 TPDSIAGTNGDL
+1098 
-1110 TIDANGLWSFT
+1110 
-1121 ANSAFNQ
+1121 
-1128 LNVGD
+1128 
-1133 KVEETFTVS
+1133 
-1142 SVDGTTSTIK
+1142 
-1152 VTINGTNDA
+1152 
-1161 ATVSSATVAIDETDK
+1161 
-1176 ATTTSGTL
+1176 
-1184 TSTDVDNPDNA
+1184 
-1195 FTPDSISGTNGDLT
+1195 
-1209 IDATGHWV
+1209 
-1217 FTANSAFNQLNIGDK
+1217 
-1232 VEETFT
+1232 
-1238 VSSIDGTPSTI
+1238 
-1249 KVTINGTNDTAT
+1249 
-1261 VSSATVAI
+1261 
-1269 DETDK
+1269 ETDK
-1274 AVTTSGTLT
+1274 AVTTSGTL
-1283 SIDVDNPDN
+1283 I
-1292 AFTPDS
+1292 
-1298 ISGTNGDLTIDAN
+1298 
-1311 GHWVF
+1311 
-1316 TANSAFNQLNVG
+1316 
-1328 DKVEE
+1328 
-1333 TFTVSSVDGTPSTI
+1333 
-1347 KVTIN
+1347 
-1352 GTNDTATVSSATV
+1352 
-1365 AIDETDIAVT
+1365 
-1375 TSGTLTS
+1375 
-1382 TDVDNPDNAFTPDS
+1382 
-1396 IAGTNGNLTI
+1396 
-1406 DTNGHWTFTAN
+1406 
-1417 SAFNQLNVGDKVE
+1417 
-1430 ETFTVS
+1430 
-1436 SIDGTPSTIKVT
+1436 
-1448 INGTN
+1448 
-1453 DAATVSTATVSVDET
+1453 
-1468 DKAVTTSGTL
+1468 
-1478 TSTDV
+1478 
-1483 DNPDNTFAPDS
+1483 
-1494 ISGTNGDLT
+1494 
-1503 IDATGHWVFIAN
+1503 
-1515 SAFNQL
+1515 
-1521 NVGDKVEE
+1521 
-1529 TFTVSSID
+1529 
-1537 GTPSTIKVTI
+1537 
-1547 NGTNDAATVSSATVA
+1547 
-1562 IDETDKAVT
+1562 
-1571 TSGTLTSTDVD
+1571 
-1582 NPDNAFQPDSIS
+1582 
-1594 GTNGDLI
+1594 
-1601 IDASGHWMFTAN
+1601 
-1613 SAFNQ
+1613 
-1618 LNVGDKVEETFTMSS
+1618 
-1633 VDGTPSTIKVT
+1633 
-1644 INGTNDTATVS
+1644 
-1655 SATVAIDE
+1655 
-1663 TDKAVTT
+1663 
-1670 SGTLTSIDVDNPDNA
+1670 
-1685 FTPDSISGTNGDLT
+1685 
-1699 IDATGHWVF
+1699 
-1708 IANSAFNQ
+1708 
-1716 LNVGDK
+1716 
-1722 VEETFTVSS
+1722 
-1731 IDGTPSTI
+1731 
-1739 KVTINGTNDAATVSS
+1739 
-1754 ATVAIDETD
+1754 
-1763 KAVTTS
+1763 
-1769 GTLTSTDVDNPD
+1769 
-1781 NTFTPDSIGG
+1781 
-1791 TNGNLTID
+1791 
-1799 ANGHWIFTANSAFNQ
+1799 
-1814 LNIGDKVEESFTV
+1814 
-1827 SSVDGT
+1827 
-1833 PSTIK
+1833 
-1838 VMINGTNDTATV
+1838 
-1850 SSATVAIDETD
+1850 
-1861 KAVTTSGTLT
+1861 
-1871 STDVDNPDNTFTP
+1871 
-1884 DSISGT
+1884 
-1890 NGDLTIDA
+1890 
-1898 NGHWAFTANSAFNQL
+1898 
-1913 NVGDKVEETF
+1913 
-1923 TVSSVDGTPSTIK
+1923 
-1936 VTINGTNDAATVSSA
+1936 
-1951 TVAIDETDKAVTTSG
+1951 
-1966 TLTSTDVDNP
+1966 
-1976 DNTFTPDSISGTNGD
+1976 
-1991 LTIDANGHWVFTASS
+1991 
-2006 SFNQLNVGD
+2006 
-2015 KVEETFTVSSIDGT
+2015 
-2029 ASTIKVT
+2029 
-2036 INGTNDKAT
+2036 
-2045 VSTATVS
+2045 
-2052 VDETDKAVT
+2052 
-2061 TSGTLT
+2061 

-2080 DSITGTNG
+2080 DSITG
-2088 NLTIGANGQ
+2088 A
-2097 WTFTPNSAFNQL
+2097 
-2109 NVGDKVE
+2109 
-2116 ETFTVTS
+2116 
-2123 VDGTPST
+2123 
-2130 IKVTIN
+2130 
-2136 GTNDAA
+2136 
-2142 TVSSATIA
+2142 
-2150 IDETDKAVT
+2150 
-2159 TSGTLTSTDV
+2159 
-2169 DNPDNTFTPDSIAG
+2169 
-2183 TNGNLTIGAN
+2183 
-2193 GQWTFTANSA
+2193 
-2203 FNQLNVGDKVE
+2203 
-2214 ETFTVSS
+2214 
-2221 VDGTPSTIKVTIN
+2221 
-2234 GTNDKATV
+2234 
-2242 SSATV
+2242 
-2247 AIDETDKAVT
+2247 
-2257 TSGTLISNDVD
+2257 
-2268 NPDNAFTP
+2268 
-2276 DSISGTNGD
+2276 NGD

-2346 IDETDKAV
+2346 IDETDKVVTTSGTLTSTDVDNPDNTFTPDSISGTNGDLTIDANGHWMFTANSAFNQLNVGDKVEETFTVSSVDGTASTIKVTINGTNDDATVSSATVAIDETDKAVTTSGTLTSIDVDNPDNAFTPDSITGTNGDLTIDANGHWVFTANSAFNQLNVGDKIEETFTVSSIDGTASTIKVTINGTNDKATVSTATVSVDETDKAV

-2387 ANGHWTFTA
+2387 ATGRWSFTA

-2419 GTPSTIKVTING
+2419 GTPSTIK
-2431 TNDAAT
+2431 
-2437 VSSATVAIDE
+2437 
-2447 TDKATTT
+2447 
-2454 SGTLTSTDVDNP
+2454 
-2466 DNTFTPD
+2466 
-2473 SITGANGDLTIDANG
+2473 
-2488 HWAFTANSAFNQL
+2488 
-2501 NVGDKVEETFT
+2501 
-2512 VSSVDGT
+2512 
-2519 SSTIKVTINGTN
+2519 
-2531 DVATVS
+2531 
-2537 TATVSVDET
+2537 
-2546 DKAVTTSGTL
+2546 
-2556 TSTDVDNPDNTF
+2556 
-2568 TPDSIVGA
+2568 
-2576 NGDLTIDANGH
+2576 
-2587 WVFTANSAFNQ
+2587 
-2598 LNVGDKVEETFT
+2598 
-2610 VTSVDGT
+2610 
-2617 PSTIKVTINGTNDA
+2617 
-2631 ATVSSATVAID
+2631 
-2642 ETDKAVT
+2642 
-2649 TSGTLTSTDVD
+2649 
-2660 NTDNTFTPDSVVGS
+2660 
-2674 NGDLTIDA
+2674 
-2682 NGHWTF
+2682 
-2688 TANSAFN
+2688 
-2695 QLNVGDKVEETF
+2695 
-2707 TVSSIDGTP
+2707 
-2716 STIKVTING
+2716 
-2725 TNDAATVSSATVA
+2725 
-2738 IDETDKAVTTSG
+2738 
-2750 TLTNTDVDNPDNTF
+2750 
-2764 TPDSISGT
+2764 
-2772 NGDLT
+2772 
-2777 IDTNGH
+2777 
-2783 WVFTANSTFNQLNV
+2783 
-2797 GDKVEETFTV
+2797 
-2807 SSIDGTPSTI
+2807 
-2817 KITINGT
+2817 ITINGT

-2830 SGTSAGAVTEESQLQ
+2830 SGTGAGAVTEESQLQ

-2855 DAGQGHFSNTDIA
+2855 DAGQAHFSNTDIA

-2958 GEAHFSNTDIAGTLG
+2958 GEAHFSNIDIAGTLG
-2973 TLHLTDNGTWTY
+2973 TLHLTDTGTWTY

-3128 DKAIITGT
+3128 DKAVITGT

-3165 ITDVDTNEATFP
+3165 ISDVDTNEATFP

-3226 SVDGTQKTILIT
+3226 SVDGTQKTILVT

-3303 YNGPASVVLSVTD
+3303 YNGPATVVLSVTD

-3444 ALKEDVSVN
+3444 ALKEDVSAN

-3467 VDIDTGEGSFISHGF
+3467 VDIDTGEGSFVSHGF

-3496 SQDGSW
+3496 SHDGSW

-3549 VIGGTSAGAVTEET
+3549 VIGGSSTGAVTEET
-3563 QLQTSGTLTVTDT
+3563 QLQTSGILTVTDI

-3588 QGTLGTLHLTDNGA
+3588 QGSLGTLHLTDNGA

-3679 TLRVSTLNAN
+3679 TLRVSTLKAN

-3723 PNGDWNYYADAGS
+3723 PNGDWDYYADAGS

-3866 AHGDV
+3866 AHGGV

-4015 HYQMQVSQFGF
+4015 HYQMQSSQFGF
-4026 SDIDTGDTLHSIA
+4026 NDIDTGDTLHSIA
-4039 ITDLPSA
+4039 ITDLPPA

-4071 LQFIPAQ
+4071 LQFVPAQ

-4090 NDGHDDSQEATNTL
+4090 NDGHTDSAEATNTL

-4132 PDFAQSGMAHLTN
+4132 PDFAQPGMAHLTN

-4320 HFSYDVTD
+4320 NFSYDVTD

-4393 QYSQFGESTVHD
+4393 QYSQFGESAVHD

-4652 GNWHYKVTVGS
+4652 GNWHYRVTVGS

-4673 QLGDGQEL
+4673 QLGDRQEL

-4746 LSIANLLVDHGSV
+4746 LSIENLLVDHGSV

-4794 TGANTSL
+4794 TGAITTL
-4801 AAVNDAATFTG
+4801 AAVNDTATFAG

-4839 SCHGHLIVS
+4839 YCHGHLIVS

-4888 NKSTPIQDLDNGQ
+4888 NKSTQIQDLDNGQ

-4915 KHSITVTINGTTDDP
+4915 KHSITVTINGTTDAP

-5069 EDITRTITTSEFGYS
+5069 EDITRTFTTSEFGYS

-5097 SIPSHG
+5097 SLPSHG
-5103 SLLLN
+5103 LLLLN

-5120 ADLDAGHLTFTPNNN
+5120 ADLDAGHLTFTPSNN

-5150 GHKNSAGATMVVDVN
+5150 GHKNSASATMVVDVN

-5410 NDTHTFSIVSSTGQ
+5410 NDTHMFSVVNSTGQ

-5437 IYTPNTSITGMSYNS
+5437 VYTPNTSITGMSYNS

-5663 LDVNRTQHTGV
+5663 LDVNGTQHTGV

-5699 ASVAVTDTAG
+5699 ASVAITDTAG

-5938 PGNSG
+5938 PGHSG

-6001 THQEPD
+6001 THQEPE

-6032 VHDQPADMDIVLAQ
+6032 IHDQPADMDIVLAQ
-6046 VDQQDATT
+6046 VDQPDAAT

-6079 EHHHNDIDGLPDI
+6079 EHHHHNDIDGLPDI

>member
-1 MANKKNVETN
+1 MANKKNVEAN

-17 KNKKSNEIEQKKP
+17 KNKKSNKLEQKKP

-58 LAKHAAAESIDNS
+58 LAKHAAAESIDNA

-115 LNASHAPHGSSSHL
+115 LSASHAAHGSSSHL

-158 NGQPTH
+158 NGQPIH
-164 SNAPKTP
+164 SNAPTTP

-295 LTIDADGHWQYQVDN
+295 LTIGADGHWQYQVDN

-347 DDNAVITGMG
+347 DDNAVITGVDAGTLTEDLTTQVQGQLSVTDSDLGEDHFQASQVTSNFGTLSITKDGAWTYNLDNNNPVVQRLGQGSTATDIVTVHSADGTAHQVMVTINGTNDHAVITSSTANSPSSFFAIG
-357 KGSVTEESQLQT
+357 KSNGSSQVTEDKDLTVSGQLNITDIDSKEAHFSNSDLKGTLGTLHLKDNGDWSYDLDNKKPQVQALGQGSSTTDIITIHSADGTPHQIVITVNGTNDKAVISGTSAGVVTEESQLQT
-369 SGTLSVIDAD
+369 SGILTVTDVD
-379 TGEAHFSNTDIVG
+379 TGEAHFATSSTGSTDIAG
-392 SFGTLHLTDS
+392 SFGTLHLTDTGS
-402 GKWTYDLDNTNPA
+402 WTYDLDNTNPT
-415 VQALGQG
+415 VQALGKG
-422 STATDPFT
+422 STATDTIT
-430 VHSADGTPHNVTIN
+430 VHSADGTPHQVTI
-444 VRGTNDNPVVSSQ
+444 
-457 SPHLPSKANISA
+457 
-469 PPSGLGKT
+469 
-477 IYEDVNVQNGHLHT
+477 
-491 GGQLHVDD
+491 
-499 KDFNEST
+499 
-506 FLPENLHG
+506 
-514 AYGELKL
+514 
-521 TSQGTWSYIANNNN
+521 
-535 PNIEQLN
+535 
-542 NGDTLTERFKIHT
+542 
-555 KDGSVFELNV
+555 
-565 YINGTNDKA
+565 
-574 TVSTAT
+574 TV
-580 VSIDETDRAVTASGT
+580 
-595 LTSTD
+595 
-600 VDNADNTFTPN
+600 
-611 SISGTNGDLT
+611 
-621 IDANGH
+621 
-627 WSFTANSAFN
+627 
-637 QLNVGDKVE
+637 
-646 ETFTVS
+646 
-652 SVDGTP
+652 
-658 STIKVTINGTNDK
+658 
-671 ATVSSATV
+671 
-679 TIDETDKAVT
+679 
-689 TSGTLTSTDVDNPD
+689 
-703 NTFTPGSIS
+703 
-712 GTNGDLTIDANGHWT
+712 
-727 FTANSTFNQLNVGDK
+727 
-742 VEETFTV
+742 
-749 SSIDGTTSTIKVT
+749 
-762 LNGTNDKATVSSAT
+762 
-776 VAIDEIDK
+776 
-784 AVTTSGTLT
+784 
-793 STDVD
+793 
-798 NPNNTFTPDSISG
+798 
-811 TNGDLTIDAN
+811 
-821 GHWAFAANSAFNQLN
+821 
-836 VGDKVEESFT
+836 
-846 VSSVDGTPSTIK
+846 
-858 VTINGTND
+858 
-866 AATVSSATVAIDE
+866 
-879 TDTAI
+879 
-884 STSGTLTST
+884 
-893 DVDNPDNAFTPDSI
+893 
-907 TGTNGDLTIDA
+907 
-918 NGHWAFTA
+918 
-926 NSAFNQLNVGDK
+926 
-938 VEETFT
+938 
-944 VSSIDG
+944 
-950 TPSTIKV
+950 
-957 TINGTNDAAT
+957 
-967 VSTATVAVDETDTA
+967 
-981 ISTSGTLT
+981 
-989 STNVDNPDNAFTPDS
+989 
-1004 ITGTNGDLTIDANGH
+1004 
-1019 WNFTANSAFN
+1019 
-1029 QLNVGD
+1029 
-1035 KIEETFTV
+1035 
-1043 SSIDGTTSTIKVMI
+1043 
-1057 NGTNDTATVS
+1057 
-1067 TATVSVDETD
+1067 
-1077 SAITTS
+1077 
-1083 GTLTSTDV
+1083 
-1091 DNPDNTF
+1091 
-1098 TPDSIAGTNGDL
+1098 
-1110 TIDANGLWSFT
+1110 
-1121 ANSAFNQ
+1121 
-1128 LNVGD
+1128 
-1133 KVEETFTVS
+1133 
-1142 SVDGTTSTIK
+1142 
-1152 VTINGTNDA
+1152 
-1161 ATVSSATVAIDETDK
+1161 
-1176 ATTTSGTL
+1176 
-1184 TSTDVDNPDNA
+1184 
-1195 FTPDSISGTNGDLT
+1195 
-1209 IDATGHWV
+1209 
-1217 FTANSAFNQLNIGDK
+1217 
-1232 VEETFT
+1232 
-1238 VSSIDGTPSTI
+1238 
-1249 KVTINGTNDTAT
+1249 
-1261 VSSATVAI
+1261 
-1269 DETDK
+1269 
-1274 AVTTSGTLT
+1274 
-1283 SIDVDNPDN
+1283 
-1292 AFTPDS
+1292 
-1298 ISGTNGDLTIDAN
+1298 
-1311 GHWVF
+1311 
-1316 TANSAFNQLNVG
+1316 
-1328 DKVEE
+1328 
-1333 TFTVSSVDGTPSTI
+1333 
-1347 KVTIN
+1347 
-1352 GTNDTATVSSATV
+1352 
-1365 AIDETDIAVT
+1365 
-1375 TSGTLTS
+1375 
-1382 TDVDNPDNAFTPDS
+1382 
-1396 IAGTNGNLTI
+1396 
-1406 DTNGHWTFTAN
+1406 
-1417 SAFNQLNVGDKVE
+1417 
-1430 ETFTVS
+1430 
-1436 SIDGTPSTIKVT
+1436 
-1448 INGTN
+1448 
-1453 DAATVSTATVSVDET
+1453 
-1468 DKAVTTSGTL
+1468 
-1478 TSTDV
+1478 
-1483 DNPDNTFAPDS
+1483 
-1494 ISGTNGDLT
+1494 
-1503 IDATGHWVFIAN
+1503 
-1515 SAFNQL
+1515 
-1521 NVGDKVEE
+1521 
-1529 TFTVSSID
+1529 
-1537 GTPSTIKVTI
+1537 
-1547 NGTNDAATVSSATVA
+1547 
-1562 IDETDKAVT
+1562 
-1571 TSGTLTSTDVD
+1571 
-1582 NPDNAFQPDSIS
+1582 
-1594 GTNGDLI
+1594 
-1601 IDASGHWMFTAN
+1601 
-1613 SAFNQ
+1613 
-1618 LNVGDKVEETFTMSS
+1618 
-1633 VDGTPSTIKVT
+1633 
-1644 INGTNDTATVS
+1644 
-1655 SATVAIDE
+1655 
-1663 TDKAVTT
+1663 
-1670 SGTLTSIDVDNPDNA
+1670 
-1685 FTPDSISGTNGDLT
+1685 
-1699 IDATGHWVF
+1699 
-1708 IANSAFNQ
+1708 
-1716 LNVGDK
+1716 
-1722 VEETFTVSS
+1722 
-1731 IDGTPSTI
+1731 
-1739 KVTINGTNDAATVSS
+1739 
-1754 ATVAIDETD
+1754 
-1763 KAVTTS
+1763 
-1769 GTLTSTDVDNPD
+1769 
-1781 NTFTPDSIGG
+1781 
-1791 TNGNLTID
+1791 
-1799 ANGHWIFTANSAFNQ
+1799 
-1814 LNIGDKVEESFTV
+1814 
-1827 SSVDGT
+1827 
-1833 PSTIK
+1833 
-1838 VMINGTNDTATV
+1838 
-1850 SSATVAIDETD
+1850 
-1861 KAVTTSGTLT
+1861 
-1871 STDVDNPDNTFTP
+1871 
-1884 DSISGT
+1884 
-1890 NGDLTIDA
+1890 
-1898 NGHWAFTANSAFNQL
+1898 
-1913 NVGDKVEETF
+1913 
-1923 TVSSVDGTPSTIK
+1923 
-1936 VTINGTNDAATVSSA
+1936 
-1951 TVAIDETDKAVTTSG
+1951 
-1966 TLTSTDVDNP
+1966 
-1976 DNTFTPDSISGTNGD
+1976 
-1991 LTIDANGHWVFTASS
+1991 
-2006 SFNQLNVGD
+2006 
-2015 KVEETFTVSSIDGT
+2015 
-2029 ASTIKVT
+2029 
-2036 INGTNDKAT
+2036 
-2045 VSTATVS
+2045 
-2052 VDETDKAVT
+2052 
-2061 TSGTLT
+2061 
-2067 STDVD
+2067 
-2072 NPDNTFTP
+2072 
-2080 DSITGTNG
+2080 
-2088 NLTIGANGQ
+2088 
-2097 WTFTPNSAFNQL
+2097 
-2109 NVGDKVE
+2109 
-2116 ETFTVTS
+2116 
-2123 VDGTPST
+2123 
-2130 IKVTIN
+2130 
-2136 GTNDAA
+2136 
-2142 TVSSATIA
+2142 
-2150 IDETDKAVT
+2150 
-2159 TSGTLTSTDV
+2159 
-2169 DNPDNTFTPDSIAG
+2169 
-2183 TNGNLTIGAN
+2183 
-2193 GQWTFTANSA
+2193 
-2203 FNQLNVGDKVE
+2203 
-2214 ETFTVSS
+2214 
-2221 VDGTPSTIKVTIN
+2221 
-2234 GTNDKATV
+2234 
-2242 SSATV
+2242 
-2247 AIDETDKAVT
+2247 
-2257 TSGTLISNDVD
+2257 
-2268 NPDNAFTP
+2268 
-2276 DSISGTNGD
+2276 
-2285 LTIDANGHW
+2285 
-2294 VFTANSAF
+2294 
-2302 NQLNV
+2302 
-2307 GDKVEETFTVSSI
+2307 
-2320 DGTPSTIKVTIN
+2320 
-2332 GTNDAATVSSATVA
+2332 
-2346 IDETDKAV
+2346 
-2354 TTSGTL
+2354 
-2360 TSTDVDN
+2360 
-2367 PDNAFT
+2367 
-2373 PDSISGTNGDLTID
+2373 
-2387 ANGHWTFTA
+2387 
-2396 NSAFNQLNVGDKVE
+2396 
-2410 ETFTVSSVD
+2410 
-2419 GTPSTIKVTING
+2419 
-2431 TNDAAT
+2431 
-2437 VSSATVAIDE
+2437 
-2447 TDKATTT
+2447 
-2454 SGTLTSTDVDNP
+2454 
-2466 DNTFTPD
+2466 
-2473 SITGANGDLTIDANG
+2473 
-2488 HWAFTANSAFNQL
+2488 
-2501 NVGDKVEETFT
+2501 
-2512 VSSVDGT
+2512 
-2519 SSTIKVTINGTN
+2519 
-2531 DVATVS
+2531 
-2537 TATVSVDET
+2537 
-2546 DKAVTTSGTL
+2546 
-2556 TSTDVDNPDNTF
+2556 
-2568 TPDSIVGA
+2568 
-2576 NGDLTIDANGH
+2576 
-2587 WVFTANSAFNQ
+2587 
-2598 LNVGDKVEETFT
+2598 
-2610 VTSVDGT
+2610 
-2617 PSTIKVTINGTNDA
+2617 NGTNDA

-2750 TLTNTDVDNPDNTF
+2750 TLTSTDVDNPDNTF

-2817 KITINGT
+2817 KVTINGTNDAATVITATVSVDETGKAVTTSGTLTSTDVDNPDNTFAPDSISGTNGDLTIDANGHWMFTANSAFNQLNVGDKVEETFTVSSIDGTSSTIKVTINGTNDAATVSSATIAIDETDKAVTTSGTLTSTDVDNPDNAFTPDSISGTNGNLTIGANGQWTFTANSAFNQLNVGDKVEETFTVTSVDGTPSTIKVTINGTNDAATVSSATIAIDETDKAVTTSGTLTSTDVDNPDNTFTPDSIVGANGDLTIDANGHWVFTANSAFNQLNVVDKVEETFTVSSVDGTPSTIKVTINGTNDAATVSTATVSVDETDKAVTTSGTLTSTDVDNPDNTFTPDSIAGTNGDLTIDANGHWVFTANSAFNQLNVGDKIEETFTVSSIDGTASTIKVTINGTNDKATVSTATVSVDETDKAVTTSGTLTSTDVDNPVNTFTPDSITGSNGDLTIDANGHWTFTANNAFNQLNVGDKVEETFTVSSVDGTSSTIKVTINGTNDVATVSTATVSVDETDKAVTTSGTLTSTDVDNPDNTFTPDSIVGANGDLTIDANGHWVFTANSAFNQLNVGDKVEETFTVSSIDGTPSTIKITINGTNDKATVSTATVSVDETDKAVTTSGTLTSTDVDNPDNAFTPDSIAGTNGDLTIDGNGHWSFTANSAFNQLNVGDKVEETFTVSSVDGTTSTIKVTINGTNDKATVSSASVAIDETDKAITTSGTLTSTDVDNPDNTFTPVSLTGTHGGLTIDANGHWVFTAGSAFNQLNIGDKIEETFTVSSIDGTPSTIKVTINGTNDKATVSSATVAIDETDKAVTTSGTLTSIDVDNPDNAFTPDSITGTNGNLTIGATGHWAFTANSAFNQLNVGDKVEETFTVSSIDGTPSTIKVTINGTNDAATVSSATVAIDETDKAVTTSGTLTSIDVDNPDNAFTPESIIGSNGDLAIDANGHWVFTANSAFNQLNVGDKVEETFTVSSVDGTPSTIKVTINGTNDTATVSSATVAIDETDKAVTTSGTLTSTDVDNPDNTFTPDSISGTNGDLTIDANGHWAFTANSAFNQLNVGDKVEETFTVSSVDGTPSTIKITINGT

-2830 SGTSAGAVTEESQLQ
+2830 SGTSAGVVTEESQLK

-2855 DAGQGHFSNTDIA
+2855 DAGQAHFSNTDIA

-2933 TNSGAVTEESQLQTS
+2933 TNSGTVTEESQLQTS

-3128 DKAIITGT
+3128 DKAVITGT

-3226 SVDGTQKTILIT
+3226 SVDGTQKTILVT

-3303 YNGPASVVLSVTD
+3303 YNGPAIVVLSVTD

-3339 PIVPVS
+3339 SIVPVN

-3360 DIDTGDTA
+3360 DIDAGDTA

-3444 ALKEDVSVN
+3444 TLKEDVSAN

-3467 VDIDTGEGSFISHGF
+3467 VDIDTGEGSFVSHGF

-3541 INGTNDTA
+3541 INGTNDKA
-3549 VIGGTSAGAVTEET
+3549 VIGGSNTGAVTEES
-3563 QLQTSGTLTVTDT
+3563 QLQTSGTLTVTDV

-3736 LSHIGGR
+3736 LTHIGGR

-3833 DHGSILDNQNGTYTF
+3833 DHGSILDNQNGIYTF

-3866 AHGDV
+3866 AHGGV

-3997 NDQPSITATT
+3997 NDKPTITATT

-4015 HYQMQVSQFGF
+4015 HYQIQASQFGF

-4059 AGQHIPTADISK
+4059 TGQHIPTADISK
-4071 LQFIPAQ
+4071 LQFVPAQ

-4090 NDGHDDSQEATNTL
+4090 NDGHTDSAEATNTL

-4314 DYNGQI
+4314 DYNGQ
-4320 HFSYDVTD
+4320 
-4328 AHGGTT
+4328 
-4334 HTGASTTLTAT
+4334 
-4345 PDGAIISEVTTDHVT
+4345 
-4360 EDGSHSSH
+4360 
-4368 NAGVTTELANGRL
+4368 
-4381 QVVDPDSGENKF
+4381 
-4393 QYSQFGESTVHD
+4393 
-4405 PFGGMLRID
+4405 
-4414 SMGNWGYS
+4414 
-4422 VNNANLQHLAQGQTE
+4422 
-4437 TVIYRVHSYD
+4437 
-4447 GTAYELHIDV
+4447 
-4457 VGTNDAPT
+4457 
-4465 VTQVALSNG
+4465 
-4474 TEDTHYQMQAS
+4474 
-4485 QFGFTDVDS
+4485 
-4494 GDTLHSVAIT
+4494 
-4504 DLPPATQGKFVL
+4504 
-4516 DGHDVTAGQHIP
+4516 
-4528 TADISKLQF
+4528 
-4537 VPAQDFNGDVQFKYT
+4537 
-4552 VNDGH
+4552 
-4557 DDSQEATNTLHI
+4557 
-4569 DAVGDTAV
+4569 
-4577 ITGTTTG
+4577 
-4584 DVDEGHGTYHDRS
+4584 
-4597 PNYAQLGMAKL
+4597 
-4608 TNDPLYTDGKL
+4608 
-4619 EIIDPDTGEAQ
+4619 
-4630 FDTKGIGYSYHGTYG
+4630 
-4645 QLILNAD
+4645 
-4652 GNWHYKVTVGS
+4652 
-4663 NQQNVATKID
+4663 
-4673 QLGDGQEL
+4673 
-4681 TDTITIYSKDGTA
+4681 
-4694 QDIVITIHGDNDRPY
+4694 
-4709 ISSEVTLSTGTEDT
+4709 
-4723 ALTFTKADLL
+4723 
-4733 ANTVDVDANDAGK
+4733 
-4746 LSIANLLVDHGSV
+4746 
-4759 VDNKDGT
+4759 
-4766 YTFTPTKDYNG
+4766 
-4777 QVHFSY
+4777 VHFSY

-4801 AAVNDAATFTG
+4801 AAVNDAATFAG

-4930 TLHSLSDSG
+4930 VLHSLSDSG

-5103 SLLLN
+5103 LLLLN

-5227 DVSASDVSS
+5227 NVSASDVSS

-5495 TSTTVLHQPVVTT
+5495 TSTTVPHQPVVTA

-5663 LDVNRTQHTGV
+5663 LDVNGTQHTGV

-5833 HQVSGTLGVPP
+5833 HQVSGTLGIPP

-6046 VDQQDATT
+6046 VDQQDTTT

-6079 EHHHNDIDGLPDI
+6079 EHHHHNDIDGLPDI

>member
-1 MANKKNVETN
+1 MANKKNVEAN

-17 KNKKSNEIEQKKP
+17 KNKKSNKLEQKKP

-83 TEKDVTDDH
+83 TAKDSSDH
-92 SKADSSAV
+92 HGKTDSSAV
-100 ALQEAQTSDSDVNST
+100 THQEAQTSDSDVNST
-115 LNASHAPHGSSSHL
+115 LSASHAAHGSSSHL

-164 SNAPKTP
+164 SNAPTTP

-211 NQHQP
+211 NQHQS

-232 VQIPVTGKQDTP
+232 VQVPVTGKQDTP
-244 SISGDLTGVV
+244 NISGDLTGVV

-347 DDNAVITGMG
+347 DDNAVITGVDAGTLTEDLTTQVQGQLSVTDSDLGEDHFQASQVTSNFGTLSITKDGAWTYSLNNNNPVVQRLGQGSTATDIVTVHSADGTAHQVMVTING
-357 KGSVTEESQLQT
+357 TNDHAVITSSTANSPSSFFAIGTSNGSSQVTEDKDLTVSGQLNITDIDSKEAHFSNSDLKGTLGTLHLKDNGDWTYDLDNKNPQVQALGQGSATTDIITIHSADGTPHQIAITVNGTNDKAVISGTSAGVVTEESQLQT
-369 SGTLSVIDAD
+369 SGTLAVTDVD
-379 TGEAHFSNTDIVG
+379 TGEAHFATSSTGSTDIAG
-392 SFGTLHLTDS
+392 SFGMLHLTDS
-402 GKWTYDLDNTNPA
+402 GAWTYDLDNTNPT
-415 VQALGQG
+415 VQALGKG
-422 STATDPFT
+422 STATDTIT
-430 VHSADGTPHNVTIN
+430 VHSADGTPHQVTIT
-444 VRGTNDNPVVSSQ
+444 V
-457 SPHLPSKANISA
+457 
-469 PPSGLGKT
+469 
-477 IYEDVNVQNGHLHT
+477 
-491 GGQLHVDD
+491 
-499 KDFNEST
+499 
-506 FLPENLHG
+506 
-514 AYGELKL
+514 
-521 TSQGTWSYIANNNN
+521 
-535 PNIEQLN
+535 
-542 NGDTLTERFKIHT
+542 
-555 KDGSVFELNV
+555 
-565 YINGTNDKA
+565 NGTNDA
-574 TVSTAT
+574 
-580 VSIDETDRAVTASGT
+580 
-595 LTSTD
+595 
-600 VDNADNTFTPN
+600 
-611 SISGTNGDLT
+611 
-621 IDANGH
+621 
-627 WSFTANSAFN
+627 
-637 QLNVGDKVE
+637 
-646 ETFTVS
+646 
-652 SVDGTP
+652 
-658 STIKVTINGTNDK
+658 

-679 TIDETDKAVT
+679 AIYETDKAVT

-703 NTFTPGSIS
+703 NTFTP
-712 GTNGDLTIDANGHWT
+712 
-727 FTANSTFNQLNVGDK
+727 
-742 VEETFTV
+742 
-749 SSIDGTTSTIKVT
+749 
-762 LNGTNDKATVSSAT
+762 
-776 VAIDEIDK
+776 
-784 AVTTSGTLT
+784 
-793 STDVD
+793 
-798 NPNNTFTPDSISG
+798 DSISG
-811 TNGDLTIDAN
+811 TNGDLTID
-821 GHWAFAANSAFNQLN
+821 
-836 VGDKVEESFT
+836 
-846 VSSVDGTPSTIK
+846 
-858 VTINGTND
+858 
-866 AATVSSATVAIDE
+866 
-879 TDTAI
+879 
-884 STSGTLTST
+884 
-893 DVDNPDNAFTPDSI
+893 
-907 TGTNGDLTIDA
+907 
-918 NGHWAFTA
+918 
-926 NSAFNQLNVGDK
+926 
-938 VEETFT
+938 
-944 VSSIDG
+944 
-950 TPSTIKV
+950 
-957 TINGTNDAAT
+957 
-967 VSTATVAVDETDTA
+967 
-981 ISTSGTLT
+981 
-989 STNVDNPDNAFTPDS
+989 
-1004 ITGTNGDLTIDANGH
+1004 
-1019 WNFTANSAFN
+1019 
-1029 QLNVGD
+1029 
-1035 KIEETFTV
+1035 
-1043 SSIDGTTSTIKVMI
+1043 TT
-1057 NGTNDTATVS
+1057 
-1067 TATVSVDETD
+1067 
-1077 SAITTS
+1077 
-1083 GTLTSTDV
+1083 
-1091 DNPDNTF
+1091 
-1098 TPDSIAGTNGDL
+1098 
-1110 TIDANGLWSFT
+1110 
-1121 ANSAFNQ
+1121 
-1128 LNVGD
+1128 
-1133 KVEETFTVS
+1133 
-1142 SVDGTTSTIK
+1142 
-1152 VTINGTNDA
+1152 
-1161 ATVSSATVAIDETDK
+1161 
-1176 ATTTSGTL
+1176 
-1184 TSTDVDNPDNA
+1184 
-1195 FTPDSISGTNGDLT
+1195 
-1209 IDATGHWV
+1209 
-1217 FTANSAFNQLNIGDK
+1217 
-1232 VEETFT
+1232 
-1238 VSSIDGTPSTI
+1238 
-1249 KVTINGTNDTAT
+1249 
-1261 VSSATVAI
+1261 
-1269 DETDK
+1269 
-1274 AVTTSGTLT
+1274 
-1283 SIDVDNPDN
+1283 
-1292 AFTPDS
+1292 
-1298 ISGTNGDLTIDAN
+1298 

-1365 AIDETDIAVT
+1365 AIDETD
-1375 TSGTLTS
+1375 
-1382 TDVDNPDNAFTPDS
+1382 
-1396 IAGTNGNLTI
+1396 
-1406 DTNGHWTFTAN
+1406 
-1417 SAFNQLNVGDKVE
+1417 
-1430 ETFTVS
+1430 
-1436 SIDGTPSTIKVT
+1436 
-1448 INGTN
+1448 
-1453 DAATVSTATVSVDET
+1453 
-1468 DKAVTTSGTL
+1468 
-1478 TSTDV
+1478 
-1483 DNPDNTFAPDS
+1483 
-1494 ISGTNGDLT
+1494 
-1503 IDATGHWVFIAN
+1503 
-1515 SAFNQL
+1515 
-1521 NVGDKVEE
+1521 
-1529 TFTVSSID
+1529 
-1537 GTPSTIKVTI
+1537 
-1547 NGTNDAATVSSATVA
+1547 
-1562 IDETDKAVT
+1562 
-1571 TSGTLTSTDVD
+1571 
-1582 NPDNAFQPDSIS
+1582 
-1594 GTNGDLI
+1594 
-1601 IDASGHWMFTAN
+1601 
-1613 SAFNQ
+1613 
-1618 LNVGDKVEETFTMSS
+1618 
-1633 VDGTPSTIKVT
+1633 
-1644 INGTNDTATVS
+1644 
-1655 SATVAIDE
+1655 
-1663 TDKAVTT
+1663 KAVTT

-1685 FTPDSISGTNGDLT
+1685 FTPDSI
-1699 IDATGHWVF
+1699 
-1708 IANSAFNQ
+1708 
-1716 LNVGDK
+1716 
-1722 VEETFTVSS
+1722 
-1731 IDGTPSTI
+1731 
-1739 KVTINGTNDAATVSS
+1739 
-1754 ATVAIDETD
+1754 
-1763 KAVTTS
+1763 
-1769 GTLTSTDVDNPD
+1769 
-1781 NTFTPDSIGG
+1781 
-1791 TNGNLTID
+1791 
-1799 ANGHWIFTANSAFNQ
+1799 
-1814 LNIGDKVEESFTV
+1814 
-1827 SSVDGT
+1827 
-1833 PSTIK
+1833 
-1838 VMINGTNDTATV
+1838 
-1850 SSATVAIDETD
+1850 
-1861 KAVTTSGTLT
+1861 
-1871 STDVDNPDNTFTP
+1871 
-1884 DSISGT
+1884 
-1890 NGDLTIDA
+1890 
-1898 NGHWAFTANSAFNQL
+1898 
-1913 NVGDKVEETF
+1913 
-1923 TVSSVDGTPSTIK
+1923 
-1936 VTINGTNDAATVSSA
+1936 
-1951 TVAIDETDKAVTTSG
+1951 
-1966 TLTSTDVDNP
+1966 
-1976 DNTFTPDSISGTNGD
+1976 
-1991 LTIDANGHWVFTASS
+1991 
-2006 SFNQLNVGD
+2006 
-2015 KVEETFTVSSIDGT
+2015 
-2029 ASTIKVT
+2029 
-2036 INGTNDKAT
+2036 
-2045 VSTATVS
+2045 
-2052 VDETDKAVT
+2052 
-2061 TSGTLT
+2061 
-2067 STDVD
+2067 
-2072 NPDNTFTP
+2072 
-2080 DSITGTNG
+2080 
-2088 NLTIGANGQ
+2088 
-2097 WTFTPNSAFNQL
+2097 
-2109 NVGDKVE
+2109 
-2116 ETFTVTS
+2116 
-2123 VDGTPST
+2123 
-2130 IKVTIN
+2130 
-2136 GTNDAA
+2136 
-2142 TVSSATIA
+2142 
-2150 IDETDKAVT
+2150 
-2159 TSGTLTSTDV
+2159 
-2169 DNPDNTFTPDSIAG
+2169 
-2183 TNGNLTIGAN
+2183 
-2193 GQWTFTANSA
+2193 
-2203 FNQLNVGDKVE
+2203 
-2214 ETFTVSS
+2214 
-2221 VDGTPSTIKVTIN
+2221 
-2234 GTNDKATV
+2234 
-2242 SSATV
+2242 
-2247 AIDETDKAVT
+2247 
-2257 TSGTLISNDVD
+2257 
-2268 NPDNAFTP
+2268 
-2276 DSISGTNGD
+2276 
-2285 LTIDANGHW
+2285 
-2294 VFTANSAF
+2294 
-2302 NQLNV
+2302 
-2307 GDKVEETFTVSSI
+2307 
-2320 DGTPSTIKVTIN
+2320 
-2332 GTNDAATVSSATVA
+2332 
-2346 IDETDKAV
+2346 
-2354 TTSGTL
+2354 
-2360 TSTDVDN
+2360 
-2367 PDNAFT
+2367 
-2373 PDSISGTNGDLTID
+2373 
-2387 ANGHWTFTA
+2387 
-2396 NSAFNQLNVGDKVE
+2396 
-2410 ETFTVSSVD
+2410 
-2419 GTPSTIKVTING
+2419 
-2431 TNDAAT
+2431 
-2437 VSSATVAIDE
+2437 
-2447 TDKATTT
+2447 
-2454 SGTLTSTDVDNP
+2454 
-2466 DNTFTPD
+2466 
-2473 SITGANGDLTIDANG
+2473 
-2488 HWAFTANSAFNQL
+2488 
-2501 NVGDKVEETFT
+2501 
-2512 VSSVDGT
+2512 
-2519 SSTIKVTINGTN
+2519 
-2531 DVATVS
+2531 
-2537 TATVSVDET
+2537 
-2546 DKAVTTSGTL
+2546 
-2556 TSTDVDNPDNTF
+2556 
-2568 TPDSIVGA
+2568 
-2576 NGDLTIDANGH
+2576 
-2587 WVFTANSAFNQ
+2587 
-2598 LNVGDKVEETFT
+2598 
-2610 VTSVDGT
+2610 
-2617 PSTIKVTINGTNDA
+2617 
-2631 ATVSSATVAID
+2631 
-2642 ETDKAVT
+2642 
-2649 TSGTLTSTDVD
+2649 
-2660 NTDNTFTPDSVVGS
+2660 VGS

-2682 NGHWTF
+2682 NGHWVF
-2688 TANSAFN
+2688 IANSA
-2695 QLNVGDKVEETF
+2695 
-2707 TVSSIDGTP
+2707 
-2716 STIKVTING
+2716 
-2725 TNDAATVSSATVA
+2725 
-2738 IDETDKAVTTSG
+2738 
-2750 TLTNTDVDNPDNTF
+2750 
-2764 TPDSISGT
+2764 
-2772 NGDLT
+2772 
-2777 IDTNGH
+2777 
-2783 WVFTANSTFNQLNV
+2783 FNQLNV

-2855 DAGQGHFSNTDIA
+2855 DAGQAHFSNTDIA

-3006 ITVNSADGTPHQ
+3006 ITVHSADGTPHQ
-3018 ITITVNGTN
+3018 VTITVNGTN

-3043 TQLQTSGSLTITD
+3043 TQLQTTGTLTITD
-3056 TDTGEA
+3056 TD
-3062 HFSNTDIKGS
+3062 S
-3072 LGTLHLTDAGQWTYD
+3072 
-3087 LDNTNPTVQALG
+3087 
-3099 KGAATTDTITVT
+3099 
-3111 SADGTTHQVT
+3111 
-3121 IAVNGTN
+3121 
-3128 DKAIITGT
+3128 
-3136 NTGAVT
+3136 
-3142 EDQDLT
+3142 
-3148 NQLNVHPNY
+3148 
-3157 MLTQGKLF
+3157 
-3165 ITDVDTNEATFP
+3165 
-3177 MQSGIVGD
+3177 
-3185 HGIGS
+3185 
-3190 FTLIPSGIW
+3190 
-3199 LFSADSKQAAVQ
+3199 
-3211 ALGVGETLTESTTIT
+3211 
-3226 SVDGTQKTILIT
+3226 
-3238 INGTNDAPVITP
+3238 
-3250 VATQTVTEDGSKTIT
+3250 
-3265 FHATDIDT
+3265 
-3273 TDTLTPSVS
+3273 
-3282 ATHGSASLNA
+3282 
-3292 QGEIV
+3292 
-3297 FTPDAN
+3297 
-3303 YNGPASVVLSVTD
+3303 
-3316 GHTTT
+3316 
-3321 SQTIN
+3321 
-3326 VDVTPAN
+3326 
-3333 DAPVIN
+3333 
-3339 PIVPVS
+3339 
-3345 ATEDGAV
+3345 
-3352 VTGQLTST
+3352 
-3360 DIDTGDTA
+3360 
-3368 TFTTTSTQGGFT
+3368 
-3380 LNADGSYNLDP
+3380 
-3391 TDASFQHLKAGE
+3391 
-3403 ISTFTIPVT
+3403 
-3412 VTDSAGATDT
+3412 
-3422 KDLVITVTGT
+3422 
-3432 NDTPVI
+3432 
-3438 SGVDTG
+3438 
-3444 ALKEDVSVN
+3444 
-3453 PQSNELTATGKLDI
+3453 
-3467 VDIDTGEGSFISHGF
+3467 
-3482 NKTALQGHYGKLEI
+3482 
-3496 SQDGSW
+3496 
-3502 SYSADNSQT
+3502 
-3511 AIQSLGEGEQLTDTI
+3511 
-3526 KVTSKDGTTHDVVVT
+3526 
-3541 INGTNDTA
+3541 
-3549 VIGGTSAGAVTEET
+3549 
-3563 QLQTSGTLTVTDT
+3563 
-3576 DTGEAHFANTDI
+3576 GEAHFANTDI
-3588 QGTLGTLHLTDNGA
+3588 QGSLGTLHLTDNGA

-3608 NTNPAVQALG
+3608 NTNPIVQALG

-3648 NAVVGGVDTASVT
+3648 NAVVGGIDTASVT

-3866 AHGDV
+3866 AHGGV

-4015 HYQMQVSQFGF
+4015 HYQMQASQFGF

-4071 LQFIPAQ
+4071 LQFVPAQ

-4090 NDGHDDSQEATNTL
+4090 NDGHVDSQEATNTL
-4104 HIDAVGDKA
+4104 HIDAIGDKA

-4173 TYHGKYGHLI
+4173 TYHGNYGHLI

-4222 TDTITIQSKDGTTH
+4222 TDTITIQSKDGTSH

-4291 NLHADHGSILDN
+4291 NL
-4303 QDGTYTFTPTK
+4303 
-4314 DYNGQI
+4314 
-4320 HFSYDVTD
+4320 
-4328 AHGGTT
+4328 
-4334 HTGASTTLTAT
+4334 
-4345 PDGAIISEVTTDHVT
+4345 
-4360 EDGSHSSH
+4360 
-4368 NAGVTTELANGRL
+4368 
-4381 QVVDPDSGENKF
+4381 
-4393 QYSQFGESTVHD
+4393 
-4405 PFGGMLRID
+4405 
-4414 SMGNWGYS
+4414 
-4422 VNNANLQHLAQGQTE
+4422 
-4437 TVIYRVHSYD
+4437 
-4447 GTAYELHIDV
+4447 
-4457 VGTNDAPT
+4457 
-4465 VTQVALSNG
+4465 
-4474 TEDTHYQMQAS
+4474 
-4485 QFGFTDVDS
+4485 
-4494 GDTLHSVAIT
+4494 
-4504 DLPPATQGKFVL
+4504 
-4516 DGHDVTAGQHIP
+4516 
-4528 TADISKLQF
+4528 
-4537 VPAQDFNGDVQFKYT
+4537 
-4552 VNDGH
+4552 
-4557 DDSQEATNTLHI
+4557 
-4569 DAVGDTAV
+4569 
-4577 ITGTTTG
+4577 
-4584 DVDEGHGTYHDRS
+4584 
-4597 PNYAQLGMAKL
+4597 
-4608 TNDPLYTDGKL
+4608 
-4619 EIIDPDTGEAQ
+4619 
-4630 FDTKGIGYSYHGTYG
+4630 
-4645 QLILNAD
+4645 
-4652 GNWHYKVTVGS
+4652 
-4663 NQQNVATKID
+4663 
-4673 QLGDGQEL
+4673 
-4681 TDTITIYSKDGTA
+4681 
-4694 QDIVITIHGDNDRPY
+4694 
-4709 ISSEVTLSTGTEDT
+4709 
-4723 ALTFTKADLL
+4723 
-4733 ANTVDVDANDAGK
+4733 
-4746 LSIANLLVDHGSV
+4746 LVDHGSV

-4783 DVTDAHGGTTH
+4783 DVTDAHGGVTH
-4794 TGANTSL
+4794 TGAITTL
-4801 AAVNDAATFTG
+4801 AAVNDAATFAG

-4839 SCHGHLIVS
+4839 YCHGHLIVS

-4888 NKSTPIQDLDNGQ
+4888 NKSTQIQDLDNGQ

-4915 KHSITVTINGTTDDP
+4915 KHSITVTINGTTDAP

-5069 EDITRTITTSEFGYS
+5069 EDITRTFTTSEFGYS

-5097 SIPSHG
+5097 SLPSHG
-5103 SLLLN
+5103 LLLLN
-5108 GNAVTANQQISK
+5108 GNVVTANQQISK
-5120 ADLDAGHLTFTPNNN
+5120 ADLDAGHLTFTPSNN

-5150 GHKNSAGATMVVDVN
+5150 GHKNSASATMVVDVN

-5352 VQQLGEG
+5352 VQQLSEG

-5394 QTSSTAGTLTE
+5394 QTSTAAGTLTE
-5405 TDVDV
+5405 TDLDT
-5410 NDTHTFSIVSSTGQ
+5410 NDTHTFSVVSSNGQ
-5424 FGSLSVDPNTGDY
+5424 FGSLSVDPDTGDY

-5484 HVTMSPTGSLV
+5484 HVTMSPTGGLV
-5495 TSTTVLHQPVVTT
+5495 ISTTVPQQPTVTT
-5508 TQPTLP
+5508 TLPTLLMI
-5514 SGTNVAPTNTVTL
+5514 TNVAPTNSVTL
-5527 DLASTSDSGSSQT
+5527 NLASTSDSGSSNT

-5571 GHSVSDASGQYSVAV
+5571 GHAVSDASGQYNVVV
-5586 SSLSE
+5586 SSLPN

-5634 NVINAQESN
+5634 NVINAQESS

-5653 GDYNAGDIVT
+5653 GDFNAGDIVT
-5663 LDVNRTQHTGV
+5663 LDVNGTQHTGV

-5699 ASVAVTDTAG
+5699 ASVAITDTAG

-5912 KFEVALQGSNQDEV
+5912 KFEVALQGTNQDEV

-5954 TITPLVHTSH
+5954 TITPVVHTSH

-6001 THQEPD
+6001 THQEPE

-6046 VDQQDATT
+6046 VDQPDAAT

-6079 EHHHNDIDGLPDI
+6079 EHHHHNDIDGLPDI

>member
-115 LNASHAPHGSSSHL
+115 LSASHAAHGSSSHL

-164 SNAPKTP
+164 SNAPTTP

-232 VQIPVTGKQDTP
+232 VQIPITGKQDTP

-347 DDNAVITGMG
+347 DDNAVITGVDAGTLTEDLTTQVQGQLSVTDSDLGEDHFQASQVTSNFGTLSITKDGAWTYNLDNNNPVIQRLGQGSTATDIVTVHSADGTAHQVMVTING
-357 KGSVTEESQLQT
+357 TNDNAVITSSTANSPSSFFAIGTSNGSNQVTEDKDLTVSGQLNITDIDSKEAHFSNSDLKGTLGTLHLKDNGDWTYDLDNKNPQVQALGQGSATTDIITIHSADGTPHQIAITVNGTNDKAVISGTSAGVVTEESQLQT
-369 SGTLSVIDAD
+369 SGILTVTDVD
-379 TGEAHFSNTDIVG
+379 TGEAHFATSSTGSTDIAG
-392 SFGTLHLTDS
+392 SFGTLHLTDTGS
-402 GKWTYDLDNTNPA
+402 WTYDLDNTNPT
-415 VQALGQG
+415 VQALGKG
-422 STATDPFT
+422 STATDTIT
-430 VHSADGTPHNVTIN
+430 VHSADGTPHQVTI
-444 VRGTNDNPVVSSQ
+444 
-457 SPHLPSKANISA
+457 
-469 PPSGLGKT
+469 
-477 IYEDVNVQNGHLHT
+477 
-491 GGQLHVDD
+491 
-499 KDFNEST
+499 
-506 FLPENLHG
+506 
-514 AYGELKL
+514 
-521 TSQGTWSYIANNNN
+521 
-535 PNIEQLN
+535 
-542 NGDTLTERFKIHT
+542 
-555 KDGSVFELNV
+555 
-565 YINGTNDKA
+565 
-574 TVSTAT
+574 TV
-580 VSIDETDRAVTASGT
+580 
-595 LTSTD
+595 
-600 VDNADNTFTPN
+600 
-611 SISGTNGDLT
+611 
-621 IDANGH
+621 
-627 WSFTANSAFN
+627 
-637 QLNVGDKVE
+637 
-646 ETFTVS
+646 
-652 SVDGTP
+652 
-658 STIKVTINGTNDK
+658 
-671 ATVSSATV
+671 
-679 TIDETDKAVT
+679 
-689 TSGTLTSTDVDNPD
+689 
-703 NTFTPGSIS
+703 
-712 GTNGDLTIDANGHWT
+712 
-727 FTANSTFNQLNVGDK
+727 
-742 VEETFTV
+742 
-749 SSIDGTTSTIKVT
+749 
-762 LNGTNDKATVSSAT
+762 
-776 VAIDEIDK
+776 
-784 AVTTSGTLT
+784 
-793 STDVD
+793 
-798 NPNNTFTPDSISG
+798 
-811 TNGDLTIDAN
+811 
-821 GHWAFAANSAFNQLN
+821 
-836 VGDKVEESFT
+836 
-846 VSSVDGTPSTIK
+846 
-858 VTINGTND
+858 NGTND
-866 AATVSSATVAIDE
+866 AATVSSATVAIY
-879 TDTAI
+879 
-884 STSGTLTST
+884 
-893 DVDNPDNAFTPDSI
+893 
-907 TGTNGDLTIDA
+907 
-918 NGHWAFTA
+918 
-926 NSAFNQLNVGDK
+926 
-938 VEETFT
+938 
-944 VSSIDG
+944 
-950 TPSTIKV
+950 
-957 TINGTNDAAT
+957 
-967 VSTATVAVDETDTA
+967 
-981 ISTSGTLT
+981 
-989 STNVDNPDNAFTPDS
+989 
-1004 ITGTNGDLTIDANGH
+1004 
-1019 WNFTANSAFN
+1019 
-1029 QLNVGD
+1029 
-1035 KIEETFTV
+1035 
-1043 SSIDGTTSTIKVMI
+1043 
-1057 NGTNDTATVS
+1057 
-1067 TATVSVDETD
+1067 
-1077 SAITTS
+1077 
-1083 GTLTSTDV
+1083 
-1091 DNPDNTF
+1091 
-1098 TPDSIAGTNGDL
+1098 
-1110 TIDANGLWSFT
+1110 
-1121 ANSAFNQ
+1121 
-1128 LNVGD
+1128 
-1133 KVEETFTVS
+1133 
-1142 SVDGTTSTIK
+1142 
-1152 VTINGTNDA
+1152 
-1161 ATVSSATVAIDETDK
+1161 
-1176 ATTTSGTL
+1176 
-1184 TSTDVDNPDNA
+1184 
-1195 FTPDSISGTNGDLT
+1195 
-1209 IDATGHWV
+1209 
-1217 FTANSAFNQLNIGDK
+1217 
-1232 VEETFT
+1232 
-1238 VSSIDGTPSTI
+1238 
-1249 KVTINGTNDTAT
+1249 
-1261 VSSATVAI
+1261 
-1269 DETDK
+1269 ETDK
-1274 AVTTSGTLT
+1274 AVTTSGTL
-1283 SIDVDNPDN
+1283 I
-1292 AFTPDS
+1292 
-1298 ISGTNGDLTIDAN
+1298 
-1311 GHWVF
+1311 
-1316 TANSAFNQLNVG
+1316 
-1328 DKVEE
+1328 
-1333 TFTVSSVDGTPSTI
+1333 
-1347 KVTIN
+1347 
-1352 GTNDTATVSSATV
+1352 
-1365 AIDETDIAVT
+1365 
-1375 TSGTLTS
+1375 
-1382 TDVDNPDNAFTPDS
+1382 
-1396 IAGTNGNLTI
+1396 
-1406 DTNGHWTFTAN
+1406 
-1417 SAFNQLNVGDKVE
+1417 
-1430 ETFTVS
+1430 
-1436 SIDGTPSTIKVT
+1436 
-1448 INGTN
+1448 
-1453 DAATVSTATVSVDET
+1453 
-1468 DKAVTTSGTL
+1468 
-1478 TSTDV
+1478 
-1483 DNPDNTFAPDS
+1483 
-1494 ISGTNGDLT
+1494 
-1503 IDATGHWVFIAN
+1503 
-1515 SAFNQL
+1515 
-1521 NVGDKVEE
+1521 
-1529 TFTVSSID
+1529 
-1537 GTPSTIKVTI
+1537 
-1547 NGTNDAATVSSATVA
+1547 
-1562 IDETDKAVT
+1562 
-1571 TSGTLTSTDVD
+1571 
-1582 NPDNAFQPDSIS
+1582 
-1594 GTNGDLI
+1594 
-1601 IDASGHWMFTAN
+1601 
-1613 SAFNQ
+1613 
-1618 LNVGDKVEETFTMSS
+1618 
-1633 VDGTPSTIKVT
+1633 
-1644 INGTNDTATVS
+1644 
-1655 SATVAIDE
+1655 
-1663 TDKAVTT
+1663 
-1670 SGTLTSIDVDNPDNA
+1670 
-1685 FTPDSISGTNGDLT
+1685 
-1699 IDATGHWVF
+1699 
-1708 IANSAFNQ
+1708 
-1716 LNVGDK
+1716 
-1722 VEETFTVSS
+1722 
-1731 IDGTPSTI
+1731 
-1739 KVTINGTNDAATVSS
+1739 
-1754 ATVAIDETD
+1754 
-1763 KAVTTS
+1763 
-1769 GTLTSTDVDNPD
+1769 
-1781 NTFTPDSIGG
+1781 
-1791 TNGNLTID
+1791 
-1799 ANGHWIFTANSAFNQ
+1799 
-1814 LNIGDKVEESFTV
+1814 
-1827 SSVDGT
+1827 
-1833 PSTIK
+1833 
-1838 VMINGTNDTATV
+1838 
-1850 SSATVAIDETD
+1850 
-1861 KAVTTSGTLT
+1861 
-1871 STDVDNPDNTFTP
+1871 
-1884 DSISGT
+1884 
-1890 NGDLTIDA
+1890 
-1898 NGHWAFTANSAFNQL
+1898 
-1913 NVGDKVEETF
+1913 
-1923 TVSSVDGTPSTIK
+1923 
-1936 VTINGTNDAATVSSA
+1936 
-1951 TVAIDETDKAVTTSG
+1951 
-1966 TLTSTDVDNP
+1966 
-1976 DNTFTPDSISGTNGD
+1976 
-1991 LTIDANGHWVFTASS
+1991 
-2006 SFNQLNVGD
+2006 
-2015 KVEETFTVSSIDGT
+2015 
-2029 ASTIKVT
+2029 
-2036 INGTNDKAT
+2036 
-2045 VSTATVS
+2045 
-2052 VDETDKAVT
+2052 
-2061 TSGTLT
+2061 

-2080 DSITGTNG
+2080 DSITG
-2088 NLTIGANGQ
+2088 A
-2097 WTFTPNSAFNQL
+2097 
-2109 NVGDKVE
+2109 
-2116 ETFTVTS
+2116 
-2123 VDGTPST
+2123 
-2130 IKVTIN
+2130 
-2136 GTNDAA
+2136 
-2142 TVSSATIA
+2142 
-2150 IDETDKAVT
+2150 
-2159 TSGTLTSTDV
+2159 
-2169 DNPDNTFTPDSIAG
+2169 
-2183 TNGNLTIGAN
+2183 
-2193 GQWTFTANSA
+2193 
-2203 FNQLNVGDKVE
+2203 
-2214 ETFTVSS
+2214 
-2221 VDGTPSTIKVTIN
+2221 
-2234 GTNDKATV
+2234 
-2242 SSATV
+2242 
-2247 AIDETDKAVT
+2247 
-2257 TSGTLISNDVD
+2257 
-2268 NPDNAFTP
+2268 
-2276 DSISGTNGD
+2276 
-2285 LTIDANGHW
+2285 
-2294 VFTANSAF
+2294 
-2302 NQLNV
+2302 
-2307 GDKVEETFTVSSI
+2307 
-2320 DGTPSTIKVTIN
+2320 
-2332 GTNDAATVSSATVA
+2332 
-2346 IDETDKAV
+2346 
-2354 TTSGTL
+2354 
-2360 TSTDVDN
+2360 
-2367 PDNAFT
+2367 
-2373 PDSISGTNGDLTID
+2373 NGDLTID

-2410 ETFTVSSVD
+2410 ETFTVSSID
-2419 GTPSTIKVTING
+2419 GTP
-2431 TNDAAT
+2431 
-2437 VSSATVAIDE
+2437 
-2447 TDKATTT
+2447 
-2454 SGTLTSTDVDNP
+2454 
-2466 DNTFTPD
+2466 
-2473 SITGANGDLTIDANG
+2473 
-2488 HWAFTANSAFNQL
+2488 
-2501 NVGDKVEETFT
+2501 
-2512 VSSVDGT
+2512 
-2519 SSTIKVTINGTN
+2519 STIKVTINGTN

-2631 ATVSSATVAID
+2631 ATVSSATVAND

-2750 TLTNTDVDNPDNTF
+2750 TLTSTDVDNPDNTF

-2898 GTTATDTITVHS
+2898 GTTATATDTITVHS

-3027 DTAVIG
+3027 DMAVIG

-3128 DKAIITGT
+3128 DKAVITGT

-3226 SVDGTQKTILIT
+3226 SVDGTQKTILVT

-3303 YNGPASVVLSVTD
+3303 YNGPATVVLSVTD

-3339 PIVPVS
+3339 SIVPVN

-3360 DIDTGDTA
+3360 DIDAGDTA

-3444 ALKEDVSVN
+3444 ALKEDVSAN

-3467 VDIDTGEGSFISHGF
+3467 VDIDTGEGSFVSHGF

-3541 INGTNDTA
+3541 INGTNDKA
-3549 VIGGTSAGAVTEET
+3549 VIGGSNTGAVTEES
-3563 QLQTSGTLTVTDT
+3563 QLQTSGTLTVTDV

-3588 QGTLGTLHLTDNGA
+3588 QGSLGTLHLTDNGA

-3648 NAVVGGVDTASVT
+3648 HAVVGGVDTASVT

-3736 LSHIGGR
+3736 LTHIGGR

-3866 AHGDV
+3866 AHGGV

-3997 NDQPSITATT
+3997 NDQPTITATT

-4015 HYQMQVSQFGF
+4015 HYQMQSSQFGF
-4026 SDIDTGDTLHSIA
+4026 NDIDTGDTLHSIA

-4059 AGQHIPTADISK
+4059 AGQHIPTADINK
-4071 LQFIPAQ
+4071 LQFVPAQ

-4090 NDGHDDSQEATNTL
+4090 NDGHVDSQEATNTL
-4104 HIDAVGDKA
+4104 HIDAIGDKA

-4132 PDFAQSGMAHLTN
+4132 PDFAQPGMAHLTN

-4183 LNTDGKWFY
+4183 LNTNGKWFY

-4277 IDVDSNDLG
+4277 VDVDSNDLG
-4286 KLTVA
+4286 KLT
-4291 NLHADHGSILDN
+4291 I
-4303 QDGTYTFTPTK
+4303 
-4314 DYNGQI
+4314 
-4320 HFSYDVTD
+4320 
-4328 AHGGTT
+4328 
-4334 HTGASTTLTAT
+4334 
-4345 PDGAIISEVTTDHVT
+4345 E
-4360 EDGSHSSH
+4360 
-4368 NAGVTTELANGRL
+4368 
-4381 QVVDPDSGENKF
+4381 
-4393 QYSQFGESTVHD
+4393 
-4405 PFGGMLRID
+4405 
-4414 SMGNWGYS
+4414 
-4422 VNNANLQHLAQGQTE
+4422 
-4437 TVIYRVHSYD
+4437 
-4447 GTAYELHIDV
+4447 
-4457 VGTNDAPT
+4457 
-4465 VTQVALSNG
+4465 
-4474 TEDTHYQMQAS
+4474 
-4485 QFGFTDVDS
+4485 
-4494 GDTLHSVAIT
+4494 
-4504 DLPPATQGKFVL
+4504 
-4516 DGHDVTAGQHIP
+4516 
-4528 TADISKLQF
+4528 
-4537 VPAQDFNGDVQFKYT
+4537 
-4552 VNDGH
+4552 
-4557 DDSQEATNTLHI
+4557 
-4569 DAVGDTAV
+4569 
-4577 ITGTTTG
+4577 
-4584 DVDEGHGTYHDRS
+4584 
-4597 PNYAQLGMAKL
+4597 
-4608 TNDPLYTDGKL
+4608 
-4619 EIIDPDTGEAQ
+4619 
-4630 FDTKGIGYSYHGTYG
+4630 
-4645 QLILNAD
+4645 
-4652 GNWHYKVTVGS
+4652 
-4663 NQQNVATKID
+4663 
-4673 QLGDGQEL
+4673 
-4681 TDTITIYSKDGTA
+4681 
-4694 QDIVITIHGDNDRPY
+4694 
-4709 ISSEVTLSTGTEDT
+4709 
-4723 ALTFTKADLL
+4723 
-4733 ANTVDVDANDAGK
+4733 
-4746 LSIANLLVDHGSV
+4746 NLLVDHGSV

-4777 QVHFSY
+4777 QVNFSY

-4801 AAVNDAATFTG
+4801 AAVNDAATFAG

-4888 NKSTPIQDLDNGQ
+4888 NKSTQIQDLDNGQ

-4915 KHSITVTINGTTDDP
+4915 KHSITVTINGTTDAP

-5103 SLLLN
+5103 LLLLN

-5370 ADGTHHDIVVTITG
+5370 ADGTHHDIVVTLTG

-5495 TSTTVLHQPVVTT
+5495 TSTTVTHQPVVTA

-5571 GHSVSDASGQYSVAV
+5571 GHSISDASGQYSVAV

-5663 LDVNRTQHTGV
+5663 LDVNGTQHTGV

-5689 LIADADQKIE
+5689 LIADADQKIG
-5699 ASVAVTDTAG
+5699 ASVAITDTAG

-6046 VDQQDATT
+6046 VDQQDTTT

-6079 EHHHNDIDGLPDI
+6079 DHHHNDIDGLPDI